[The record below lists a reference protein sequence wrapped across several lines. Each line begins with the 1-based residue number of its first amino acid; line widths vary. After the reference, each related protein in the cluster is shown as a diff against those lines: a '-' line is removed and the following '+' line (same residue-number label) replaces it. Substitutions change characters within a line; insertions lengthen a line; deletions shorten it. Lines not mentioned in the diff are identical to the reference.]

1 MANNSANYNVNMRF
15 TADTG
20 QAKQQLRDLQSSLD
34 TLMNQIATKNI
45 KFFDVNATK
54 KEIDEA
60 SAAVQE
66 LKIALDQATNVDTG
80 RLDLSKFSKSLS
92 QSGYTLQDFATHL
105 ENLGPTGDKAFV
117 ALAQSVIN
125 AEVPLKRTNALLDN
139 FKKTIANTAR
149 WQISSNLMHGVQ
161 GSIQKAYYY
170 AEDLNKSL
178 NNIRI
183 VTGQNNDQMAQFAE
197 KANKAAQALSTTTT
211 NYTNASLI
219 YYQQG
224 LSNKEVADRTEVT
237 IKMANAAGESASK
250 VSDQLTAVWNNF
262 YDGSKSLEYYA
273 DVMTKLGAYTASST
287 DEISEGIQKFAS
299 VANTIGLSY
308 EYATSALATLTAK
321 TRESANT
328 VGNSL
333 KTLFARIQGLTLGET
348 LEDGTDLNKYSLALE
363 KVGISIKDQQGELKD
378 MNTILDEMMN
388 KWDSLSRAEQ
398 VALAQTVG
406 GVRQYT
412 QLVNLMENKD
422 YFKELVGVAK
432 NSEGTLQKQADIYA
446 ESWEASKKRVQ
457 ASLEEIYK
465 QLVNDKFFIGLNDT
479 LSDTLNITSKLIDSL
494 GGLPGVLGVV
504 STLMLKSFGPDIVN
518 NMQRMASNLFI
529 DSGAAENQAA
539 IMKKA
544 MIQTLQSFSPES
556 KMELSDQGSVTLE
569 TTTMINAAQASY
581 DLQIANS
588 QLNETDKLRLQT
600 LLKISQAYGDIA
612 VQAKKSIEVQ
622 QQQTQDSLR
631 EARNQIFLTN
641 NANFGGDAGVKYFN
655 KNYKAGQKLIDSFY
669 SNRVLK
675 QLNSQKFDNSDSYQ
689 NFLAKFNNIKGLDKD
704 QRFDKLNKLIN
715 DAKKAS
721 RPNIQSRYRNQ
732 IIEEINNLKD
742 VNIVLDKYVNGKV
755 SADGATKKQIEAL
768 RQCLNEYVKE
778 KEALIQSNNANKK
791 YTDSINDFQ
800 KILAKSQGA
809 VSNFS
814 NGLVTTVQGISQ
826 FSIGATSF
834 KGLLETLSNDDLN
847 FGEKLSSGIMSASIA
862 LPSLIN
868 GFKYLNSGIQTIVK
882 NAGGL
887 GANIVSIATGM
898 DGTQLGEAFQEK
910 IKSGG
915 TGFSNTKKGKILQS
929 GFNAFSTKL
938 GIKDTQNFEEEYNGL
953 INKKFNQLKKAYFK
967 DNKTNVIT
975 GEVSRQLQQQAKAQI
990 DAQGSGAALNAMLG
1004 KSLLIFAQYAAA
1016 VAAVVAVIWLLV
1028 KAYKAAESYSLDAQI
1043 ERSEKAIESFK
1054 SQLEETKN
1062 KAEQLQ
1068 QIFNNYSSVK
1078 SALDDCTVGTKE
1090 WREQLAK
1097 ANEEALNI
1105 LNTYPELKNMEGT
1118 WGKKDTGEIWI
1129 DKSAVNELQS
1139 IYDKQV
1145 LQQQYA
1151 LANEQSNLEDLNI
1164 KKAKQNLTSNFL
1176 TASSSVTTEGTLLK
1190 SDGTSASYNDTLNL
1204 LLNNQNE
1211 LNNKTGQ
1218 NLTEAIK
1225 QLLIDNNF
1233 SIDSGESEKTDEELL
1248 NLYAQSLADKFST
1261 DDVQAAISN
1270 VSKVIQNNTDA
1281 TLQATKEASVQQALG
1296 LDTMSTE
1303 DAKITTALVDANIEA
1318 IKNSFYNKNGT
1329 ISWDDGT
1336 GEKREIG
1343 TYAENA
1349 GESDKEDQAL
1359 RNLWDAYLEA
1369 IKVDK
1374 NDSEYKLDQK
1384 NSVIG
1389 EDQNRSFQLENGKT
1403 ILFSEV
1409 ATAIATMQ
1417 AMGEKL
1423 QTTYAMAQKFQTGM
1437 SNQGTVGQGVLEFF
1451 GNDGD
1456 LSNFTY
1462 DQLKQLEDDIE
1473 KGFEDEDLQNL
1484 IGQSLFGE
1492 DFNLLKPEQQETVKS
1507 YMSNMMKELGV
1518 TSGKELGE
1526 AIVEEASH
1534 QIANIEDINNNK
1546 AFKYILGLK
1555 DEQDISEAIDE
1566 FEGYS
1571 VSLKS
1576 RISQIAEDIFKV
1588 AGKNGVAAFTEA
1600 INTVGKDLTFD
1611 QLNKIA
1617 DFDWSSGTWEEFID
1631 TLEDLGIV
1639 VSDDEGAWKGF
1650 YDMMQET
1657 ANKLPIED
1665 FTTFRDLL
1673 IEIFNLM
1680 GQEVGSSITKEKY
1693 DEITK
1698 GFKAAGLNPED
1709 YYVQTGPDTY
1719 IKVKDFD
1726 TAAKNALTQAGVDR
1740 AEEQHNIAEA
1750 AQENWNNQFNLGTRI
1765 GINGHDYANNLE
1777 AMAAGDFT
1785 DVRGRYM
1792 QQMLDIFGSPEEI
1805 AKLVGTDETN
1815 NYDLDYYKRQD
1826 SATQAGIIQGII
1838 DAYMANIDGSYNADL
1853 LRTNAYTDANSV
1865 KEMNQMTDFN
1875 LNDEAS
1881 QKGLRAWAT
1890 NNQDI
1895 EGVSTALDDLNYNL
1909 DHMEETGKSAS
1920 EIYNKFFKD
1929 LRGAEIKQGIENI
1942 KEYKKNVADLEE
1954 QGKDTTEENKKI
1966 KNEIKDL
1973 FNLTEEE
1980 YRKADNEGLI
1990 QKFLYGN
1997 ETEQQAAGE
2006 ALDNIKGEFG
2016 SIFSYIEQMK
2026 EKYSTSSLF
2035 NFNEDEIN
2043 TKTQQFASK
2052 MDEIINKYGNF
2063 NINGNVNL
2071 DTTQALMDLLP
2082 LSTDINDMCGWL
2094 NAMGKTGIHFDTSQL
2109 QQLFNAFEAIAIAM
2123 QDPTSPAALDQI
2135 RGAKRTIGQ
2144 IVSVAA
2150 KNSKVPNVP
2159 GDYTTRVDGEDK
2171 GGGGGGSESKSANDI
2186 GKEIQDELLKTKE
2199 KKRDRLE
2206 ALREG
2211 ANPEDS
2217 AKYIQEEIK
2226 LLEEEQDILEDQ
2238 IKSWK
2243 KLLKLKV
2250 EEFNKENPEFEI
2262 KLTDDGEIANASEL
2276 WGKVWAQYQKN
2287 LEDGMSEEDLNEWFT
2302 KIKDGLDG
2310 PMGIQE
2316 RIDENVALIAQKEKE
2331 AAELE
2336 LEAIT
2341 KQIDWKVK
2349 QIDFQIKRLNYYQ
2362 EKLLKQAHG
2371 NKQTIEAMLE
2381 GFAYQEQEM
2390 LQLFD
2395 KGATLRDGIDQLNA
2409 AKARHPGYEQMFDE
2423 QILEYQS
2430 DLIDVNEAILDLR
2443 NDIEDL
2449 VQNVLDLALDEIDK
2463 QIERLDTYTSML
2475 DHLNNI
2481 IDLSGRSMLDMGL
2494 KTQIGATKVE
2504 TMLGKMKSLKGQM
2517 DGLTKATKE
2526 AQAALADRQA
2536 DGDTSS
2542 VKFWENQVEVL
2553 KQETEKASDE
2563 FLASWEETLEAA
2575 QDLFEMRVEMAV
2587 NILSNALSPFE
2598 TLEDFQDK
2606 YEKAKTVNEE
2616 YLDDAERLYELNKLN
2631 RQLNLQL
2638 ADTNDLLA
2646 KQKLRDIQQE
2656 IHDLQA
2662 DGVKMSQYDLEY
2674 LQKKYDLQ
2682 LAEIA
2687 LMEQQNS
2694 KTSMRLV
2701 RDAAGNWTY
2710 AYDAD
2715 EEKIEDATQKYEDAV
2730 HELGQLSK
2738 DYINDVSEQLI
2749 QNQIDFKE
2757 ALQDLDKNSADYSNQ
2772 LLSLQEYYVE
2782 RQRYLL
2788 DELNKGVANSGLT
2801 FHDTLYG
2808 QMTDLYD
2815 YNDAYMQFV
2824 NNSNTTITE
2833 LQTNYKDWQKVV
2845 ETAMGVAGTSWDN
2858 FGTDMGGTLDSLE
2871 EHIQKLCDKIEEL
2884 VNVLM
2889 GYISQSIGMV
2899 LDWEQKYSK
2908 RTDEELAKN
2917 EAYIDGNFVG
2927 GGGGGGYGDVD
2938 MRTDFTALAQRWAAG
2953 ERNLTN
2959 YNGTKTYNS
2968 LEEIKADLDKKL
2980 DAFEQGADILFQG
2993 SGEAFDDE
3001 GYESVYN
3008 NIYQGTYKR
3017 NGNNYGMRSYPNAT
3031 SNSIVDKASN
3041 YLGVRYRWGGTDAG
3055 YGLDCS
3061 GLVYNALNDA
3071 GIPVPRTTAQGY
3083 RDMSKAIK
3091 ESSVKPGDL
3100 VFFGYGNTVDH
3111 VGIYA
3116 GNGQMIDAPGAKV
3129 QYTNIDEKRDRLLGY
3144 GRLGN
3149 TNYSSSDTAALMD
3162 RLGLSRRGG
3171 AASGAYTGDWGPGQG
3186 IGIDNGK
3193 IIKVHPKEL
3202 ILNKSDTRNILR
3214 AVDIVRNMNDWV
3226 DKQVQ
3231 QMSSISSSKLDS
3243 LFNSAIP
3250 RYETQPIKQEVTIQA
3265 DFPGVTDHYEIEEAL
3280 SNLSNNAAQYIS
3292 ANRSK

>member
-66 LKIALDQATNVDTG
+66 LKIALDQATNVNTG

-125 AEVPLKRTNALLDN
+125 AEVPLKRTNAILDN
-139 FKKTIANTAR
+139 FKKTLANTAK

-161 GSIQKAYYY
+161 GSLQKAYYY
-170 AEDLNKSL
+170 AEDLNRSL
-178 NNIRI
+178 NDIRI
-183 VTGQNNDQMAQFAE
+183 VTGQSNDQMAEFAE

-224 LSNKEVADRTEVT
+224 LSDKEVADRTEVT

-348 LEDGTDLNKYSLALE
+348 LEDGTDLNKYSKALE

-432 NSEGTLQKQADIYA
+432 NSKGTLQEQADIFA

-465 QLVNDKFFIGLNDT
+465 QLVNDKFFIGLNNT

-494 GGLPGVLGVV
+494 GGLPGVLSVI

-556 KMELSDQGSVTLE
+556 KMALSDQGSVTLE

-612 VQAKKSIEVQ
+612 IQAKRSIEIQ

-631 EARNQIFLTN
+631 DARNQIFLTTN
-641 NANFGGDAGVKYFN
+641 ENFGGETGVKYFD

-669 SNRVLK
+669 NNKVLK

-689 NFLAKFNNIKGLDKD
+689 NFLAKFNNIKGLDND
-704 QRFDKLNKLIN
+704 QRFNKLNSLIQSAK
-715 DAKKAS
+715 DASDKPS
-721 RPNIQSRYRNQ
+721 NIQSRHRNQ

-742 VNIVLDKYVNGKV
+742 VNIVLDKYVNNKV
-755 SADGATKKQIEAL
+755 SADGATKKQVEAL
-768 RQCLNEYVKE
+768 RQCLNGYVKE

-800 KILAKSQGA
+800 KTLAKSQGA
-809 VSNFS
+809 ISNFS

-826 FSIGATSF
+826 FSIGVTSF
-834 KGLLETLSNDDLN
+834 KGLLETLSDDDLN

-862 LPSLIN
+862 LPSLVN
-868 GFKYLNSGIQTIVK
+868 GFKSLNSGIQAIVK

-887 GANIVSIATGM
+887 GTNIISIATGM

-915 TGFSNTKKGKILQS
+915 SGFSNTKKGKILQS
-929 GFNAFSTKL
+929 GFNAFSAKL
-938 GIKDTQNFEEEYNGL
+938 GIKDTQNFEKEYNDL

-990 DAQGSGAALNAMLG
+990 DAQGSGAALSAMLG
-1004 KSLLIFAQYAAA
+1004 KSVLIFAKYAAA
-1016 VAAVVAVIWLLV
+1016 IAAVVAVVWLLV

-1062 KAEQLQ
+1062 KAEQLKSV
-1068 QIFNNYSSVK
+1068 FNNYSSVK
-1078 SALDDCTVGTKE
+1078 SALDECTVGTKE

-1097 ANEEALNI
+1097 TNEEALNI
-1105 LNTYPELKNMEGT
+1105 LNTYPELKNMEGA

-1129 DKSAVNELQS
+1129 DQSAVDKLQS
-1139 IYDKQV
+1139 IYDKQI

-1164 KKAKQNLTSNFL
+1164 EKAKQDLTSNLQGVLNIQSGTTTGGL
-1176 TASSSVTTEGTLLK
+1176 TKNGQYTSVMPGIADLI
-1190 SDGTSASYNDTLNL
+1190 
-1204 LLNNQNE
+1204 LNNQKNLQNKSQE
-1211 LNNKTGQ
+1211 EQVSIIEQALKNNGFETLN
-1218 NLTEAIK
+1218 
-1225 QLLIDNNF
+1225 DN
-1233 SIDSGESEKTDEELL
+1233 TTL
-1248 NLYAQSLADKFST
+1248 NDYAQKIADKFNT

-1318 IKNSFYNKNGT
+1318 IKNSFYNDDGT

-1336 GEKREIG
+1336 GKKREIG

-1349 GESDKEDQAL
+1349 GESGKEDQAL
-1359 RNLWDAYLEA
+1359 RNLWDAYLA
-1369 IKVDK
+1369 AAKIDK
-1374 NDSEYKLDQK
+1374 NDSEYKLNQK

-1389 EDQNRSFQLENGKT
+1389 KGQNRSFQLENGKT
-1403 ILFSEV
+1403 RLFSEV
-1409 ATAIATMQ
+1409 ATAIATTQ
-1417 AMGEKL
+1417 AMGEEL

-1437 SNQGTVGQGVLEFF
+1437 SNQGTIGQGILEFF

-1456 LSNFTY
+1456 LSNFTQGQLE
-1462 DQLKQLEDDIE
+1462 QLKTDIE

-1484 IGQSLFGE
+1484 IGQSLFGK
-1492 DFNLLKPEQQETVKS
+1492 DFNILEPEQQETVKS

-1526 AIVEEASH
+1526 AIVEEASR
-1534 QIANIEDINNNK
+1534 QITNIEDISSNK

-1555 DEQDISEAIDE
+1555 DGQDISDAIDE

-1588 AGKNGVAAFTEA
+1588 AGKNGVVAFTEA

-1680 GQEVGSSITKEKY
+1680 GQEVGSSITQEKY

-1709 YYVQTGPDTY
+1709 YYVQTGPDEY

-1726 TAAKNALTQAGVDR
+1726 TKDKNALTQAGIDR
-1740 AEEQHNIAEA
+1740 AEGQHNVAET
-1750 AQENWNNQFNLGTRI
+1750 AQDNWNDQFNLGTRI
-1765 GINGHDYANNLE
+1765 RINGQDYDNNLA
-1777 AMAAGDFT
+1777 AMAAGNFT
-1785 DVRGRYM
+1785 DIRGRYM

-1805 AKLVGTDETN
+1805 AKLVGTDEVG

-1838 DAYMANIDGSYNADL
+1838 DAYMANIDRSYNADL

-1865 KEMNQMTDFN
+1865 KEMNQMTGFN
-1875 LNDEAS
+1875 LGDEAS
-1881 QKGLRAWAT
+1881 QQGLVSWAAK
-1890 NNQDI
+1890 NQDI
-1895 EGVSTALDDLNYNL
+1895 EGNTEALNQYNYEMEQAGDNANAAQKAINNL
-1909 DHMEETGKSAS
+1909 
-1920 EIYNKFFKD
+1920 YNA
-1929 LRGAEIKQGIENI
+1929 LRNNEIKEAT
-1942 KEYKKNVADLEE
+1942 KEISELKTKYKELRDEGEDTAEVEADLK
-1954 QGKDTTEENKKI
+1954 QKV
-1966 KNEIKDL
+1966 KDL
-1973 FNLTEEE
+1973 FNFSESDYQMNQPLIEKFLWGNDDEAALAGQVLDMFSQVDSALIEKINESAGKLDFSTLYTEAQSKLTEITNLLSQNDGFVVNG
-1980 YRKADNEGLI
+1980 RITAD
-1990 QKFLYGN
+1990 
-1997 ETEQQAAGE
+1997 
-2006 ALDNIKGEFG
+2006 
-2016 SIFSYIEQMK
+2016 
-2026 EKYSTSSLF
+2026 
-2035 NFNEDEIN
+2035 
-2043 TKTQQFASK
+2043 AS
-2052 MDEIINKYGNF
+2052 
-2063 NINGNVNL
+2063 
-2071 DTTQALMDLLP
+2071 QALAAITPISGSLEE
-2082 LSTDINDMCGWL
+2082 MCGWI
-2094 NAMGKTGIHFDTSQL
+2094 NAMGQVGIHFTTDQL
-2109 QQLFNAFEAIAIAM
+2109 QQLLECFAQMADIMGGKDISEL
-2123 QDPTSPAALDQI
+2123 TSDDAAKLRNLKSQI
-2135 RGAKRTIGQ
+2135 GD
-2144 IVSVAA
+2144 IVSVASE
-2150 KNSKVPNVP
+2150 NSIVTQ
-2159 GDYTTRVDGEDK
+2159 GDGGKYLTTENGSK
-2171 GGGGGGSESKSANDI
+2171 GSGGGGGGSESKSANDI

-2206 ALREG
+2206 ALRDG

-2226 LLEEEQDILEDQ
+2226 LLKEEQDILEDQ

-2302 KIKDGLDG
+2302 KIKDSLDG
-2310 PMGIQE
+2310 PMGIQQN
-2316 RIDENVALIAQKEKE
+2316 IDENVALIAQKEKE

-2341 KQIDWKVK
+2341 KAIDWKVK
-2349 QIDFQIKRLNYYQ
+2349 QIDYQIKRLNYYQ

-2395 KGATLRDGIDQLNA
+2395 KGATLRQGIDQLNA
-2409 AKARHPGYEQMFDE
+2409 AKAKYPGYEQMFDE

-2504 TMLGKMKSLKGQM
+2504 TMLGKMKSLKAQM
-2517 DGLTKATKE
+2517 DGLAKATKE

-2587 NILSNALSPFE
+2587 NVLSNALSPFE

-2606 YEKAKTVNEE
+2606 YEKAKTINEE

-2638 ADTNDLLA
+2638 ADTNDLLT

-2662 DGVKMSQYDLEY
+2662 DGVQMSQYDLEY

-2730 HELGQLSK
+2730 HELGKLSK

-2788 DELNKGVANSGLT
+2788 DELNKGVVNSGLT

-2815 YNDAYMQFV
+2815 YNDAYMLFV
-2824 NNSNTTITE
+2824 NNSNTTISE

-2845 ETAMGVAGTSWDN
+2845 EAAMNVAGTSWEN
-2858 FGTDMGGTLDSLE
+2858 FGSDMGGTLDSLE
-2871 EHIQKLCDKIEEL
+2871 EHIQKLCDEIEEL

-2917 EAYIDGNFVG
+2917 EQYIDGNFGSSG
-2927 GGGGGGYGDVD
+2927 GGSG
-2938 MRTDFTALAQRWAAG
+2938 A
-2953 ERNLTN
+2953 RNLVGVDLSAIAIRMK
-2959 YNGTKTYNS
+2959 NGESTVV
-2968 LEEIKADLDKKL
+2968 DKNGNVWTSIDDVVTARNEKL
-2980 DAFEQGADILFQG
+2980 DNMRNEGQELKNDSSTDYWTKDEMKQITSEKDEKWLDDIL
-2993 SGEAFDDE
+2993 
-3001 GYESVYN
+3001 
-3008 NIYQGTYKR
+3008 
-3017 NGNNYGMRSYPNAT
+3017 NGN
-3031 SNSIVDKASN
+3031 
-3041 YLGVRYRWGGTDAG
+3041 
-3055 YGLDCS
+3055 
-3061 GLVYNALNDA
+3061 
-3071 GIPVPRTTAQGY
+3071 
-3083 RDMSKAIK
+3083 
-3091 ESSVKPGDL
+3091 
-3100 VFFGYGNTVDH
+3100 
-3111 VGIYA
+3111 
-3116 GNGQMIDAPGAKV
+3116 
-3129 QYTNIDEKRDRLLGY
+3129 
-3144 GRLGN
+3144 
-3149 TNYSSSDTAALMD
+3149 
-3162 RLGLSRRGG
+3162 G
-3171 AASGAYTGDWGPGQG
+3171 AASGAYTGNWAKGQG
-3186 IGIDNGK
+3186 FGLDNGK

-3202 ILNKSDTRNILR
+3202 ILNQKDTSNILR

-3231 QMSSISSSKLDS
+3231 SMINFGQIKLGNLIDKTT
-3243 LFNSAIP
+3243 P
-3250 RYETQPIKQEVTIQA
+3250 PVYETQPIKQEVTIQA

-3292 ANRSK
+3292 ANKSK

>member
-34 TLMNQIATKNI
+34 ILMNQIATKNI

-66 LKIALDQATNVDTG
+66 LKIALDQATNVNTG

-125 AEVPLKRTNALLDN
+125 AEVPLKRTNAILDN
-139 FKKTIANTAR
+139 FKKTLANTAK

-161 GSIQKAYYY
+161 GSLQKAYYY
-170 AEDLNKSL
+170 AEDLNRSL
-178 NNIRI
+178 NDIRI
-183 VTGQNNDQMAQFAE
+183 VTGQSNDQMAQFAE

-224 LSNKEVADRTEVT
+224 LSDKEVADRTEVT

-348 LEDGTDLNKYSLALE
+348 LEDGTDLNKYSKALE

-432 NSEGTLQKQADIYA
+432 NSEGTLQEQADIYA

-465 QLVNDKFFIGLNDT
+465 QLVDDKFFIGLNDT

-494 GGLPGVLGVV
+494 GGLPGVLSVV

-539 IMKKA
+539 IMKKT

-556 KMELSDQGSVTLE
+556 KLALSDQGSVTLE

-612 VQAKKSIEVQ
+612 IQAKKSIEVQ

-631 EARNQIFLTN
+631 DARNQIFLTTN
-641 NANFGGDAGVKYFN
+641 ENFGGDAGVKYFN
-655 KNYKAGQKLIDSFY
+655 KSYKAGQKLIDQFY

-675 QLNSQKFDNSDSYQ
+675 QLNSQKFDKSDSYQ
-689 NFLAKFNNIKGLDKD
+689 NFLAKFNNIKGLDTD
-704 QRFDKLNKLIN
+704 QRFNTLNQLIN
-715 DAKKAS
+715 NAKKAANGS
-721 RPNIQSRYRNQ
+721 NSSLQSRYRNQ

-768 RQCLNEYVKE
+768 RQCLNGYVKE

-800 KILAKSQGA
+800 KTLAKSQGA
-809 VSNFS
+809 ISNFS

-826 FSIGATSF
+826 FSIGVTSF

-868 GFKYLNSGIQTIVK
+868 GFKSLNSGIQAIVK

-887 GANIVSIATGM
+887 GTNIISIATGM

-915 TGFSNTKKGKILQS
+915 SGFSNTKKGRILQS
-929 GFNAFSTKL
+929 GFNAFSAKL
-938 GIKDTQNFEEEYNGL
+938 GIKDTQNFEKEYNDL

-990 DAQGSGAALNAMLG
+990 DAQGSGAALSAMLG
-1004 KSLLIFAQYAAA
+1004 KSVLIFVKYAAA
-1016 VAAVVAVIWLLV
+1016 IAAVVAVVWLLV

-1043 ERSEKAIESFK
+1043 KRSEKAIESFK

-1062 KAEQLQ
+1062 KAEELKN
-1068 QIFNNYSSVK
+1068 IFNNYSDVK
-1078 SALDDCTVGTKE
+1078 KTLDDCTVGTEK
-1090 WREQLAK
+1090 WRKKLQES
-1097 ANEEALNI
+1097 NDVI
-1105 LNTYPELKNMEGT
+1105 LEILDKYPELKNIEGA
-1118 WGKKDTGEIWI
+1118 WGKNSNGELWI
-1129 DKSAVNELQS
+1129 DEDAFNQAEDIYSQREKALRYAVDYQKNKTNQLKNKQAIESFGDSIFGSFSTASEGYKEINNLTYEKMAQLIGSNINQFNGITNETEVSSVLTKILKENGVIIQANSGQFDENNNPIYVDAIADFVDAFVINSEDIVNNISSLAETIKDNTDASLQASQESQVYSNLVEKYGEKNVSEDQANITTKYVNQAIADRAAEMNQGDTFHWEYTDAKGQKQTQVIGQTGVNVGNKGLDDLWETYLKAVGLDPTKNKLLANSVQGVGANKAFYYTDENNEEQHISFEEVANTLATIEIYANELGNSYQKAINLITSLNDWEVEPIKGEKKNVGKGIAEFIGNGNLTGFNESELNDYLIGIQNLTKSEFNDFFAQQFFDQDYDLLSEEQQAQLIEKMRNLGIDSYDAFIEGQRTEIENQQNAIEKIYNDNFLKYILSKDSNKDIKETLSYFGNYTYELQS
-1139 IYDKQV
+1139 EI
-1145 LQQQYA
+1145 
-1151 LANEQSNLEDLNI
+1151 
-1164 KKAKQNLTSNFL
+1164 
-1176 TASSSVTTEGTLLK
+1176 SSMLK
-1190 SDGTSASYNDTLNL
+1190 DAFSSA
-1204 LLNNQNE
+1204 
-1211 LNNKTGQ
+1211 
-1218 NLTEAIK
+1218 
-1225 QLLIDNNF
+1225 
-1233 SIDSGESEKTDEELL
+1233 
-1248 NLYAQSLADKFST
+1248 
-1261 DDVQAAISN
+1261 
-1270 VSKVIQNNTDA
+1270 
-1281 TLQATKEASVQQALG
+1281 
-1296 LDTMSTE
+1296 
-1303 DAKITTALVDANIEA
+1303 
-1318 IKNSFYNKNGT
+1318 
-1329 ISWDDGT
+1329 
-1336 GEKREIG
+1336 
-1343 TYAENA
+1343 
-1349 GESDKEDQAL
+1349 
-1359 RNLWDAYLEA
+1359 
-1369 IKVDK
+1369 
-1374 NDSEYKLDQK
+1374 
-1384 NSVIG
+1384 
-1389 EDQNRSFQLENGKT
+1389 
-1403 ILFSEV
+1403 
-1409 ATAIATMQ
+1409 
-1417 AMGEKL
+1417 
-1423 QTTYAMAQKFQTGM
+1423 
-1437 SNQGTVGQGVLEFF
+1437 
-1451 GNDGD
+1451 
-1456 LSNFTY
+1456 
-1462 DQLKQLEDDIE
+1462 
-1473 KGFEDEDLQNL
+1473 GFE
-1484 IGQSLFGE
+1484 
-1492 DFNLLKPEQQETVKS
+1492 
-1507 YMSNMMKELGV
+1507 
-1518 TSGKELGE
+1518 
-1526 AIVEEASH
+1526 
-1534 QIANIEDINNNK
+1534 
-1546 AFKYILGLK
+1546 
-1555 DEQDISEAIDE
+1555 
-1566 FEGYS
+1566 
-1571 VSLKS
+1571 
-1576 RISQIAEDIFKV
+1576 
-1588 AGKNGVAAFTEA
+1588 
-1600 INTVGKDLTFD
+1600 
-1611 QLNKIA
+1611 
-1617 DFDWSSGTWEEFID
+1617 
-1631 TLEDLGIV
+1631 GI
-1639 VSDDEGAWKGF
+1639 
-1650 YDMMQET
+1650 Q
-1657 ANKLPIED
+1657 
-1665 FTTFRDLL
+1665 
-1673 IEIFNLM
+1673 
-1680 GQEVGSSITKEKY
+1680 
-1693 DEITK
+1693 
-1698 GFKAAGLNPED
+1698 
-1709 YYVQTGPDTY
+1709 
-1719 IKVKDFD
+1719 
-1726 TAAKNALTQAGVDR
+1726 ALTQAINEAGENLTLEQLNQIQDAFKKSTSVDDFIQQLKKLGITTDNGVEAWTNYYNIMTKVGNNLPISQFEDFRQVLSDIINLMNGEVGSVIDQEKIDELEKLGLDWKKYFVQIGPDEYTQTQEYTTEDKNKILGSTISQMEENGQYAEQNEDRILNKTTIDDKTLSEWVSTLTAAGAEQASGDVISRIAMAFGGVDNL
-1740 AEEQHNIAEA
+1740 AKFTGIDADQFDSKVFEQMDAM
-1750 AQENWNNQFNLGTRI
+1750 NQGNL
-1765 GINGHDYANNLE
+1765 
-1777 AMAAGDFT
+1777 
-1785 DVRGRYM
+1785 
-1792 QQMLDIFGSPEEI
+1792 
-1805 AKLVGTDETN
+1805 
-1815 NYDLDYYKRQD
+1815 
-1826 SATQAGIIQGII
+1826 IQTII
-1838 DAYMANIDGSYNADL
+1838 DAFTSNKEYINDIQSA
-1853 LRTNAYTDANSV
+1853 RQEAYSSANSV
-1865 KEMNQMTDFN
+1865 KEISQMDGFN
-1875 LNDEAS
+1875 IGDEAS
-1881 QKGLRAWAT
+1881 QKGLRAWAA

-1895 EGVSTALDDLNYNL
+1895 EGVAEALSKLNLELEKAEDDPIKAKKAYEEFFKSLRDAEVKETIDEIKDIKKNIQELEKDGKDST
-1909 DHMEETGKSAS
+1909 S
-1920 EIYNKFFKD
+1920 EINKLYTK
-1929 LRGAEIKQGIENI
+1929 
-1942 KEYKKNVADLEE
+1942 V
-1954 QGKDTTEENKKI
+1954 
-1966 KNEIKDL
+1966 KDL
-1973 FNLTEEE
+1973 FNLSDSDLE
-1980 YRKADNEGLI
+1980 KNKGLVD
-1990 QKFLYGN
+1990 KFLFGNAEESQKAGEELEKIKQQGKDIGTAYGN
-1997 ETEQQAAGE
+1997 AIVGAAQSVANTHIDFSQMQADAISKFNQIKTMLEQDSQFQLTGQMSIDTSQAIG
-2006 ALDNIKGEFG
+2006 ALAPVDGTIQE
-2016 SIFSYIEQMK
+2016 
-2026 EKYSTSSLF
+2026 
-2035 NFNEDEIN
+2035 
-2043 TKTQQFASK
+2043 
-2052 MDEIINKYGNF
+2052 
-2063 NINGNVNL
+2063 
-2071 DTTQALMDLLP
+2071 
-2082 LSTDINDMCGWL
+2082 MCGYV
-2094 NAMGKTGIHFDTSQL
+2094 NALGRVGIHFNTAQLKQLFSTMAKIQQLMQQGPGGAMQAAALSNQL
-2109 QQLFNAFEAIAIAM
+2109 QNRI
-2123 QDPTSPAALDQI
+2123 
-2135 RGAKRTIGQ
+2135 
-2144 IVSVAA
+2144 SVWSQ
-2150 KNSKVPNVP
+2150 NSVVPKSNR
-2159 GDYTTRVDGEDK
+2159 DYTTTVDGDSTG
-2171 GGGGGGSESKSANDI
+2171 GGGGGGSESKSTNDI

-2199 KKRDRLE
+2199 KKRERLE
-2206 ALREG
+2206 ALRDG

-2250 EEFNKENPEFEI
+2250 EEFNKEHPEFEI

-2302 KIKDGLDG
+2302 KIKDSLDG
-2310 PMGIQE
+2310 PMGIQQN
-2316 RIDENVALIAQKEKE
+2316 IDENVALIAQKEKE

-2341 KQIDWKVK
+2341 KAIDWKVK

-2395 KGATLRDGIDQLNA
+2395 KGATLRQGIDQLNA
-2409 AKARHPGYEQMFDE
+2409 AKAKYPGYEQMFDE

-2504 TMLGKMKSLKGQM
+2504 TMLGKMKSLKAQM
-2517 DGLTKATKE
+2517 DGLAKATKE

-2587 NILSNALSPFE
+2587 NVLSNALSPFE

-2606 YEKAKTVNEE
+2606 YEKAKTINEQ
-2616 YLDDAERLYELNKLN
+2616 YLDDADRLYELNKLN

-2638 ADTNDLLA
+2638 ADVNDLLA

-2662 DGVKMSQYDLEY
+2662 DGVQMSQYDLEY

-2730 HELGQLSK
+2730 HELGKLSK

-2788 DELNKGVANSGLT
+2788 DELNKGVVNSGLT

-2815 YNDAYMQFV
+2815 YNDAYMLFV
-2824 NNSNTTITE
+2824 NNSNTTISE

-2845 ETAMGVAGTSWDN
+2845 EAAMNVAGTSWEN
-2858 FGTDMGGTLDSLE
+2858 FGSDMGGTLDSLE
-2871 EHIQKLCDKIEEL
+2871 EHIQKLCDEIEEL

-2917 EAYIDGNFVG
+2917 EQYIDGNFGSSG
-2927 GGGGGGYGDVD
+2927 GGSG
-2938 MRTDFTALAQRWAAG
+2938 A
-2953 ERNLTN
+2953 RNLVGVDLSAIAIRMK
-2959 YNGTKTYNS
+2959 NGESTVV
-2968 LEEIKADLDKKL
+2968 DKNGNVWTSIDDVVTARNEKL
-2980 DAFEQGADILFQG
+2980 DNMRNEGQELKNDSSTDYWTKDEMKQITSEKDEKWLDDIL
-2993 SGEAFDDE
+2993 
-3001 GYESVYN
+3001 
-3008 NIYQGTYKR
+3008 
-3017 NGNNYGMRSYPNAT
+3017 NGN
-3031 SNSIVDKASN
+3031 
-3041 YLGVRYRWGGTDAG
+3041 
-3055 YGLDCS
+3055 
-3061 GLVYNALNDA
+3061 
-3071 GIPVPRTTAQGY
+3071 
-3083 RDMSKAIK
+3083 
-3091 ESSVKPGDL
+3091 
-3100 VFFGYGNTVDH
+3100 
-3111 VGIYA
+3111 
-3116 GNGQMIDAPGAKV
+3116 
-3129 QYTNIDEKRDRLLGY
+3129 
-3144 GRLGN
+3144 
-3149 TNYSSSDTAALMD
+3149 
-3162 RLGLSRRGG
+3162 G
-3171 AASGAYTGDWGPGQG
+3171 AASGAYTGNWAKGQG
-3186 IGIDNGK
+3186 FGLDNGK

-3202 ILNKSDTRNILR
+3202 ILNQKDTSNILR

-3231 QMSSISSSKLDS
+3231 SMINFGQIKLGNLIDKTT
-3243 LFNSAIP
+3243 P
-3250 RYETQPIKQEVTIQA
+3250 PVYETQPIKQEVTIQA

-3292 ANRSK
+3292 ANKSK

>member
-178 NNIRI
+178 NNIRV

-224 LSNKEVADRTEVT
+224 LSDKEVADRTEVT

-539 IMKKA
+539 VMKKT
-544 MIQTLQSFSPES
+544 MIETLQSFSPES
-556 KMELSDQGSVTLE
+556 KMALSDQGSVTLE

-612 VQAKKSIEVQ
+612 IQAKKSIEAQ

-641 NANFGGDAGVKYFN
+641 NENFGGDAGVKYFN
-655 KNYKAGQKLIDSFY
+655 KSYKAGQKLIDSFY

-715 DAKKAS
+715 KAKGAS
-721 RPNIQSRYRNQ
+721 NSRSNIQSRYRNQ

-742 VNIVLDKYVNGKV
+742 VNVVLDKYVNGKV

-791 YTDSINDFQ
+791 YKGSIDDFQ
-800 KILAKSQGA
+800 KTLARSQGA
-809 VSNFS
+809 VMTFS
-814 NGLVTTVQGISQ
+814 QGIVSGAQGISQ
-826 FSIGATSF
+826 FTIGINSIRSA
-834 KGLLETLSNDDLN
+834 LQALNNEDLT
-847 FGEKLSSGIMSASIA
+847 FGEKVLQMTTSISFAIPSIIYGFTNLQKSIQSINSSKGLIGTNILQLVTGLNEIKKKSLDAELQKLSAA
-862 LPSLIN
+862 
-868 GFKYLNSGIQTIVK
+868 
-882 NAGGL
+882 
-887 GANIVSIATGM
+887 
-898 DGTQLGEAFQEK
+898 
-910 IKSGG
+910 
-915 TGFSNTKKGKILQS
+915 SNTSGLRFKALKAMTDAYNASMKEAKVGAKGL
-929 GFNAFSTKL
+929 TKAMAEQAAGTAALKAGIRTVAGSL
-938 GIKDTQNFEEEYNGL
+938 GIYMA
-953 INKKFNQLKKAYFK
+953 I
-967 DNKTNVIT
+967 
-975 GEVSRQLQQQAKAQI
+975 
-990 DAQGSGAALNAMLG
+990 
-1004 KSLLIFAQYAAA
+1004 AAA
-1016 VAAVVAVIWLLV
+1016 VAAVIVGIVHLNEVAKTKTL
-1028 KAYKAAESYSLDAQI
+1028 ESQLA
-1043 ERSEKAIESFK
+1043 RSEEAAANFEK
-1054 SQLEETKN
+1054 QLEKTKSR
-1062 KAEQLQ
+1062 AEELKNV
-1068 QIFNNYSSVK
+1068 FNNYKNIKK
-1078 SALDDCTVGTKE
+1078 SLDECTIGTEE
-1090 WREQLAK
+1090 WRKKLQET
-1097 ANEEALNI
+1097 NETALEI
-1105 LNTYPELKNMEGT
+1105 LKNYPELKNIEGA

-1129 DKSAVNELQS
+1129 DESAIKGLQSEYDNRILSQSYNLARQNQNSNELKNAIAQKNNFNDIALSYGTTFNDLEGSYRPKKDERTFNALEYIRNNFQNYKGYSDDLILQDIYSYLNKEGYNNIEGQAYQEKLTQFINEINPTLQS
-1139 IYDKQV
+1139 LISTIEENTNATLQAEQESVVQQKLGKTNMSSQEVKLTTEAYNKAIEDKIAEMKQV
-1145 LQQQYA
+1145 NLNGEWTGRIIYEGLTIGTHDRNAKDYNQVQELWDTYLKSQGIDVSDIDYRLSQNNSVEGKGQDRYFVYGQDQKVSFEEVIQAVAQY
-1151 LANEQSNLEDLNI
+1151 EVDQ
-1164 KKAKQNLTSNFL
+1164 SNFL
-1176 TASSSVTTEGTLLK
+1176 TELNQAATNFLTNLQSSTYSVNNNKTIQDKTDKNLGRSLYEFIGNKNFGNFNTEELNQINELTQDSLERNVAETLGFNYDSLTKEQQTKLTEQLNTIYAAAGVSSAEEFITQFNTTLNTTKQNDGKFSDFLRFLGIENINNLSNFSIAIKDKISTMLQDVFTVAGKDGVNALINAINASGSDITLDQLDQIENIFKTSSSVDDFIQQLEKLGLVTNESKDAWVEYYNKLIEAGNNLPIAQFENFRQIL
-1190 SDGTSASYNDTLNL
+1190 SDIFS
-1204 LLNNQNE
+1204 LLN
-1211 LNNKTGQ
+1211 G
-1218 NLTEAIK
+1218 
-1225 QLLIDNNF
+1225 
-1233 SIDSGESEKTDEELL
+1233 
-1248 NLYAQSLADKFST
+1248 
-1261 DDVQAAISN
+1261 
-1270 VSKVIQNNTDA
+1270 
-1281 TLQATKEASVQQALG
+1281 
-1296 LDTMSTE
+1296 
-1303 DAKITTALVDANIEA
+1303 KI
-1318 IKNSFYNKNGT
+1318 G
-1329 ISWDDGT
+1329 
-1336 GEKREIG
+1336 
-1343 TYAENA
+1343 
-1349 GESDKEDQAL
+1349 
-1359 RNLWDAYLEA
+1359 
-1369 IKVDK
+1369 
-1374 NDSEYKLDQK
+1374 
-1384 NSVIG
+1384 SVIS
-1389 EDQNRSFQLENGKT
+1389 Q
-1403 ILFSEV
+1403 
-1409 ATAIATMQ
+1409 
-1417 AMGEKL
+1417 
-1423 QTTYAMAQKFQTGM
+1423 
-1437 SNQGTVGQGVLEFF
+1437 
-1451 GNDGD
+1451 
-1456 LSNFTY
+1456 
-1462 DQLKQLEDDIE
+1462 
-1473 KGFEDEDLQNL
+1473 
-1484 IGQSLFGE
+1484 
-1492 DFNLLKPEQQETVKS
+1492 
-1507 YMSNMMKELGV
+1507 
-1518 TSGKELGE
+1518 
-1526 AIVEEASH
+1526 
-1534 QIANIEDINNNK
+1534 EDIDK
-1546 AFKYILGLK
+1546 LEKFGIDWQKY
-1555 DEQDISEAIDE
+1555 
-1566 FEGYS
+1566 F
-1571 VSLKS
+1571 
-1576 RISQIAEDIFKV
+1576 
-1588 AGKNGVAAFTEA
+1588 
-1600 INTVGKDLTFD
+1600 
-1611 QLNKIA
+1611 
-1617 DFDWSSGTWEEFID
+1617 
-1631 TLEDLGIV
+1631 
-1639 VSDDEGAWKGF
+1639 
-1650 YDMMQET
+1650 
-1657 ANKLPIED
+1657 
-1665 FTTFRDLL
+1665 
-1673 IEIFNLM
+1673 
-1680 GQEVGSSITKEKY
+1680 
-1693 DEITK
+1693 
-1698 GFKAAGLNPED
+1698 
-1709 YYVQTGPDTY
+1709 VQTGPDKYTQTQEY
-1719 IKVKDFD
+1719 STDDKNKFLQGSIKTIEENGQMAQEKEEAWNNFKYTDNQGNERTFD
-1726 TAAKNALTQAGVDR
+1726 NSIEAMKSGQLTDNSGRLLDEAIRIFGGVDNL
-1740 AEEQHNIAEA
+1740 AQFTQLNKDKFSKEA
-1750 AQENWNNQFNLGTRI
+1750 YL
-1765 GINGHDYANNLE
+1765 
-1777 AMAAGDFT
+1777 AM
-1785 DVRGRYM
+1785 
-1792 QQMLDIFGSPEEI
+1792 SESE
-1805 AKLVGTDETN
+1805 K
-1815 NYDLDYYKRQD
+1815 
-1826 SATQAGIIQGII
+1826 
-1838 DAYMANIDGSYNADL
+1838 ADL
-1853 LRTNAYTDANSV
+1853 LQVISDAFTQNKDYQNQIQSARQEVYSSANSV
-1865 KEMNQMTDFN
+1865 KEMNQMTGFN

-1881 QKGLRAWAT
+1881 QNGLRAWAT

-2006 ALDNIKGEFG
+2006 ALDNIKGELNG
-2016 SIFSYIEQMK
+2016 IFSYIEQMK

-2071 DTTQALMDLLP
+2071 DTTQALTDLLP
-2082 LSTDINDMCGWL
+2082 LSTDINEMCGWL

-2250 EEFNKENPEFEI
+2250 EEFNKEHPEFEI

-2395 KGATLRDGIDQLNA
+2395 KGATLRQGIDELNA

-2638 ADTNDLLA
+2638 ADANDLLA

-2788 DELNKGVANSGLT
+2788 DELNKGVVNSGLT

-2871 EHIQKLCDKIEEL
+2871 EHIQRLCDEIEEL

-2993 SGEAFDDE
+2993 SGEAFDDDA
-3001 GYESVYN
+3001 YESVYN

-3292 ANRSK
+3292 ANKSK

>member
-224 LSNKEVADRTEVT
+224 LSDKEVADRTEVT

-273 DVMTKLGAYTASST
+273 DVMTKLGSYTASST
-287 DEISEGIQKFAS
+287 DEISEGVQKFAS

-539 IMKKA
+539 VMKKT
-544 MIQTLQSFSPES
+544 MIETLQSFSPES
-556 KMELSDQGSVTLE
+556 KMALSDQGSVTLE

-715 DAKKAS
+715 RAKEAS

-791 YTDSINDFQ
+791 YKGSIDDFQ
-800 KILAKSQGA
+800 KILARSQGA
-809 VSNFS
+809 VMTFS
-814 NGLVTTVQGISQ
+814 QGIVSGAQGISQ
-826 FSIGATSF
+826 FTIGINSIRSA
-834 KGLLETLSNDDLN
+834 LQALNNEDLT
-847 FGEKLSSGIMSASIA
+847 FGEKVLQTTTSISFAIPSIIYGFTNLQKSIQSINSSKG
-862 LPSLIN
+862 LI
-868 GFKYLNSGIQTIVK
+868 
-882 NAGGL
+882 
-887 GANIVSIATGM
+887 
-898 DGTQLGEAFQEK
+898 GT
-910 IKSGG
+910 
-915 TGFSNTKKGKILQS
+915 NILQLVTGLNEIKKKSLDAELQKLNAASKTS
-929 GFNAFSTKL
+929 GL
-938 GIKDTQNFEEEYNGL
+938 R
-953 INKKFNQLKKAYFK
+953 FK
-967 DNKTNVIT
+967 
-975 GEVSRQLQQQAKAQI
+975 
-990 DAQGSGAALNAMLG
+990 ALNAMTDAYNASMKEAKVGAKGLTKAMAEQAAGTAALKAGIKTVAVSLG
-1004 KSLLIFAQYAAA
+1004 IYVAIAAA
-1016 VAAVVAVIWLLV
+1016 IAAVIAGIVHLNEVAKTKTL
-1028 KAYKAAESYSLDAQI
+1028 ESQLA
-1043 ERSEKAIESFK
+1043 RSEEAAANFEK
-1054 SQLEETKN
+1054 QLEKTKS
-1062 KAEQLQ
+1062 KAEELKNV
-1068 QIFNNYSSVK
+1068 FNNYKNIKK
-1078 SALDDCTVGTKE
+1078 SLDECTIGTEE
-1090 WREQLAK
+1090 WRKKLQET
-1097 ANEEALNI
+1097 NETALEI
-1105 LNTYPELKNMEGT
+1105 LKNYPELKNIEGA

-1129 DKSAVNELQS
+1129 DESALKGLQSEYDNKILSQSYSLARQNQNSNELKNAIAQKNS
-1139 IYDKQV
+1139 FSDITLSYGATFDDLEGSYRPKKDERTFN
-1145 LQQQYA
+1145 A
-1151 LANEQSNLEDLNI
+1151 LEYI
-1164 KKAKQNLTSNFL
+1164 R
-1176 TASSSVTTEGTLLK
+1176 
-1190 SDGTSASYNDTLNL
+1190 
-1204 LLNNQNE
+1204 
-1211 LNNKTGQ
+1211 
-1218 NLTEAIK
+1218 
-1225 QLLIDNNF
+1225 NNF
-1233 SIDSGESEKTDEELL
+1233 QNYKGYSDDLILNDIYSYLNKEGYNNIESQAYQEKLAQFINEINPTL
-1248 NLYAQSLADKFST
+1248 QSL
-1261 DDVQAAISN
+1261 IS
-1270 VSKVIQNNTDA
+1270 SIEENTNA
-1281 TLQATKEASVQQALG
+1281 TLQAEQESVVQQKLG
-1296 LDTMSTE
+1296 KTNMSSQEVKLTTE
-1303 DAKITTALVDANIEA
+1303 A
-1318 IKNSFYNKNGT
+1318 YNKAIEDKISEMKQVNSNGE
-1329 ISWDDGT
+1329 WT
-1336 GEKREIG
+1336 GRIIYEGLTIG
-1343 TYAENA
+1343 THDRNA
-1349 GESDKEDQAL
+1349 KDYNQVQE
-1359 RNLWDAYLEA
+1359 LWDTYLKSQGIDVSDIDYRLNQENSV
-1369 IKVDK
+1369 KGKGQDRYFV
-1374 NDSEYKLDQK
+1374 YGQDQK
-1384 NSVIG
+1384 VSFEEVIQAVAQY
-1389 EDQNRSFQLENGKT
+1389 EVDQGNFLTELNQTATNFLTNLGKIQYTDETKQEIEYGGTLGKGLSSF
-1403 ILFSEV
+1403 I
-1409 ATAIATMQ
+1409 
-1417 AMGEKL
+1417 
-1423 QTTYAMAQKFQTGM
+1423 
-1437 SNQGTVGQGVLEFF
+1437 
-1451 GNDGD
+1451 GN
-1456 LSNFTY
+1456 
-1462 DQLKQLEDDIE
+1462 
-1473 KGFEDEDLQNL
+1473 
-1484 IGQSLFGE
+1484 
-1492 DFNLLKPEQQETVKS
+1492 
-1507 YMSNMMKELGV
+1507 
-1518 TSGKELGE
+1518 
-1526 AIVEEASH
+1526 
-1534 QIANIEDINNNK
+1534 
-1546 AFKYILGLK
+1546 
-1555 DEQDISEAIDE
+1555 
-1566 FEGYS
+1566 
-1571 VSLKS
+1571 
-1576 RISQIAEDIFKV
+1576 
-1588 AGKNGVAAFTEA
+1588 
-1600 INTVGKDLTFD
+1600 KDLTELTQKEIDNLGKLTEDTLRERVAAAMGFNYAEATEEQLAELDD
-1611 QLNKIA
+1611 QLIAIYGAVGVDSGEEFVEQFNTAIVNYGKETEKIA
-1617 DFDWSSGTWEEFID
+1617 NSFFGKQVPTEILNSFTLEVQKKLKSTFIDVFRVSGEEGIAVFKKIISEYGSDLTPELLDLIGDFDWTQSGAIDNFISA
-1631 TLEDLGIV
+1631 LEDLGILT
-1639 VSDDEGAWKGF
+1639 DDNTEAWKRF
-1650 YDMMQET
+1650 
-1657 ANKLPIED
+1657 
-1665 FTTFRDLL
+1665 
-1673 IEIFNLM
+1673 
-1680 GQEVGSSITKEKY
+1680 SS
-1693 DEITK
+1693 
-1698 GFKAAGLNPED
+1698 
-1709 YYVQTGPDTY
+1709 QM
-1719 IKVKDFD
+1719 
-1726 TAAKNALTQAGVDR
+1726 
-1740 AEEQHNIAEA
+1740 AEA
-1750 AQENWNNQFNLGTRI
+1750 A
-1765 GINGHDYANNLE
+1765 NNLPI
-1777 AMAAGDFT
+1777 DKLT
-1785 DVRGRYM
+1785 NLR
-1792 QQMLDIFGSPEEI
+1792 DILEDI
-1805 AKLVGTDETN
+1805 YKL
-1815 NYDLDYYKRQD
+1815 L
-1826 SATQAGIIQGII
+1826 
-1838 DAYMANIDGSYNADL
+1838 
-1853 LRTNAYTDANSV
+1853 
-1865 KEMNQMTDFN
+1865 
-1875 LNDEAS
+1875 
-1881 QKGLRAWAT
+1881 
-1890 NNQDI
+1890 
-1895 EGVSTALDDLNYNL
+1895 
-1909 DHMEETGKSAS
+1909 
-1920 EIYNKFFKD
+1920 
-1929 LRGAEIKQGIENI
+1929 
-1942 KEYKKNVADLEE
+1942 
-1954 QGKDTTEENKKI
+1954 GKDV
-1966 KNEIKDL
+1966 
-1973 FNLTEEE
+1973 
-1980 YRKADNEGLI
+1980 
-1990 QKFLYGN
+1990 
-1997 ETEQQAAGE
+1997 
-2006 ALDNIKGEFG
+2006 G
-2016 SIFSYIEQMK
+2016 SIFSQEDIDKLALGGYDIKGHYAQVGSDEYVKTRDYTTEEKNKAYEQQIQTAEEKNEIIYGANDQNQAQVQSKVDSWGKYGDKYISGEWNNLSSSYVKSYIDSIGGIENAATITGWDQDNFSDEYLNSITSQERAEIVDAIVAGIESVYNGQTDTGIITTAHLYNSSDSINEMTQMEGFHDESGSVSNSGIEAISGKLVYLEGGLELLYKYQDEIKNVTKGTEEWDRITNQFIKDSQGLEYKEQAKELGNYNDKLKEAKKAGEDYEEELGNVRKQLNKMLDINVDDDFIEEYQDQIDKMLSGETLEERQGAANTIKFQAELDKEDIESKIPDDLQNEIMPMLQNNLPKLELDAEGKIVMTGDSGQAVAAIGQVITALQAAGVSSESIAEILRSVLGTDITISGDGIEQFAELAK
-2026 EKYSTSSLF
+2026 ALTS
-2035 NFNEDEIN
+2035 
-2043 TKTQQFASK
+2043 
-2052 MDEIINKYGNF
+2052 G
-2063 NINGNVNL
+2063 
-2071 DTTQALMDLLP
+2071 DL
-2082 LSTDINDMCGWL
+2082 
-2094 NAMGKTGIHFDTSQL
+2094 
-2109 QQLFNAFEAIAIAM
+2109 EAIAKWSETYN
-2123 QDPTSPAALDQI
+2123 DGKDLLNLS
-2135 RGAKRTIGQ
+2135 GSGRTAN
-2144 IVSVAA
+2144 VT
-2150 KNSKVPNVP
+2150 PNYAYEN
-2159 GDYTTRVDGEDK
+2159 GSSK
-2171 GGGGGGSESKSANDI
+2171 GGGGGGGKSTKSANDI

-2226 LLEEEQDILEDQ
+2226 LLEEEQDILQDQ

-2250 EEFNKENPEFEI
+2250 EEFNKEHPEFEI

-2302 KIKDGLDG
+2302 KIKEGLDG
-2310 PMGIQE
+2310 PMGIQQS
-2316 RIDENVALIAQKEKE
+2316 IDDNVALIAQKEKE
-2331 AAELE
+2331 QAELE

-2341 KQIDWKVK
+2341 KAIDWKVK

-2409 AKARHPGYEQMFDE
+2409 AKAKYPGYEQMFDE

-2542 VKFWENQVEVL
+2542 VKFWENQVEIL

-2587 NILSNALSPFE
+2587 AVLSNALSPFE

-2606 YEKAKTVNEE
+2606 YEKAKTINEE

-2638 ADTNDLLA
+2638 ADANDLLA

-2662 DGVKMSQYDLEY
+2662 DGVQMSQYDLEY

-2788 DELNKGVANSGLT
+2788 DELNKGVVNSGLT

-2824 NNSNTTITE
+2824 NNSNTTISE

-2871 EHIQKLCDKIEEL
+2871 EHIQKLCDEIEEL

-2889 GYISQSIGMV
+2889 QYISQSIGMV

-2917 EAYIDGNFVG
+2917 EQYIDGNFSRGSLG
-2927 GGGGGGYGDVD
+2927 GSSID
-2938 MRTDFTALAQRWAAG
+2938 MRTDWNRVLAEIAA
-2953 ERNLTN
+2953 
-2959 YNGTKTYNS
+2959 NGSAKDVYGNKYT
-2968 LEEIKADLDKKL
+2968 EADIDAIYAKRQEKL
-2980 DAFEQGADILFQG
+2980 DAMADGVKAEYEG
-2993 SGEAFDDE
+2993 SGEKFSDE
-3001 GYESVYN
+3001 DQANTIN
-3008 NIYQGTYKR
+3008 NRQNPTIEDEIKK
-3017 NGNNYGMRSYPNAT
+3017 YGS
-3031 SNSIVDKASN
+3031 
-3041 YLGVRYRWGGTDAG
+3041 
-3055 YGLDCS
+3055 
-3061 GLVYNALNDA
+3061 
-3071 GIPVPRTTAQGY
+3071 
-3083 RDMSKAIK
+3083 
-3091 ESSVKPGDL
+3091 
-3100 VFFGYGNTVDH
+3100 
-3111 VGIYA
+3111 
-3116 GNGQMIDAPGAKV
+3116 
-3129 QYTNIDEKRDRLLGY
+3129 
-3144 GRLGN
+3144 
-3149 TNYSSSDTAALMD
+3149 
-3162 RLGLSRRGG
+3162 G
-3171 AASGAYTGDWGPGQG
+3171 AASGAYTGNWSKGQG
-3186 IGIDNGK
+3186 FGPDNGK

-3202 ILNKSDTRNILR
+3202 ILNQKDTFNILR

-3231 QMSSISSSKLDS
+3231 SMINFGQTKLGNLIDKT
-3243 LFNSAIP
+3243 IP
-3250 RYETQPIKQEVTIQA
+3250 PVYETQPIKQEVTIQA

-3292 ANRSK
+3292 ANKSK

>member
-66 LKIALDQATNVDTG
+66 LKIALDQATNVNTG

-125 AEVPLKRTNALLDN
+125 AEVPLKRTNAILDN
-139 FKKTIANTAR
+139 FKKTLANTAK

-161 GSIQKAYYY
+161 GSLQKAYYY
-170 AEDLNKSL
+170 AEDLNRSL
-178 NNIRI
+178 NDIRI
-183 VTGQNNDQMAQFAE
+183 VTGQSNDQMAQFAE

-224 LSNKEVADRTEVT
+224 LSDKEVADRTEVT

-348 LEDGTDLNKYSLALE
+348 LEDGTDLNKYSKALE
-363 KVGISIKDQQGELKD
+363 KVGINIKDQQGELKD

-432 NSEGTLQKQADIYA
+432 NSEGTLQEQADIYA
-446 ESWEASKKRVQ
+446 EGWEASKKRVQ

-479 LSDTLNITSKLIDSL
+479 LRDTLNITSKLIDSL
-494 GGLPGVLGVV
+494 GGLPGVLSVV

-539 IMKKA
+539 VMKQQ
-544 MIQTLQSFSPES
+544 MINVLKTFTTYEEKPDLT
-556 KMELSDQGSVTLE
+556 KQGSVELE
-569 TTTMINAAQASY
+569 TTTMVKAAEASY
-581 DLQIANS
+581 DLQLANS

-600 LLKISQAYGDIA
+600 LLKISQAYGQIA
-612 VQAKKSIEVQ
+612 VESKKSIEA
-622 QQQTQDSLR
+622 QQTQSNNNLR
-631 EARNQIFLTN
+631 NARNTIFEDN
-641 NANFGGDAGVKYFN
+641 NKKFGGDKGVIY
-655 KNYKAGQKLIDSFY
+655 
-669 SNRVLK
+669 
-675 QLNSQKFDNSDSYQ
+675 FDNSLKKGQSIVD
-689 NFLAKFNNIKGLDKD
+689 NFYNDKTMQDLKSLKINSNGSFKDFISQFDQLGLNDP
-704 QRFDKLNKLIN
+704 RYSKLNQLIRQGSDPKLSN
-715 DAKKAS
+715 GAKGTLRKDILA
-721 RPNIQSRYRNQ
+721 
-732 IIEEINNLKD
+732 EVNNLRD
-742 VNIVLDKYVNGKV
+742 VNLEIDNYVNQKIK
-755 SADGATKKQIEAL
+755 AEKLTKAQSNAL
-768 RQCLNEYVKE
+768 RQCLTDYVNE
-778 KEALIQSNNANKK
+778 KEALLQNKGAVEKYESAIEAFNAELK
-791 YTDSINDFQ
+791 
-800 KILAKSQGA
+800 ASQG
-809 VSNFS
+809 SIYSFS
-814 NGLVTTVQGISQ
+814 QGLVSSFQGISQ
-826 FSIGATSF
+826 LAIGINSL
-834 KGLLETLSNDDLN
+834 KGMFNALN
-847 FGEKLSSGIMSASIA
+847 NSELDFGEKLTQSITSASFAI
-862 LPSLIN
+862 PSLIN
-868 GFKYLNSGIQTIVK
+868 GVNQLASGLKEIGTNWK
-882 NAGGL
+882 GL
-887 GANIVSIATGM
+887 GTNILSIMTG
-898 DGTQLGEAFQEK
+898 LGGSLQGSDLQAALKTK
-910 IKSGG
+910 IENS
-915 TGFSNTKKGKILQS
+915 S
-929 GFNAFSTKL
+929 GFRTKIMQTGLDAYTAKLKEL
-938 GIKDTQNFEEEYNGL
+938 GVAAGSAGTAEQ
-953 INKKFNQLKKAYFK
+953 QLA
-967 DNKTNVIT
+967 
-975 GEVSRQLQQQAKAQI
+975 A
-990 DAQGSGAALNAMLG
+990 SGAATHAMFT
-1004 KSLLIFAQYAAA
+1004 KSLLVLGKYALIIG
-1016 VAAVVAVIWLLV
+1016 AVVAAIAVLIKV
-1028 KAYKAAESYSLDAQI
+1028 YNTAQSFTI
-1043 ERSEKAIESFK
+1043 EEQIKRSEQAVESFK

-1062 KAEQLQ
+1062 KAEQLKSV
-1068 QIFNNYSSVK
+1068 FDSYSSVK
-1078 SALDDCTVGTKE
+1078 SALDECTVGTKE
-1090 WREQLAK
+1090 WRAQLTK

-1105 LNTYPELKNMEGT
+1105 LNTYPELKSMEGA

-1129 DKSAVNELQS
+1129 DKNAVNKLQS
-1139 IYDKQV
+1139 VYDEQV

-1164 KKAKQNLTSNFL
+1164 KKAKQDLTSNFL

-1190 SDGTSASYNDTLNL
+1190 DDGTSASYKDTLNL

-1218 NLTEAIK
+1218 DLTEAIK

-1233 SIDSGESEKTDEELL
+1233 SISNENNEKTDEELL

-1318 IKNSFYNKNGT
+1318 IKNSFYNDDGT
-1329 ISWDDGT
+1329 ISWNDGT
-1336 GEKREIG
+1336 GKSRKIG

-1349 GESDKEDQAL
+1349 GGKYAPDQAL
-1359 RNLWDAYLEA
+1359 RNLWDTYLA
-1369 IKVDK
+1369 AAKIDK
-1374 NDSEYKLDQK
+1374 NDSEYRLDQK

-1389 EDQNRSFQLENGKT
+1389 EGQNRSFQLENGKT
-1403 ILFSEV
+1403 ISFSEV
-1409 ATAIATMQ
+1409 ATTIATMQ
-1417 AMGEKL
+1417 AMGEEL

-1437 SNQGTVGQGVLEFF
+1437 SNQGTIGQGILEFF
-1451 GNDGD
+1451 GNNGD
-1456 LSNFTY
+1456 LSNFTQ
-1462 DQLKQLEDDIE
+1462 DQLKQLKTDIE

-1484 IGQSLFGE
+1484 IGQSLFGK
-1492 DFNLLKPEQQETVKS
+1492 DFNILEPEQQETVKS

-1526 AIVEEASH
+1526 AIVEEAGH

-1546 AFKYILGLK
+1546 VFKYILGLGDK
-1555 DEQDISEAIDE
+1555 DDIPKAIDE

-1588 AGKNGVAAFTEA
+1588 AGKNGVVAFTEA

-1673 IEIFNLM
+1673 IEIFDLM
-1680 GQEVGSSITKEKY
+1680 GQDVGSSITKEKY

-1698 GFKAAGLNPED
+1698 GLKAAGLNSED
-1709 YYVQTGPDTY
+1709 YYVQTGPDEYT
-1719 IKVKDFD
+1719 KVKDFD
-1726 TAAKNALTQAGVDR
+1726 TKDKNALTQAGIDR
-1740 AEEQHNIAEA
+1740 AEEQHNVAKT
-1750 AQENWNNQFNLGTRI
+1750 AQDNWNDQFNLGTRI
-1765 GINGHDYANNLE
+1765 RINGQDYDNNLA
-1777 AMAAGDFT
+1777 AMAAGNFT

-1805 AKLVGTDETN
+1805 AKLVGTDEVG
-1815 NYDLDYYKRQD
+1815 NYDLDYYKNLSSSD
-1826 SATQAGIIQGII
+1826 QANIIQGII
-1838 DAYMANIDGSYNADL
+1838 DAYMANIDGAYNSDL

-1865 KEMNQMTDFN
+1865 KEMSEMTGFDYA
-1875 LNDEAS
+1875 DEAS
-1881 QKGLRAWAT
+1881 QNGLQAWAA

-1895 EGVSTALDDLNYNL
+1895 EGNTEALNQYNREL
-1909 DHMEETGKSAS
+1909 ELAGEDTNAVEKATEKFYNTLRDNEIREAVKGISELKTQYKELREEG
-1920 EIYNKFFKD
+1920 E
-1929 LRGAEIKQGIENI
+1929 
-1942 KEYKKNVADLEE
+1942 
-1954 QGKDTTEENKKI
+1954 DTTEVENDLKQSV
-1966 KNEIKDL
+1966 KNL
-1973 FNLTEEE
+1973 FNLSESDYEVSQPLVE
-1980 YRKADNEGLI
+1980 
-1990 QKFLYGN
+1990 KFLWGN
-1997 ETEQQAAGE
+1997 DDEAALAGQFLELFGKLDDQLVQQINESAGKLDFSTLQAEAQSKLTEITNLLAQNDGFVVNGKITA
-2006 ALDNIKGEFG
+2006 D
-2016 SIFSYIEQMK
+2016 
-2026 EKYSTSSLF
+2026 
-2035 NFNEDEIN
+2035 
-2043 TKTQQFASK
+2043 AS
-2052 MDEIINKYGNF
+2052 
-2063 NINGNVNL
+2063 
-2071 DTTQALMDLLP
+2071 QALAAIAPVSGSLEE
-2082 LSTDINDMCGWL
+2082 MCGWI
-2094 NAMGKTGIHFDTSQL
+2094 NAMGQVGIHFTTDQL
-2109 QQLFNAFEAIAIAM
+2109 QQLLECFAQMADIMGGKDIS
-2123 QDPTSPAALDQI
+2123 DLTSDDAAKLRDLKSQI
-2135 RGAKRTIGQ
+2135 GD
-2144 IVSVAA
+2144 IVSVA
-2150 KNSKVPNVP
+2150 SEGSVVTQ
-2159 GDYTTRVDGEDK
+2159 GDGRKYLTTENGNK
-2171 GGGGGGSESKSANDI
+2171 GGGGGGGGKSTKSANDI

-2206 ALREG
+2206 TLREG

-2226 LLEEEQDILEDQ
+2226 LLKEEQDILEDQ

-2302 KIKDGLDG
+2302 KIKDSLDG
-2310 PMGIQE
+2310 PMGIQQN
-2316 RIDENVALIAQKEKE
+2316 IDENVALIAQKEKE

-2341 KQIDWKVK
+2341 KAIDWKVK
-2349 QIDFQIKRLNYYQ
+2349 QIDYQIKRLNYYQ

-2395 KGATLRDGIDQLNA
+2395 KGATLRQGIDQLNA
-2409 AKARHPGYEQMFDE
+2409 AKAKYPGYEQMFDE

-2504 TMLGKMKSLKGQM
+2504 TMLGKMKSLKAQM
-2517 DGLTKATKE
+2517 DGLAKATKE

-2587 NILSNALSPFE
+2587 NVLSNALSPFE

-2662 DGVKMSQYDLEY
+2662 DGVQMSQYDLEY

-2730 HELGQLSK
+2730 HELGKLSK

-2788 DELNKGVANSGLT
+2788 DELNKGVVNSGLT

-2815 YNDAYMQFV
+2815 YNDAYMLFV
-2824 NNSNTTITE
+2824 NNSNTTISE

-2845 ETAMGVAGTSWDN
+2845 EAAMNVAGTSWEN
-2858 FGTDMGGTLDSLE
+2858 FGSDMGGTLDSLE
-2871 EHIQKLCDKIEEL
+2871 EHIQKLCDEIEEL

-2917 EAYIDGNFVG
+2917 EQYIDGNFGSSG
-2927 GGGGGGYGDVD
+2927 GGGGLGFDIGVDYSAAIIALTKNGGTYTDE
-2938 MRTDFTALAQRWAAG
+2938 MNRTWTTDDIDTLKQVREKKLAYMEQEGSEVLKNGSSTDYWSD
-2953 ERNLTN
+2953 EEKKYITTN
-2959 YNGTKTYNS
+2959 KDTKW
-2968 LEEIKADLDKKL
+2968 LEE
-2980 DAFEQGADILFQG
+2980 
-2993 SGEAFDDE
+2993 
-3001 GYESVYN
+3001 V
-3008 NIYQGTYKR
+3008 
-3017 NGNNYGMRSYPNAT
+3017 
-3031 SNSIVDKASN
+3031 
-3041 YLGVRYRWGGTDAG
+3041 
-3055 YGLDCS
+3055 
-3061 GLVYNALNDA
+3061 
-3071 GIPVPRTTAQGY
+3071 
-3083 RDMSKAIK
+3083 
-3091 ESSVKPGDL
+3091 
-3100 VFFGYGNTVDH
+3100 
-3111 VGIYA
+3111 
-3116 GNGQMIDAPGAKV
+3116 
-3129 QYTNIDEKRDRLLGY
+3129 
-3144 GRLGN
+3144 LGN
-3149 TNYSSSDTAALMD
+3149 
-3162 RLGLSRRGG
+3162 G
-3171 AASGAYTGDWGPGQG
+3171 AASGAYTGNWAKGQG
-3186 IGIDNGK
+3186 FGPDNGR

-3202 ILNKSDTRNILR
+3202 ILNQKDTSNILR

-3231 QMSSISSSKLDS
+3231 SMINFGQIKLGNLIDKTT
-3243 LFNSAIP
+3243 P
-3250 RYETQPIKQEVTIQA
+3250 PVYETQPIKQEVTIQA

-3292 ANRSK
+3292 ANKSK

>member
-66 LKIALDQATNVDTG
+66 LKIALDQATNVNTG

-125 AEVPLKRTNALLDN
+125 AEVPLKRTNAILDN
-139 FKKTIANTAR
+139 FKKTLANTAK

-161 GSIQKAYYY
+161 GSLQKAYYY
-170 AEDLNKSL
+170 AEDLNRSL
-178 NNIRI
+178 NDIRI
-183 VTGQNNDQMAQFAE
+183 VTGQSNDQMAQFAE

-224 LSNKEVADRTEVT
+224 LSDKEVADRTEVT

-348 LEDGTDLNKYSLALE
+348 LEDGTDLNKYSKALE

-432 NSEGTLQKQADIYA
+432 NSKGTLQEQADIFA

-494 GGLPGVLGVV
+494 GGLPGVLSVI

-539 IMKKA
+539 VMKQQ
-544 MIQTLQSFSPES
+544 MINVLKTFTTYEEKPDLT
-556 KMELSDQGSVTLE
+556 KQGSVELE
-569 TTTMINAAQASY
+569 TTTMVKAAEASY
-581 DLQIANS
+581 DLQLANN

-600 LLKISQAYGDIA
+600 LLKISQAYGQIA
-612 VQAKKSIEVQ
+612 IESKKSIEA
-622 QQQTQDSLR
+622 QQTQSNNNLR
-631 EARNQIFLTN
+631 NARNTIFEDN
-641 NANFGGDAGVKYFN
+641 NKKFGGDKGVIYF
-655 KNYKAGQKLIDSFY
+655 D
-669 SNRVLK
+669 
-675 QLNSQKFDNSDSYQ
+675 
-689 NFLAKFNNIKGLDKD
+689 
-704 QRFDKLNKLIN
+704 
-715 DAKKAS
+715 
-721 RPNIQSRYRNQ
+721 
-732 IIEEINNLKD
+732 NNLKKGQKIVDNFYNDKTMQDLKSLKINSNGSFKDFISQFGQLDLNNQRYSKLNQLIQQGNNSNLSNGAKGTLRKDILAEVNNLRD
-742 VNIVLDKYVNGKV
+742 VNLEIDNYVNQKIK
-755 SADGATKKQIEAL
+755 AEKLTKAQSNAL
-768 RQCLNEYVKE
+768 RQCLTDYVNE
-778 KEALIQSNNANKK
+778 KEALLQNKGAVEKYESAIEAFNAELK
-791 YTDSINDFQ
+791 
-800 KILAKSQGA
+800 ASQG
-809 VSNFS
+809 SIYSFS
-814 NGLVTTVQGISQ
+814 QGLVSSFQGISQ
-826 FSIGATSF
+826 LGIGINSL
-834 KGLLETLSNDDLN
+834 KGMFDTLNNSELD
-847 FGEKLSSGIMSASIA
+847 FGEKLTQSITSASFAI
-862 LPSLIN
+862 PSLIN
-868 GFKYLNSGIQTIVK
+868 GVNQLASGLKEIGTNWK
-882 NAGGL
+882 GL
-887 GANIVSIATGM
+887 GTNILSIMTG
-898 DGTQLGEAFQEK
+898 LGGSLQGSDLQAALKTK
-910 IKSGG
+910 IENS
-915 TGFSNTKKGKILQS
+915 S
-929 GFNAFSTKL
+929 GFRAKIMQTGLDAYTAKLKEL
-938 GIKDTQNFEEEYNGL
+938 GIAADSAGTAEQ
-953 INKKFNQLKKAYFK
+953 QLA
-967 DNKTNVIT
+967 
-975 GEVSRQLQQQAKAQI
+975 A
-990 DAQGSGAALNAMLG
+990 SGAATHAMFT
-1004 KSLLIFAQYAAA
+1004 KSLLVLGKYALIIG
-1016 VAAVVAVIWLLV
+1016 AVVAAIAVLV
-1028 KAYKAAESYSLDAQI
+1028 KVYNTAQSFTI
-1043 ERSEKAIESFK
+1043 EEQIKRSEQAVESFK

-1062 KAEQLQ
+1062 KAEQLKSV
-1068 QIFNNYSSVK
+1068 FDSYNSVK
-1078 SALDDCTVGTKE
+1078 SALDECTIGTKE
-1090 WREQLAK
+1090 WRAQLTK

-1105 LNTYPELKNMEGT
+1105 LNTYPELKNMEGA

-1129 DKSAVNELQS
+1129 DQSAVDKLQS
-1139 IYDKQV
+1139 IYDKQI

-1164 KKAKQNLTSNFL
+1164 KKAKQNLTSNFY
-1176 TASSSVTTEGTLLK
+1176 TASSSVETEGSLLNSNGVK
-1190 SDGTSASYNDTLNL
+1190 ASVKDTLNL

-1218 NLTEAIK
+1218 DLTEAIK

-1233 SIDSGESEKTDEELL
+1233 SISNENNEKTDEELL

-1318 IKNSFYNKNGT
+1318 IKNSFYNDDGT
-1329 ISWDDGT
+1329 ISWNDGT
-1336 GEKREIG
+1336 GKSRKIG
-1343 TYAENA
+1343 THAENA
-1349 GESDKEDQAL
+1349 GGKYAPDQAL
-1359 RNLWDAYLEA
+1359 RNLWDTYLA
-1369 IKVDK
+1369 AAKIDK
-1374 NDSEYKLDQK
+1374 NDSEYRLDQK
-1384 NSVIG
+1384 ISVIG
-1389 EDQNRSFQLENGKT
+1389 EGQNRSFQLENGKT
-1403 ILFSEV
+1403 ISFSKV
-1409 ATAIATMQ
+1409 ATTIATAQ
-1417 AMGEKL
+1417 AMGEEL

-1437 SNQGTVGQGVLEFF
+1437 SNQGIVGQGILEFF
-1451 GNDGD
+1451 GNNGD
-1456 LSNFTY
+1456 LSNFTQ
-1462 DQLKQLEDDIE
+1462 DQLKQLKEDIE

-1484 IGQSLFGE
+1484 IGQSLFGK
-1492 DFNLLKPEQQETVKS
+1492 DFNILEPEQQETVKS

-1526 AIVEEASH
+1526 AIVEEAGH
-1534 QIANIEDINNNK
+1534 QIANIEDISNNK
-1546 AFKYILGLK
+1546 AFKYILDLGDK
-1555 DEQDISEAIDE
+1555 DDISKAIDE

-1631 TLEDLGIV
+1631 TLKDLGIV

-1680 GQEVGSSITKEKY
+1680 GQDVGSSITKEKY

-1709 YYVQTGPDTY
+1709 YYVQTGPDEY

-1740 AEEQHNIAEA
+1740 AEEQHNVAET

-1785 DVRGRYM
+1785 DIRGRYM

-1805 AKLVGTDETN
+1805 AKLVGTDETG
-1815 NYDLDYYKRQD
+1815 NYDLDFYKRQD

-1838 DAYMANIDGSYNADL
+1838 DAYMANIDRSYNADL

-1865 KEMNQMTDFN
+1865 KEMNQMTGFN
-1875 LNDEAS
+1875 LGDEAS
-1881 QKGLRAWAT
+1881 QQGLVSWAAK
-1890 NNQDI
+1890 NQDI
-1895 EGVSTALDDLNYNL
+1895 EGNTEALNQYNYEMEQAGDNANAAQKAINNL
-1909 DHMEETGKSAS
+1909 
-1920 EIYNKFFKD
+1920 YNA
-1929 LRGAEIKQGIENI
+1929 LRNNEIKEAT
-1942 KEYKKNVADLEE
+1942 KEISELKTKYKELRDEGEDTAEVEADLK
-1954 QGKDTTEENKKI
+1954 QKV
-1966 KNEIKDL
+1966 KDL
-1973 FNLTEEE
+1973 FNFSESD
-1980 YRKADNEGLI
+1980 YQMNQPLI
-1990 QKFLYGN
+1990 EKFLWGN
-1997 ETEQQAAGE
+1997 DDEAALAGQVLDMFSQVDSALVEKINESAGKLDFSTLYTAAQTKLNEITNLLSQNDGFVVNGRITADASQALA
-2006 ALDNIKGEFG
+2006 ALAPLGG
-2016 SIFSYIEQMK
+2016 SIE
-2026 EKYSTSSLF
+2026 E
-2035 NFNEDEIN
+2035 
-2043 TKTQQFASK
+2043 
-2052 MDEIINKYGNF
+2052 
-2063 NINGNVNL
+2063 
-2071 DTTQALMDLLP
+2071 
-2082 LSTDINDMCGWL
+2082 MCGYI
-2094 NAMGKTGIHFDTSQL
+2094 NAMGQVGIHFNTSQL
-2109 QQLFNAFEAIAIAM
+2109 QILFNAFQEIAEIM
-2123 QDPTSPAALDQI
+2123 KDPTNAGLARIAEL
-2135 RGAKRTIGQ
+2135 KRTIGDT
-2144 IVSVAA
+2144 ISVASEGSLVT
-2150 KNSKVPNVP
+2150 K
-2159 GDYTTRVDGEDK
+2159 GDGGKYLTTENGNK
-2171 GGGGGGSESKSANDI
+2171 GGGGGGGSESKSANDI

-2250 EEFNKENPEFEI
+2250 EEFNKEHPEFEI

-2302 KIKDGLDG
+2302 KIKDSLDG
-2310 PMGIQE
+2310 PMGIQQN
-2316 RIDENVALIAQKEKE
+2316 IDENVALIAQKEKE

-2395 KGATLRDGIDQLNA
+2395 KGATLRQGIDQLNA
-2409 AKARHPGYEQMFDE
+2409 AKAKYPGYEQMFDE

-2504 TMLGKMKSLKGQM
+2504 TMLGKMKSLKAQM
-2517 DGLTKATKE
+2517 DGLAKATKE

-2587 NILSNALSPFE
+2587 NVLSNALSPFE

-2638 ADTNDLLA
+2638 ADANDLLA

-2662 DGVKMSQYDLEY
+2662 DGVQMSQYDLEY

-2730 HELGQLSK
+2730 HELGSLSK

-2772 LLSLQEYYVE
+2772 LLSLQEYYIE

-2788 DELNKGVANSGLT
+2788 DELNKGVVNSGLT

-2815 YNDAYMQFV
+2815 YNDAYMLFV
-2824 NNSNTTITE
+2824 NNSNTTISE

-2845 ETAMGVAGTSWDN
+2845 EAAMNVAGTSWEN
-2858 FGTDMGGTLDSLE
+2858 FGSDMGGTLDSLE
-2871 EHIQKLCDKIEEL
+2871 EHIQKLCDEIEEL

-2917 EAYIDGNFVG
+2917 EQYIDGNFGSSG
-2927 GGGGGGYGDVD
+2927 GGSS
-2938 MRTDFTALAQRWAAG
+2938 A
-2953 ERNLTN
+2953 RNLVGVDLSAIAIRMK
-2959 YNGTKTYNS
+2959 NGESTVV
-2968 LEEIKADLDKKL
+2968 DKNGNVWTSIDDVVTARNEKL
-2980 DAFEQGADILFQG
+2980 DNMRHEGQELKNDSSTDYWTKDEMKQITSEKDEKWLDDIL
-2993 SGEAFDDE
+2993 
-3001 GYESVYN
+3001 
-3008 NIYQGTYKR
+3008 
-3017 NGNNYGMRSYPNAT
+3017 NGN
-3031 SNSIVDKASN
+3031 
-3041 YLGVRYRWGGTDAG
+3041 
-3055 YGLDCS
+3055 
-3061 GLVYNALNDA
+3061 
-3071 GIPVPRTTAQGY
+3071 
-3083 RDMSKAIK
+3083 
-3091 ESSVKPGDL
+3091 
-3100 VFFGYGNTVDH
+3100 
-3111 VGIYA
+3111 
-3116 GNGQMIDAPGAKV
+3116 
-3129 QYTNIDEKRDRLLGY
+3129 
-3144 GRLGN
+3144 
-3149 TNYSSSDTAALMD
+3149 
-3162 RLGLSRRGG
+3162 G
-3171 AASGAYTGDWGPGQG
+3171 AASGAYTGNWAKGQG
-3186 IGIDNGK
+3186 FGLDNGK

-3202 ILNKSDTRNILR
+3202 ILNQKDTSNILR

-3231 QMSSISSSKLDS
+3231 SMINFGQIKLGNLIDKTT
-3243 LFNSAIP
+3243 P
-3250 RYETQPIKQEVTIQA
+3250 PVYETQPIKQEVTIQA

-3292 ANRSK
+3292 ANKTK

>member
-178 NNIRI
+178 NNIRV
-183 VTGQNNDQMAQFAE
+183 VTGQSSDQMAQFAE

-224 LSNKEVADRTEVT
+224 LSDKEVADRTEVT

-479 LSDTLNITSKLIDSL
+479 LSDTLNIISKLIDSL

-539 IMKKA
+539 VMKKE

-600 LLKISQAYGDIA
+600 LLKISQAYGNIA

-631 EARNQIFLTN
+631 EARNQIFLTTN
-641 NANFGGDAGVKYFN
+641 ENFGGDAGVKYFN

-704 QRFDKLNKLIN
+704 QRFDKLNQLIN
-715 DAKKAS
+715 RAKGAS
-721 RPNIQSRYRNQ
+721 NSRSNIQSRYRNQ

-742 VNIVLDKYVNGKV
+742 VNVVLDKYVNGKV
-755 SADGATKKQIEAL
+755 SADGATKKQVEAL

-791 YTDSINDFQ
+791 YTDSIDNFQ

-809 VSNFS
+809 VMTFS
-814 NGLVTTVQGISQ
+814 QGIVSGAQGISQ
-826 FSIGATSF
+826 FTIGINSIHGAIQA
-834 KGLLETLSNDDLN
+834 LNNEDLT
-847 FGEKLSSGIMSASIA
+847 FGEKVLQMTSSISFAIPSIIYGFTN
-862 LPSLIN
+862 LQKSIQSINSSKGLI
-868 GFKYLNSGIQTIVK
+868 
-882 NAGGL
+882 
-887 GANIVSIATGM
+887 GANILQLVTG
-898 DGTQLGEAFQEK
+898 LNE
-910 IKSGG
+910 IK
-915 TGFSNTKKGKILQS
+915 
-929 GFNAFSTKL
+929 
-938 GIKDTQNFEEEYNGL
+938 
-953 INKKFNQLKKAYFK
+953 
-967 DNKTNVIT
+967 KT
-975 GEVSRQLQQQAKAQI
+975 
-990 DAQGSGAALNAMLG
+990 
-1004 KSLLIFAQYAAA
+1004 
-1016 VAAVVAVIWLLV
+1016 
-1028 KAYKAAESYSLDAQI
+1028 SLDAELQKLNAASNTSGLRFKALKAMTDAYDASMKEAKVGAKGLTEAMAEQAAGTAALKAGI
-1043 ERSEKAIESFK
+1043 KAVAGSLGIYIAIAAAIAAVIAVIVHLNEVAKTKTLESQLARSEEAAANFEK
-1054 SQLEETKN
+1054 QLEKTKS
-1062 KAEQLQ
+1062 KAEELKNV
-1068 QIFNNYSSVK
+1068 FNNYSDVK
-1078 SALDDCTVGTKE
+1078 KALDDCTVGTEE
-1090 WREQLAK
+1090 WRKKLQES
-1097 ANEEALNI
+1097 NDVI
-1105 LNTYPELKNMEGT
+1105 LEILDKYPELKNIEGA
-1118 WGKKDTGEIWI
+1118 WGKNSNGELWI
-1129 DKSAVNELQS
+1129 DEDAFNQVEDIYSQREKALRYAVDYQKNKTNQLKKEQAIESFGDS
-1139 IYDKQV
+1139 IFSSFSTASEGYKEI
-1145 LQQQYA
+1145 
-1151 LANEQSNLEDLNI
+1151 N
-1164 KKAKQNLTSNFL
+1164 NLTYEKMAQLIGSNINQFNGI
-1176 TASSSVTTEGTLLK
+1176 TNETEVSSVLTKILK
-1190 SDGTSASYNDTLNL
+1190 ENGVIIQANSGQFDE
-1204 LLNNQNE
+1204 NNNPIYVDAIADFVDAFIINSE
-1211 LNNKTGQ
+1211 DIVSNISSLA
-1218 NLTEAIK
+1218 EAIK
-1225 QLLIDNNF
+1225 D
-1233 SIDSGESEKTDEELL
+1233 
-1248 NLYAQSLADKFST
+1248 
-1261 DDVQAAISN
+1261 
-1270 VSKVIQNNTDA
+1270 NTDA
-1281 TLQATKEASVQQALG
+1281 SLQASQESQVY
-1296 LDTMSTE
+1296 SN
-1303 DAKITTALVDANIEA
+1303 LVE
-1318 IKNSFYNKNGT
+1318 KY
-1329 ISWDDGT
+1329 
-1336 GEKREIG
+1336 GEK
-1343 TYAENA
+1343 NV
-1349 GESDKEDQAL
+1349 SEDQANITTKYVNQAIAD
-1359 RNLWDAYLEA
+1359 RAAEMNQGDTFHWEYTDA
-1369 IKVDK
+1369 KG
-1374 NDSEYKLDQK
+1374 QK
-1384 NSVIG
+1384 QTQVIG
-1389 EDQNRSFQLENGKT
+1389 
-1403 ILFSEV
+1403 
-1409 ATAIATMQ
+1409 
-1417 AMGEKL
+1417 
-1423 QTTYAMAQKFQTGM
+1423 QTGV
-1437 SNQGTVGQGVLEFF
+1437 NVGNKGL
-1451 GNDGD
+1451 DD
-1456 LSNFTY
+1456 LWETY
-1462 DQLKQLEDDIE
+1462 L
-1473 KGFEDEDLQNL
+1473 
-1484 IGQSLFGE
+1484 
-1492 DFNLLKPEQQETVKS
+1492 
-1507 YMSNMMKELGV
+1507 
-1518 TSGKELGE
+1518 
-1526 AIVEEASH
+1526 
-1534 QIANIEDINNNK
+1534 
-1546 AFKYILGLK
+1546 
-1555 DEQDISEAIDE
+1555 
-1566 FEGYS
+1566 
-1571 VSLKS
+1571 
-1576 RISQIAEDIFKV
+1576 
-1588 AGKNGVAAFTEA
+1588 
-1600 INTVGKDLTFD
+1600 
-1611 QLNKIA
+1611 
-1617 DFDWSSGTWEEFID
+1617 
-1631 TLEDLGIV
+1631 
-1639 VSDDEGAWKGF
+1639 
-1650 YDMMQET
+1650 
-1657 ANKLPIED
+1657 
-1665 FTTFRDLL
+1665 
-1673 IEIFNLM
+1673 
-1680 GQEVGSSITKEKY
+1680 
-1693 DEITK
+1693 
-1698 GFKAAGLNPED
+1698 KAAGLDPTKNKLLANSVQGTGDNKAFYYTDENNKEQHISFEEVANTLATIEIYANELGNSYQKAINLITSLNDWEVGSIKGEKKNVGKGIAEFISNGNLTGLNESGLNDYLIGIQNLTKSEFNDFFAQQFFDQDYDLLSEEQQIQLIEKMRNLGIDSYDAFIEGQRTEIENQQNAIEKIYNDNFLKYILSKDSNKDIKETLSYFGNYTYELQSEISSMLKDAFSSAGFEGIQALTQAINEAGENLTLEQLNQIQDAFKKSISVDDFIQQLKKLGITTDNGVEAWTNYYNIMTKVGNNLPISQFED
-1709 YYVQTGPDTY
+1709 FRQVLSDIINLMNGEVGSVIDQEKIDELEKLGLDWQKYFVQTGPNEYTQTQEYTTEDKNKILGSTISQMEENGRY
-1719 IKVKDFD
+1719 AEQNEDRILNKTTISGKTLDEWVSTL
-1726 TAAKNALTQAGVDR
+1726 TAAGAEQASGDVISRIARAFGGVDNL
-1740 AEEQHNIAEA
+1740 AKFTGIDAD
-1750 AQENWNNQFNLGTRI
+1750 QFNSKVFEQMDAMNQG
-1765 GINGHDYANNLE
+1765 NL
-1777 AMAAGDFT
+1777 
-1785 DVRGRYM
+1785 
-1792 QQMLDIFGSPEEI
+1792 
-1805 AKLVGTDETN
+1805 
-1815 NYDLDYYKRQD
+1815 
-1826 SATQAGIIQGII
+1826 IQTII
-1838 DAYMANIDGSYNADL
+1838 DAFTSNKEYINDIQSARQEAYSSAD
-1853 LRTNAYTDANSV
+1853 SV
-1865 KEMNQMTDFN
+1865 KEISQMDGFN
-1875 LNDEAS
+1875 IGDEAS
-1881 QKGLRAWAT
+1881 QKGLRAWAA

-1895 EGVSTALDDLNYNL
+1895 EGVAEALSKLNLELEKAKDDPIKAKKAYEEFFKSLRDAEVKEAINEIKDIKKNIQDLEKDGKDST
-1909 DHMEETGKSAS
+1909 S
-1920 EIYNKFFKD
+1920 EINKLYTK
-1929 LRGAEIKQGIENI
+1929 
-1942 KEYKKNVADLEE
+1942 V
-1954 QGKDTTEENKKI
+1954 
-1966 KNEIKDL
+1966 KDL
-1973 FNLTEEE
+1973 FNLSDSDLE
-1980 YRKADNEGLI
+1980 KNKGLVD
-1990 QKFLYGN
+1990 KFLFGNEKESQNAGEELEKIKQQGKDMGIAYGN
-1997 ETEQQAAGE
+1997 AIIGAAQSVANTHIDFSQMQADAVSKFNQIKSILEQDSQFQLTGQMSIDTSQAIG
-2006 ALDNIKGEFG
+2006 ALAPVDGTIQE
-2016 SIFSYIEQMK
+2016 
-2026 EKYSTSSLF
+2026 
-2035 NFNEDEIN
+2035 
-2043 TKTQQFASK
+2043 
-2052 MDEIINKYGNF
+2052 
-2063 NINGNVNL
+2063 
-2071 DTTQALMDLLP
+2071 
-2082 LSTDINDMCGWL
+2082 MCGYV
-2094 NAMGKTGIHFDTSQL
+2094 NALGRVGIHFNTAQLKQLFSTIAKIQQLMQQGPGGAMQAAALSNQL
-2109 QQLFNAFEAIAIAM
+2109 QNNISIWAQ
-2123 QDPTSPAALDQI
+2123 
-2135 RGAKRTIGQ
+2135 
-2144 IVSVAA
+2144 
-2150 KNSKVPNVP
+2150 NSKVPRSDR
-2159 GDYTTRVDGEDK
+2159 DYTTTVNGDPG

-2250 EEFNKENPEFEI
+2250 EEFNKEHPEFEI

-2310 PMGIQE
+2310 PMGIQQN
-2316 RIDENVALIAQKEKE
+2316 IDENVALIAQKEKE

-2409 AKARHPGYEQMFDE
+2409 AKAKYPGYEQMFDE

-2606 YEKAKTVNEE
+2606 YEKAKTINEQ

-2662 DGVKMSQYDLEY
+2662 DGVQMSQYDLEY

-2788 DELNKGVANSGLT
+2788 DELNKGVVNSGLT

-2871 EHIQKLCDKIEEL
+2871 EHIQKLCDEIEEL

-2889 GYISQSIGMV
+2889 QYISQSIGMV

-2917 EAYIDGNFVG
+2917 EQYIDGNFSSG
-2927 GGGGGGYGDVD
+2927 GLGGSSID
-2938 MRTDFTALAQRWAAG
+2938 MRTDWNRVLAEIAA
-2953 ERNLTN
+2953 
-2959 YNGTKTYNS
+2959 NGSAKDAYDNEYT
-2968 LEEIKADLDKKL
+2968 EADIDAIFAKRQEKL
-2980 DAFEQGADILFQG
+2980 DAMADGVRAEYEG
-2993 SGEAFDDE
+2993 SGEKFSDE
-3001 GYESVYN
+3001 DQANAIN
-3008 NIYQGTYKR
+3008 NRQNPTIADEIYKK
-3017 NGNNYGMRSYPNAT
+3017 YGS
-3031 SNSIVDKASN
+3031 
-3041 YLGVRYRWGGTDAG
+3041 
-3055 YGLDCS
+3055 
-3061 GLVYNALNDA
+3061 
-3071 GIPVPRTTAQGY
+3071 
-3083 RDMSKAIK
+3083 
-3091 ESSVKPGDL
+3091 
-3100 VFFGYGNTVDH
+3100 
-3111 VGIYA
+3111 
-3116 GNGQMIDAPGAKV
+3116 
-3129 QYTNIDEKRDRLLGY
+3129 
-3144 GRLGN
+3144 
-3149 TNYSSSDTAALMD
+3149 
-3162 RLGLSRRGG
+3162 G
-3171 AASGAYTGDWGPGQG
+3171 AASGAYTGNWSKGQG
-3186 IGIDNGK
+3186 FGPDNGK

-3202 ILNKSDTRNILR
+3202 ILNQKDTSNILR

-3231 QMSSISSSKLDS
+3231 SMINYGQAKLGS
-3243 LFNSAIP
+3243 LIDKATP
-3250 RYETQPIKQEVTIQA
+3250 PVYETQPIKQEVTIQA

-3292 ANRSK
+3292 ANKSK

>member
-66 LKIALDQATNVDTG
+66 LKIALDQATNVNTG

-125 AEVPLKRTNALLDN
+125 AEVPLKRTNAILDN
-139 FKKTIANTAR
+139 FKKTLANTAK

-161 GSIQKAYYY
+161 GSLQKAYYY
-170 AEDLNKSL
+170 AEDLNRSL
-178 NNIRI
+178 NDIRI
-183 VTGQNNDQMAQFAE
+183 VTGQSNDQMAQFAE

-224 LSNKEVADRTEVT
+224 LSDKEVADRTEVT

-348 LEDGTDLNKYSLALE
+348 LEDGTDLNKYSKALE
-363 KVGISIKDQQGELKD
+363 KVGINIKDQQGELKD

-432 NSEGTLQKQADIYA
+432 NSKGTLQEQADIFA

-494 GGLPGVLGVV
+494 GGLPGVLSVV

-539 IMKKA
+539 IMKKT

-556 KMELSDQGSVTLE
+556 KLALSDQGSVTLE

-612 VQAKKSIEVQ
+612 IQAKKSIEVQ

-631 EARNQIFLTN
+631 DARNQIFLTTN
-641 NANFGGDAGVKYFN
+641 ENFGGDAGVKYFN
-655 KNYKAGQKLIDSFY
+655 KSYKAGQKLIDQFY

-675 QLNSQKFDNSDSYQ
+675 QLNSQKFDKSDSYQ
-689 NFLAKFNNIKGLDKD
+689 NFLAKFDNIKGLDTD
-704 QRFDKLNKLIN
+704 QRFNTLNKLIEK
-715 DAKKAS
+715 AKGAS
-721 RPNIQSRYRNQ
+721 NSSTQSRYRNQ

-742 VNIVLDKYVNGKV
+742 VNIVLDKYVNGKG

-768 RQCLNEYVKE
+768 RQCLNGYVKE

-800 KILAKSQGA
+800 KTLAKSQGA
-809 VSNFS
+809 ISNFS

-826 FSIGATSF
+826 FSIGVTSF

-868 GFKYLNSGIQTIVK
+868 GFKSLNSGIQAIVK

-887 GANIVSIATGM
+887 GTNIISIATGM

-915 TGFSNTKKGKILQS
+915 SGFSNTKKGKILQS
-929 GFNAFSTKL
+929 GFNAFSAKL
-938 GIKDTQNFEEEYNGL
+938 GIKDTQNFEKEYNDL

-990 DAQGSGAALNAMLG
+990 DAQGSGAALSAMLG
-1004 KSLLIFAQYAAA
+1004 KSVLIFAKYAAA
-1016 VAAVVAVIWLLV
+1016 IAAVVAVVWLLV

-1062 KAEQLQ
+1062 KAEQLKSV
-1068 QIFNNYSSVK
+1068 FNNYSSVK
-1078 SALDDCTVGTKE
+1078 FALDECTVGTKE

-1105 LNTYPELKNMEGT
+1105 LNTYPELKDMEGA

-1129 DKSAVNELQS
+1129 DKNAVDKLQS
-1139 IYDKQV
+1139 IYDKQII
-1145 LQQQYA
+1145 QQQYA

-1164 KKAKQNLTSNFL
+1164 KKAKQNLTSNFY
-1176 TASSSVTTEGTLLK
+1176 TASSSVKTEGSLLNSNGAK
-1190 SDGTSASYNDTLNL
+1190 ASVKDTLNL

-1218 NLTEAIK
+1218 DLTEAIK

-1233 SIDSGESEKTDEELL
+1233 SISNENNEKTDEELL

-1318 IKNSFYNKNGT
+1318 IKNSFYNDDGT

-1336 GEKREIG
+1336 GKKREIG

-1349 GESDKEDQAL
+1349 GESGKEDQAL
-1359 RNLWDAYLEA
+1359 RNLWDAYLA
-1369 IKVDK
+1369 AAKIDK
-1374 NDSEYKLDQK
+1374 NDSEYKLNQK

-1389 EDQNRSFQLENGKT
+1389 EGQNRSFQLENGKT

-1417 AMGEKL
+1417 AMGEEL

-1437 SNQGTVGQGVLEFF
+1437 SNQGTIGQGILEFF

-1456 LSNFTY
+1456 LSNFTQGQLE
-1462 DQLKQLEDDIE
+1462 QLKTDIE

-1484 IGQSLFGE
+1484 IGQSLFGK
-1492 DFNLLKPEQQETVKS
+1492 DFNILEPEQQETVKS

-1534 QIANIEDINNNK
+1534 QIANIEDISNNK
-1546 AFKYILGLK
+1546 AFKYILGLGDK
-1555 DEQDISEAIDE
+1555 DDISKAIDE

-1588 AGKNGVAAFTEA
+1588 AGKNGVVAFTEA

-1673 IEIFNLM
+1673 IEIFDLM
-1680 GQEVGSSITKEKY
+1680 GQDVGSSITKEKY

-1698 GFKAAGLNPED
+1698 GLKAAGLNSED
-1709 YYVQTGPDTY
+1709 YYVQTGPDEYT
-1719 IKVKDFD
+1719 KVKDFD
-1726 TAAKNALTQAGVDR
+1726 TKDKNALTQAGIDR
-1740 AEEQHNIAEA
+1740 AEEQHNVAET
-1750 AQENWNNQFNLGTRI
+1750 AQDNWNDQFNLGTRI
-1765 GINGHDYANNLE
+1765 RINGQDYDNNLA
-1777 AMAAGDFT
+1777 AMAAGNFT

-1805 AKLVGTDETN
+1805 AKLVGTDEVD

-1865 KEMNQMTDFN
+1865 KEMSEMTGFDYA
-1875 LNDEAS
+1875 DEAS
-1881 QKGLRAWAT
+1881 QNGLQAWAA

-1895 EGVSTALDDLNYNL
+1895 EGNTEALNQYNREL
-1909 DHMEETGKSAS
+1909 ELAGEDTNAVEKATEKFYNTLRDNEIREAVKGISELKTQYKELREEG
-1920 EIYNKFFKD
+1920 E
-1929 LRGAEIKQGIENI
+1929 
-1942 KEYKKNVADLEE
+1942 
-1954 QGKDTTEENKKI
+1954 DTTEVENDLKQSV
-1966 KNEIKDL
+1966 KNL
-1973 FNLTEEE
+1973 FNLSESDYEVSQPLVE
-1980 YRKADNEGLI
+1980 
-1990 QKFLYGN
+1990 KFLWGN
-1997 ETEQQAAGE
+1997 DDEAALAGQFLELFGKLDDQLVQQINESAGKLDFSTLQAEAQSKLTEITNLLAQNDGFVVNGKITA
-2006 ALDNIKGEFG
+2006 D
-2016 SIFSYIEQMK
+2016 
-2026 EKYSTSSLF
+2026 
-2035 NFNEDEIN
+2035 
-2043 TKTQQFASK
+2043 AS
-2052 MDEIINKYGNF
+2052 
-2063 NINGNVNL
+2063 
-2071 DTTQALMDLLP
+2071 QALAAIAPVSGSLEE
-2082 LSTDINDMCGWL
+2082 MCGWI
-2094 NAMGKTGIHFDTSQL
+2094 NAMGQVGIHFTTDQL
-2109 QQLFNAFEAIAIAM
+2109 QQLLECFAQMADIMGGKDIS
-2123 QDPTSPAALDQI
+2123 DLTSDDAAKLRDLKSQI
-2135 RGAKRTIGQ
+2135 GD
-2144 IVSVAA
+2144 IVSVA
-2150 KNSKVPNVP
+2150 SEGSVVTQ
-2159 GDYTTRVDGEDK
+2159 GDGRKYLTTENGNK
-2171 GGGGGGSESKSANDI
+2171 GGGGGGGGKSTKSANDI

-2206 ALREG
+2206 TLREG

-2226 LLEEEQDILEDQ
+2226 LLKEEQDILEDQ

-2302 KIKDGLDG
+2302 KIKDSLDG
-2310 PMGIQE
+2310 PMGIQQN
-2316 RIDENVALIAQKEKE
+2316 IDENVALIAQKEKE

-2341 KQIDWKVK
+2341 KAIDWKVK
-2349 QIDFQIKRLNYYQ
+2349 QIDYQIKRLNYYQ

-2395 KGATLRDGIDQLNA
+2395 KGATLRQGIDQLNA
-2409 AKARHPGYEQMFDE
+2409 AKAKYPGYEQMFDE

-2504 TMLGKMKSLKGQM
+2504 TMLGKMKSLKAQM
-2517 DGLTKATKE
+2517 DGLAKATKE

-2587 NILSNALSPFE
+2587 NVLSNALSPFE

-2606 YEKAKTVNEE
+2606 YEKAKTINEE

-2638 ADTNDLLA
+2638 ADANDLLA

-2662 DGVKMSQYDLEY
+2662 DGVQMSQYDLEY

-2730 HELGQLSK
+2730 HELGKLSK

-2788 DELNKGVANSGLT
+2788 DELNKGVVNSGLT

-2815 YNDAYMQFV
+2815 YNDAYMLFV
-2824 NNSNTTITE
+2824 NNSNTTISE

-2845 ETAMGVAGTSWDN
+2845 EAAMNVAGTSWEN
-2858 FGTDMGGTLDSLE
+2858 FGSDMGGTLDSLE
-2871 EHIQKLCDKIEEL
+2871 EHIQKLCDEIEEL

-2917 EAYIDGNFVG
+2917 EQYIDGNFGSSG
-2927 GGGGGGYGDVD
+2927 GGSG
-2938 MRTDFTALAQRWAAG
+2938 A
-2953 ERNLTN
+2953 RNLVGVDLSAIAIRMK
-2959 YNGTKTYNS
+2959 NGESTVV
-2968 LEEIKADLDKKL
+2968 DKNGNVWTSIDDVVTARNEKL
-2980 DAFEQGADILFQG
+2980 DNMRNEGQELKNDSSTDYWTKDEMKQITSEKDEKWLDDIL
-2993 SGEAFDDE
+2993 
-3001 GYESVYN
+3001 
-3008 NIYQGTYKR
+3008 
-3017 NGNNYGMRSYPNAT
+3017 NGN
-3031 SNSIVDKASN
+3031 
-3041 YLGVRYRWGGTDAG
+3041 
-3055 YGLDCS
+3055 
-3061 GLVYNALNDA
+3061 
-3071 GIPVPRTTAQGY
+3071 
-3083 RDMSKAIK
+3083 
-3091 ESSVKPGDL
+3091 
-3100 VFFGYGNTVDH
+3100 
-3111 VGIYA
+3111 
-3116 GNGQMIDAPGAKV
+3116 
-3129 QYTNIDEKRDRLLGY
+3129 
-3144 GRLGN
+3144 
-3149 TNYSSSDTAALMD
+3149 
-3162 RLGLSRRGG
+3162 G
-3171 AASGAYTGDWGPGQG
+3171 AASGAYTGNWAKGQG
-3186 IGIDNGK
+3186 FGLDNGK

-3202 ILNKSDTRNILR
+3202 ILNQKDTSNILR

-3231 QMSSISSSKLDS
+3231 SMINFGQIKLGNLIDKTT
-3243 LFNSAIP
+3243 P
-3250 RYETQPIKQEVTIQA
+3250 PVYETQPIKQEVTIQA

-3292 ANRSK
+3292 ANKSK

>member
-66 LKIALDQATNVDTG
+66 LKIALDQATNVNTG

-125 AEVPLKRTNALLDN
+125 AEVPLKRTNAILDN
-139 FKKTIANTAR
+139 FKKTLANTAK

-161 GSIQKAYYY
+161 GSLQKAYYY
-170 AEDLNKSL
+170 AEDLNRSL
-178 NNIRI
+178 NDIRI
-183 VTGQNNDQMAQFAE
+183 VTGQSNDQMAEFAE

-224 LSNKEVADRTEVT
+224 LSDKEVADRTEVT

-348 LEDGTDLNKYSLALE
+348 LEDGTDLNKYSKALK

-432 NSEGTLQKQADIYA
+432 NSEGTLQEQADIYA

-465 QLVNDKFFIGLNDT
+465 QLVSDKFFIGLNDT

-494 GGLPGVLGVV
+494 GGLPGVLSVI

-529 DSGAAENQAA
+529 DSGAAENQATV
-539 IMKKA
+539 MKQQ
-544 MIQTLQSFSPES
+544 MINVLKTFTTYEEKPDLT
-556 KMELSDQGSVTLE
+556 KQGSVELE
-569 TTTMINAAQASY
+569 TTTMVKAAEASY
-581 DLQIANS
+581 DLQLANN

-600 LLKISQAYGDIA
+600 LLKISQAYGQIA
-612 VQAKKSIEVQ
+612 IESKKSIEA
-622 QQQTQDSLR
+622 QQTQSNNNLR
-631 EARNQIFLTN
+631 NARNTIFEDN
-641 NANFGGDAGVKYFN
+641 NKKFGGDKGVIYF
-655 KNYKAGQKLIDSFY
+655 D
-669 SNRVLK
+669 
-675 QLNSQKFDNSDSYQ
+675 
-689 NFLAKFNNIKGLDKD
+689 
-704 QRFDKLNKLIN
+704 
-715 DAKKAS
+715 
-721 RPNIQSRYRNQ
+721 
-732 IIEEINNLKD
+732 NNLKKGQKIVDNFYNDKTMQDLKSLKINSNGSFKDFISQFGQLDLNNQRYSKLNQLIQQGNNSNLSNGAKGTLRKDILAEVNNLRD
-742 VNIVLDKYVNGKV
+742 VNLEIDNYVNQKIK
-755 SADGATKKQIEAL
+755 AEKLTKAQSNAL
-768 RQCLNEYVKE
+768 RQCLTDYVNE
-778 KEALIQSNNANKK
+778 KEALLQNKGAVEKYESAIEAFNAGLK
-791 YTDSINDFQ
+791 
-800 KILAKSQGA
+800 ASQG
-809 VSNFS
+809 SIYSFS
-814 NGLVTTVQGISQ
+814 QGLVSSFQGISQ
-826 FSIGATSF
+826 LGIGINSL
-834 KGLLETLSNDDLN
+834 KGMFDTLNNSELD
-847 FGEKLSSGIMSASIA
+847 FGEKLTQSITSASFAI
-862 LPSLIN
+862 PSLIN
-868 GFKYLNSGIQTIVK
+868 GVNQLASGLKEIGTNWK
-882 NAGGL
+882 GL
-887 GANIVSIATGM
+887 GTNILSIMTG
-898 DGTQLGEAFQEK
+898 LGGSLQGSDLQAALKTK
-910 IKSGG
+910 IENS
-915 TGFSNTKKGKILQS
+915 S
-929 GFNAFSTKL
+929 GFKAKIMQTGLDAYTAKL
-938 GIKDTQNFEEEYNGL
+938 KELGVAADSAGTAEQ
-953 INKKFNQLKKAYFK
+953 QLA
-967 DNKTNVIT
+967 
-975 GEVSRQLQQQAKAQI
+975 A
-990 DAQGSGAALNAMLG
+990 SGAATHAMFT
-1004 KSLLIFAQYAAA
+1004 KSLLVLGKYALIIG
-1016 VAAVVAVIWLLV
+1016 AVVAAIAVLV
-1028 KAYKAAESYSLDAQI
+1028 KVYNTAQSFTI
-1043 ERSEKAIESFK
+1043 EEQIKRSEQAVESFK

-1062 KAEQLQ
+1062 KAEQLKSV
-1068 QIFNNYSSVK
+1068 FDSYSSVK
-1078 SALDDCTVGTKE
+1078 SALDECTVGTKE
-1090 WREQLAK
+1090 WRTQLTK

-1105 LNTYPELKNMEGT
+1105 LNTYPELKNMEGA

-1129 DKSAVNELQS
+1129 DQSAVDKLQS
-1139 IYDKQV
+1139 IYDKQI

-1164 KKAKQNLTSNFL
+1164 EKAKQDLTSNLQGVLNIQSGTTTGGL
-1176 TASSSVTTEGTLLK
+1176 TKNGQYTSVMPGIADLI
-1190 SDGTSASYNDTLNL
+1190 
-1204 LLNNQNE
+1204 LNNQKNLQNKSQE
-1211 LNNKTGQ
+1211 EQVSIIEQALKNNGFETLN
-1218 NLTEAIK
+1218 
-1225 QLLIDNNF
+1225 DN
-1233 SIDSGESEKTDEELL
+1233 TTL
-1248 NLYAQSLADKFST
+1248 NDYAQKIADKFNT

-1270 VSKVIQNNTDA
+1270 VSKVIQANTDA
-1281 TLQATKEASVQQALG
+1281 TLQVTKEASVQQTLG

-1318 IKNSFYNKNGT
+1318 IKNSFYNDNGT

-1336 GEKREIG
+1336 GKDREIG
-1343 TYAENA
+1343 THDENA
-1349 GESDKEDQAL
+1349 GGAGKGDQAL

-1369 IKVDK
+1369 AKIDK

-1389 EDQNRSFQLENGKT
+1389 EGQNRSFQLENGKT

-1417 AMGEKL
+1417 AMGEEL

-1437 SNQGTVGQGVLEFF
+1437 SNQGTIGQGILEFF

-1456 LSNFTY
+1456 LSNFTQ
-1462 DQLKQLEDDIE
+1462 DQLKQLKTDIE

-1484 IGQSLFGE
+1484 IGQSLFGK
-1492 DFNLLKPEQQETVKS
+1492 DFNILEPEQQETVKS

-1534 QIANIEDINNNK
+1534 QITNIEDISNNK
-1546 AFKYILGLK
+1546 AFKYILSLGDK
-1555 DEQDISEAIDE
+1555 DDISKAIDE

-1588 AGKNGVAAFTEA
+1588 AGKDGVAAFTEA
-1600 INTVGKDLTFD
+1600 INTAGKDLTFD

-1650 YDMMQET
+1650 YDMMQEI

-1680 GQEVGSSITKEKY
+1680 GQEVGSSITQEKY

-1719 IKVKDFD
+1719 VKIKDFD
-1726 TAAKNALTQAGVDR
+1726 TAAKNALTQAGIDR
-1740 AEEQHNIAEA
+1740 AEEQHNVAET

-1785 DVRGRYM
+1785 DIRGRYM

-1805 AKLVGTDETN
+1805 AKLVNTDETG
-1815 NYDLDYYKRQD
+1815 NYDLDFYKRQD

-1865 KEMNQMTDFN
+1865 KEMNQMTGFN
-1875 LNDEAS
+1875 LGDEAS
-1881 QKGLRAWAT
+1881 QQGLVSWAAK
-1890 NNQDI
+1890 NQDI
-1895 EGVSTALDDLNYNL
+1895 EGNTEALNQYNYEMEQAGDNANAAQKAINNL
-1909 DHMEETGKSAS
+1909 
-1920 EIYNKFFKD
+1920 YNA
-1929 LRGAEIKQGIENI
+1929 LRNNEIKEAT
-1942 KEYKKNVADLEE
+1942 KEISELKTKYKELRDEGE
-1954 QGKDTTEENKKI
+1954 DTTEVEADLKQKV
-1966 KNEIKDL
+1966 KDL
-1973 FNLTEEE
+1973 FNFSESDYQMNQPLIEKFLWGNDDEAALAGQVLDMFSQVDSALIEKINESAGKLDFSTLYTEAQSKLTEITNLLSQNDGFVVNG
-1980 YRKADNEGLI
+1980 RITAD
-1990 QKFLYGN
+1990 
-1997 ETEQQAAGE
+1997 
-2006 ALDNIKGEFG
+2006 
-2016 SIFSYIEQMK
+2016 
-2026 EKYSTSSLF
+2026 
-2035 NFNEDEIN
+2035 
-2043 TKTQQFASK
+2043 AS
-2052 MDEIINKYGNF
+2052 
-2063 NINGNVNL
+2063 
-2071 DTTQALMDLLP
+2071 QALAAITPISGSLEE
-2082 LSTDINDMCGWL
+2082 MCGWI
-2094 NAMGKTGIHFDTSQL
+2094 NAMGQVGIHFTTDQL
-2109 QQLFNAFEAIAIAM
+2109 QQLLECFAQMADIMGGKDISEL
-2123 QDPTSPAALDQI
+2123 TSDDAAKLRNLKSQI
-2135 RGAKRTIGQ
+2135 GD
-2144 IVSVAA
+2144 IVSVASE
-2150 KNSKVPNVP
+2150 NSIVTQ
-2159 GDYTTRVDGEDK
+2159 GDGGKYLTTENGSK
-2171 GGGGGGSESKSANDI
+2171 GGGGGGGGSESKSANDI

-2206 ALREG
+2206 ALRDG

-2226 LLEEEQDILEDQ
+2226 LLKEEQDILEDQ

-2250 EEFNKENPEFEI
+2250 EEFNKKHPEFEI

-2302 KIKDGLDG
+2302 KIKDSLDG
-2310 PMGIQE
+2310 PMGIQQN
-2316 RIDENVALIAQKEKE
+2316 IDENVALIAQKEKE

-2341 KQIDWKVK
+2341 KAIDWKVK
-2349 QIDFQIKRLNYYQ
+2349 QIDYQIKRLNYYQ

-2395 KGATLRDGIDQLNA
+2395 KGATLRQGIDQLNA
-2409 AKARHPGYEQMFDE
+2409 AKAKYPGYEQMFDE

-2504 TMLGKMKSLKGQM
+2504 TMLGKMKSLKAQM
-2517 DGLTKATKE
+2517 DGLAKATKE

-2587 NILSNALSPFE
+2587 NVLSNALSPFE

-2606 YEKAKTVNEE
+2606 YEKAKTINEE

-2662 DGVKMSQYDLEY
+2662 DGVQMSQYDLEY

-2730 HELGQLSK
+2730 HELGKLSK

-2788 DELNKGVANSGLT
+2788 DELNKGVVNSGLT

-2815 YNDAYMQFV
+2815 YNDAYMLFV
-2824 NNSNTTITE
+2824 NNSNTTISE

-2845 ETAMGVAGTSWDN
+2845 EAAMNVAGTSWEN
-2858 FGTDMGGTLDSLE
+2858 FGSDMGGTLDSLE
-2871 EHIQKLCDKIEEL
+2871 EHIQKLCDEIEEL

-2889 GYISQSIGMV
+2889 DYISQSIGMV

-2917 EAYIDGNFVG
+2917 EQYIDGNFGSSG
-2927 GGGGGGYGDVD
+2927 GGSG
-2938 MRTDFTALAQRWAAG
+2938 A
-2953 ERNLTN
+2953 RNLVGVDLSAIAIRMK
-2959 YNGTKTYNS
+2959 NGESTVV
-2968 LEEIKADLDKKL
+2968 DKNGNVWTSIDDVVTARNEKL
-2980 DAFEQGADILFQG
+2980 DNMRNEGQELKNDSSTDYWTKDEMKQITSEKDEKWLDDIL
-2993 SGEAFDDE
+2993 
-3001 GYESVYN
+3001 
-3008 NIYQGTYKR
+3008 
-3017 NGNNYGMRSYPNAT
+3017 NGN
-3031 SNSIVDKASN
+3031 
-3041 YLGVRYRWGGTDAG
+3041 
-3055 YGLDCS
+3055 
-3061 GLVYNALNDA
+3061 
-3071 GIPVPRTTAQGY
+3071 
-3083 RDMSKAIK
+3083 
-3091 ESSVKPGDL
+3091 
-3100 VFFGYGNTVDH
+3100 
-3111 VGIYA
+3111 
-3116 GNGQMIDAPGAKV
+3116 
-3129 QYTNIDEKRDRLLGY
+3129 
-3144 GRLGN
+3144 
-3149 TNYSSSDTAALMD
+3149 
-3162 RLGLSRRGG
+3162 G
-3171 AASGAYTGDWGPGQG
+3171 AASGAYTGNWAKGQG
-3186 IGIDNGK
+3186 FGLDNGK

-3202 ILNKSDTRNILR
+3202 ILNQKDTSNILR

-3231 QMSSISSSKLDS
+3231 SMINFGQIKLGNLIDKTT
-3243 LFNSAIP
+3243 P
-3250 RYETQPIKQEVTIQA
+3250 PVYETQPIKQEVTIQA

-3292 ANRSK
+3292 ANKSK

>member
-66 LKIALDQATNVDTG
+66 LKIALDQATNVNTG

-125 AEVPLKRTNALLDN
+125 AEVPLKRTNAILDN
-139 FKKTIANTAR
+139 FKKTLANTAK

-161 GSIQKAYYY
+161 GSLQKAYYY
-170 AEDLNKSL
+170 AEDLNRSL
-178 NNIRI
+178 NDIRI
-183 VTGQNNDQMAQFAE
+183 VTGQSNDQMAQFAE

-224 LSNKEVADRTEVT
+224 LSDKEVADRTEVT

-348 LEDGTDLNKYSLALE
+348 LEDGTDLNKYSKALE
-363 KVGISIKDQQGELKD
+363 KVGINIKDQQGELKD

-432 NSEGTLQKQADIYA
+432 NSKGTLQEQADIFA

-494 GGLPGVLGVV
+494 GGLPGVLSVV

-539 IMKKA
+539 IMKKT

-556 KMELSDQGSVTLE
+556 KLALSDQGSVTLE

-612 VQAKKSIEVQ
+612 IQAKKSIEVQ

-631 EARNQIFLTN
+631 DARNQIFLTTN
-641 NANFGGDAGVKYFN
+641 ENFGGDAGVKYFN
-655 KNYKAGQKLIDSFY
+655 KSYKAGQKLIDQFY

-675 QLNSQKFDNSDSYQ
+675 QLNSQKFDKSDSYQ
-689 NFLAKFNNIKGLDKD
+689 NFLAKFDNIKGLDTD
-704 QRFDKLNKLIN
+704 QRFNTLNKLIEK
-715 DAKKAS
+715 AKGS
-721 RPNIQSRYRNQ
+721 SNSSTQSRYRNQ

-768 RQCLNEYVKE
+768 RQCLNGYVKE

-800 KILAKSQGA
+800 KTLAKSQGA
-809 VSNFS
+809 ISNFS

-826 FSIGATSF
+826 FSIGVTSF

-868 GFKYLNSGIQTIVK
+868 GFKSLNSGIQAIVK

-887 GANIVSIATGM
+887 GTNIISIATGM

-915 TGFSNTKKGKILQS
+915 SGFSNTKKGKILQS
-929 GFNAFSTKL
+929 GFNAFSIKL
-938 GIKDTQNFEEEYNGL
+938 GIKDTQNFEKEYNDL

-990 DAQGSGAALNAMLG
+990 DAQGSGAALSAMLG
-1004 KSLLIFAQYAAA
+1004 KSVLIFAKYAAA
-1016 VAAVVAVIWLLV
+1016 IAAVVAVVWLLV

-1062 KAEQLQ
+1062 KAEQLKSV
-1068 QIFNNYSSVK
+1068 FNNYSSVK
-1078 SALDDCTVGTKE
+1078 SALDECTVGTKE

-1105 LNTYPELKNMEGT
+1105 LNTYPELKDMEGA

-1129 DKSAVNELQS
+1129 DKNAVDKLQS
-1139 IYDKQV
+1139 IYDKQII
-1145 LQQQYA
+1145 QQQYA

-1190 SDGTSASYNDTLNL
+1190 NDGTGASYADTLNL

-1211 LNNKTGQ
+1211 LNNRTGQ
-1218 NLTEAIK
+1218 DLTEAIK
-1225 QLLIDNNF
+1225 QLLIDNNY
-1233 SIDSGESEKTDEELL
+1233 SVTNGSNEKTDEELL

-1318 IKNSFYNKNGT
+1318 IKNSFYNENGT

-1336 GEKREIG
+1336 GKDREIG
-1343 TYAENA
+1343 THDENA
-1349 GESDKEDQAL
+1349 GGAGKGDQAL
-1359 RNLWDAYLEA
+1359 RNLWDAYLA
-1369 IKVDK
+1369 AAKIDK
-1374 NDSEYKLDQK
+1374 NDSEYKLNQK

-1389 EDQNRSFQLENGKT
+1389 EGQNRSFQLENGKT

-1417 AMGEKL
+1417 AMGEEL

-1456 LSNFTY
+1456 LSNFTQG
-1462 DQLKQLEDDIE
+1462 QLKQLKTDIE

-1484 IGQSLFGE
+1484 IGQSLFGK
-1492 DFNLLKPEQQETVKS
+1492 DFNILEPEQQETVKS

-1534 QIANIEDINNNK
+1534 QITNIEDISNNK
-1546 AFKYILGLK
+1546 AFKYILGLGDK
-1555 DEQDISEAIDE
+1555 DDISKAIDE

-1588 AGKNGVAAFTEA
+1588 AGKNGVVAFTEA

-1673 IEIFNLM
+1673 IEIFDLM
-1680 GQEVGSSITKEKY
+1680 GQDVGSSITKEKY

-1698 GFKAAGLNPED
+1698 GLKAAGLNSED
-1709 YYVQTGPDTY
+1709 YYVQTGPDEYT
-1719 IKVKDFD
+1719 KVKDFD
-1726 TAAKNALTQAGVDR
+1726 TKDKNALTQAGIDR
-1740 AEEQHNIAEA
+1740 AEEQHNVAET
-1750 AQENWNNQFNLGTRI
+1750 AQDNWNDQFNLGTRI
-1765 GINGHDYANNLE
+1765 RINGQDYDNNLA
-1777 AMAAGDFT
+1777 AMAAGNFT

-1805 AKLVGTDETN
+1805 AKLVGTDEVG

-1865 KEMNQMTDFN
+1865 KEMSEMTGFDYA
-1875 LNDEAS
+1875 DEAS
-1881 QKGLRAWAT
+1881 QNGLQAWAA

-1895 EGVSTALDDLNYNL
+1895 EGNTEALNQYNREL
-1909 DHMEETGKSAS
+1909 ELAGEDTNAVEKATEKFYNTLRDNEIREAVKGISELKTQYKELREEG
-1920 EIYNKFFKD
+1920 E
-1929 LRGAEIKQGIENI
+1929 
-1942 KEYKKNVADLEE
+1942 
-1954 QGKDTTEENKKI
+1954 DTTEVENDLKQSV
-1966 KNEIKDL
+1966 KNL
-1973 FNLTEEE
+1973 FNLSESDYEVSQPLVE
-1980 YRKADNEGLI
+1980 
-1990 QKFLYGN
+1990 KFLWGN
-1997 ETEQQAAGE
+1997 DDEAALAGQFLELFGKLDDQLVQQINESAGKLDFSTLQAEAQSKLTEITNLLAQNDGFVVNGKITA
-2006 ALDNIKGEFG
+2006 D
-2016 SIFSYIEQMK
+2016 
-2026 EKYSTSSLF
+2026 
-2035 NFNEDEIN
+2035 
-2043 TKTQQFASK
+2043 AS
-2052 MDEIINKYGNF
+2052 
-2063 NINGNVNL
+2063 
-2071 DTTQALMDLLP
+2071 QALAAIAPVSGSLEE
-2082 LSTDINDMCGWL
+2082 MCGWI
-2094 NAMGKTGIHFDTSQL
+2094 NAMGQVGIHFTTDQL
-2109 QQLFNAFEAIAIAM
+2109 QQLLECFAQMADIMGGKDIS
-2123 QDPTSPAALDQI
+2123 DLTSDDAAKLRDLKSQI
-2135 RGAKRTIGQ
+2135 GD
-2144 IVSVAA
+2144 IVSVA
-2150 KNSKVPNVP
+2150 SEGSVVTQ
-2159 GDYTTRVDGEDK
+2159 GDGRKYLTTENGNK
-2171 GGGGGGSESKSANDI
+2171 GGGGGGGGKSTKSANDI

-2206 ALREG
+2206 TLREG

-2226 LLEEEQDILEDQ
+2226 LLKEEQDILEDQ

-2250 EEFNKENPEFEI
+2250 EEFNKKNPEFEI

-2302 KIKDGLDG
+2302 KIKDSLDG
-2310 PMGIQE
+2310 PMGIQQN
-2316 RIDENVALIAQKEKE
+2316 IDENVALIAQKEKE

-2341 KQIDWKVK
+2341 KAIDWKVK
-2349 QIDFQIKRLNYYQ
+2349 QIDYQIKRLNYYQ

-2395 KGATLRDGIDQLNA
+2395 KGATLRQGIDQLNA
-2409 AKARHPGYEQMFDE
+2409 AKAKYPGYEQMFDE

-2504 TMLGKMKSLKGQM
+2504 TMLGKMKSLKAQM
-2517 DGLTKATKE
+2517 DGLAKATKE

-2587 NILSNALSPFE
+2587 NVLSNALSPFE

-2606 YEKAKTVNEE
+2606 YEKAKTINEE

-2662 DGVKMSQYDLEY
+2662 DGVQMSQYDLEY

-2730 HELGQLSK
+2730 HELGKLSK

-2788 DELNKGVANSGLT
+2788 DELNKGVVNSGLT

-2815 YNDAYMQFV
+2815 YNDAYMLFV
-2824 NNSNTTITE
+2824 NNSNTTISE

-2845 ETAMGVAGTSWDN
+2845 EAAMNVAGTSWEN
-2858 FGTDMGGTLDSLE
+2858 FGSDMGGTLDSLE
-2871 EHIQKLCDKIEEL
+2871 EHIQKLCDEIEEL

-2917 EAYIDGNFVG
+2917 EQYIDGNFGSSG
-2927 GGGGGGYGDVD
+2927 GGSG
-2938 MRTDFTALAQRWAAG
+2938 A
-2953 ERNLTN
+2953 RNLVGVDLSAIAIRMK
-2959 YNGTKTYNS
+2959 NGESTVV
-2968 LEEIKADLDKKL
+2968 DKNGNVWTSIDDVVTARNEKL
-2980 DAFEQGADILFQG
+2980 DNMRNEGQELKNDSSTDYWTKDEMKQITSEKDEKWLDDIL
-2993 SGEAFDDE
+2993 
-3001 GYESVYN
+3001 
-3008 NIYQGTYKR
+3008 
-3017 NGNNYGMRSYPNAT
+3017 NGN
-3031 SNSIVDKASN
+3031 
-3041 YLGVRYRWGGTDAG
+3041 
-3055 YGLDCS
+3055 
-3061 GLVYNALNDA
+3061 
-3071 GIPVPRTTAQGY
+3071 
-3083 RDMSKAIK
+3083 
-3091 ESSVKPGDL
+3091 
-3100 VFFGYGNTVDH
+3100 
-3111 VGIYA
+3111 
-3116 GNGQMIDAPGAKV
+3116 
-3129 QYTNIDEKRDRLLGY
+3129 
-3144 GRLGN
+3144 
-3149 TNYSSSDTAALMD
+3149 
-3162 RLGLSRRGG
+3162 G
-3171 AASGAYTGDWGPGQG
+3171 AASGAYTGNWAKGQG
-3186 IGIDNGK
+3186 FGLDNGK

-3202 ILNKSDTRNILR
+3202 ILNQKDTSNILR

-3231 QMSSISSSKLDS
+3231 SMINFGQIKLGNLIDKTT
-3243 LFNSAIP
+3243 P
-3250 RYETQPIKQEVTIQA
+3250 PVYETQPIKQEVIIQA

-3292 ANRSK
+3292 ANKSK

>member
-1 MANNSANYNVNMRF
+1 MANNSASYNVNMRF

-139 FKKTIANTAR
+139 FKKTLANTAK

-161 GSIQKAYYY
+161 GSLQKAYYY

-178 NNIRI
+178 NEIRI
-183 VTGQNNDQMAQFAE
+183 VTGQSNDQMAQFAE

-224 LSNKEVADRTEVT
+224 LSDKEVADRTEVT

-262 YDGSKSLEYYA
+262 YNGSKSLEYYA

-287 DEISEGIQKFAS
+287 DEISAGIQKFAS

-321 TRESANT
+321 TRESAET

-378 MNTILDEMMN
+378 MNIILDEMMN

-432 NSEGTLQKQADIYA
+432 NSEGTLTEQANIYA

-465 QLVNDKFFIGLNDT
+465 QLIDDKFFIGLNDT
-479 LSDTLNITSKLIDSL
+479 LSDTINLTSKLIDSL

-539 IMKKA
+539 IMKKT

-556 KMELSDQGSVTLE
+556 KLALSDQGSVTLE

-631 EARNQIFLTN
+631 DARNQIFLTTN
-641 NANFGGDAGVKYFN
+641 ENFGGDAGVKYFN
-655 KNYKAGQKLIDSFY
+655 KSYKAGQKLIDQFY
-669 SNRVLK
+669 SNKVLK
-675 QLNSQKFDNSDSYQ
+675 QLNSQKFDKSDSYQ
-689 NFLAKFNNIKGLDKD
+689 NFLAKFDNIKGLDTD
-704 QRFDKLNKLIN
+704 QRFNTLNKLIER
-715 DAKKAS
+715 AKGATNS
-721 RPNIQSRYRNQ
+721 SLQSRYRNQ

-768 RQCLNEYVKE
+768 RQCLNGYVKE

-800 KILAKSQGA
+800 KTLAKSQGA
-809 VSNFS
+809 ISNFS

-826 FSIGATSF
+826 FSIGVTSF

-868 GFKYLNSGIQTIVK
+868 GFKSLNSGIQAIVK

-887 GANIVSIATGM
+887 GTNIISIATGM

-915 TGFSNTKKGKILQS
+915 SGFSNTKKGKILQS
-929 GFNAFSTKL
+929 GFNAFSANL
-938 GIKDTQNFEEEYNGL
+938 GIKDTQNFEKEYNDL

-990 DAQGSGAALNAMLG
+990 DAQGSGAALSAMLG
-1004 KSLLIFAQYAAA
+1004 KSVLIFAKYAAA
-1016 VAAVVAVIWLLV
+1016 IAAVVAVIYLLV
-1028 KAYKAAESYSLDAQI
+1028 RAYKAAESHSLDAQI
-1043 ERSEKAIESFK
+1043 ERSEKAVENFK
-1054 SQLEETKN
+1054 NQLEETKK
-1062 KAEQLQ
+1062 KAEELQ
-1068 QIFNNYSSVK
+1068 SAFNSYSSVK
-1078 SALDDCTVGTKE
+1078 SALDECTVGTKE

-1105 LNTYPELKNMEGT
+1105 LNTYPELKNMEDA

-1129 DKSAVNELQS
+1129 DKNAVDKLQS

-1145 LQQQYA
+1145 IQQQYA

-1164 KKAKQNLTSNFL
+1164 KKAKQNLTSNFYA
-1176 TASSSVTTEGTLLK
+1176 ASSSVETEGSLLNR
-1190 SDGTSASYNDTLNL
+1190 DGTTASVKDTLNL
-1204 LLNNQNE
+1204 LLNNQSE
-1211 LNNKTGQ
+1211 LNNKTGRD
-1218 NLTEAIK
+1218 LTEAIK

-1233 SIDSGESEKTDEELL
+1233 TVSSEDSEKTDEELL
-1248 NLYAQSLADKFST
+1248 DLYAQSLADKFST
-1261 DDVQAAISN
+1261 DDVQAAITN
-1270 VSKVIQNNTDA
+1270 ASKVIQSNTDA

-1296 LDTMSTE
+1296 LDTMSNE

-1318 IKNSFYNKNGT
+1318 IKSSFYNNDGT
-1329 ISWDDGT
+1329 FSWDDGK
-1336 GEKREIG
+1336 GNKKIIG
-1343 TYAENA
+1343 TFGENA
-1349 GESDKEDQAL
+1349 GERNSEDQAL

-1369 IKVDK
+1369 AKIDK
-1374 NDSEYKLDQK
+1374 TDSEYKLNQK

-1389 EDQNRSFQLENGKT
+1389 EGQNRSFQLENGKT

-1409 ATAIATMQ
+1409 ATAIATVQ
-1417 AMGEKL
+1417 AMGEEL

-1437 SNQGTVGQGVLEFF
+1437 SSQGTMGQGILEFF

-1456 LSNFTY
+1456 LSNFTET
-1462 DQLKQLEDDIE
+1462 QLNDLITSLEKDLS
-1473 KGFEDEDLQNL
+1473 DEDLQNL
-1484 IGQSLFGE
+1484 IGKSLFGQ
-1492 DFNLLKPEQQETVKS
+1492 DFNLLDSTQQETVKS
-1507 YMSNMMKELGV
+1507 YMSNMMEELGV

-1526 AIVEEASH
+1526 AIVEEASR
-1534 QIANIEDINNNK
+1534 QVSNIEDIKNDK
-1546 AFKYILGLK
+1546 VFKYILGLGDK
-1555 DEQDISEAIDE
+1555 DDITKAIDE

-1588 AGKNGVAAFTEA
+1588 AGKNGVSVFAEA
-1600 INTVGKDLTFD
+1600 INAAGKDLTFD

-1639 VSDDEGAWKGF
+1639 VSDDEGAWRGF
-1650 YDMMQET
+1650 YNMMQET

-1673 IEIFNLM
+1673 IEIFDLM
-1680 GQEVGSSITKEKY
+1680 GQDVGSSITQEQY

-1709 YYVQTGPDTY
+1709 YYVQTGPDEYT
-1719 IKVKDFD
+1719 KVKDFD
-1726 TAAKNALTQAGVDR
+1726 TKDKNALTQAGIDR
-1740 AEEQHNIAEA
+1740 AEEQHNVAEA
-1750 AQENWNNQFNLGTRI
+1750 HQEAWGT
-1765 GINGHDYANNLE
+1765 GIKQDGYVFDGKEYTQIE
-1777 AMAAGDFT
+1777 AMQRGLT
-1785 DVRGRYM
+1785 DDSGGYLL
-1792 QQMLDIFGSPEEI
+1792 QQALDIFGNAEEI
-1805 AKLVGTDETN
+1805 AKLVGTDEVG
-1815 NYDLDYYKRQD
+1815 NYDLDFYKRQD
-1826 SATQAGIIQGII
+1826 SATQAAIMQGII

-1865 KEMNQMTDFN
+1865 KEMNQMTGFN

-1881 QKGLRAWAT
+1881 QNGLRAWAT

-1980 YRKADNEGLI
+1980 YRKADDEGLI

-2006 ALDNIKGEFG
+2006 ALDNIRNEFG

-2043 TKTQQFASK
+2043 TQTQQFTSK

-2071 DTTQALMDLLP
+2071 DTTQALTNLLP
-2082 LSTDINDMCGWL
+2082 LSTNINDMCGWL

-2109 QQLFNAFEAIAIAM
+2109 QQLFSAFEAIAIAM
-2123 QDPTSPAALDQI
+2123 QNPTSPAALDQI

-2150 KNSKVPNVP
+2150 KNSKVPNVT
-2159 GDYTTRVDGEDK
+2159 GDYTTTVSGEDK

-2226 LLEEEQDILEDQ
+2226 LLEEEQGILEDQ

-2250 EEFNKENPEFEI
+2250 EEFNKEHPEFEI

-2276 WGKVWAQYQKN
+2276 WGKVWAEYEKN
-2287 LEDGMSEEDLNEWFT
+2287 LEDGMSEEELNEWFT
-2302 KIKDGLDG
+2302 KIKEGLDG
-2310 PMGIQE
+2310 PMGIQQS
-2316 RIDENVALIAQKEKE
+2316 IDENVALIAQKEKE
-2331 AAELE
+2331 QAELE

-2409 AKARHPGYEQMFDE
+2409 AKAKYPGYEQMFDE

-2504 TMLGKMKSLKGQM
+2504 TMLGKMRALKAQM

-2526 AQAALADRQA
+2526 AEAALADRQA

-2553 KQETEKASDE
+2553 KQETEKASEE

-2587 NILSNALSPFE
+2587 AVLSNALSPFE

-2606 YEKAKTVNEE
+2606 YEKAKTINEE

-2638 ADTNDLLA
+2638 ADANDLLA
-2646 KQKLRDIQQE
+2646 KQKLRDLQQE

-2662 DGVKMSQYDLEY
+2662 DGVQMSQYDLEY

-2730 HELGQLSK
+2730 HELDQLSK

-2788 DELNKGVANSGLT
+2788 DELNKGVVNSGQT

-2815 YNDAYMQFV
+2815 YNDAYMLFV
-2824 NNSNTTITE
+2824 NNSNTTISE

-2845 ETAMGVAGTSWDN
+2845 ETAMNVAGTSWDN

-2871 EHIQKLCDKIEEL
+2871 EHIQKLCDEIEEL

-2889 GYISQSIGMV
+2889 QYISQSIGMV

-2908 RTDEELAKN
+2908 RTDQELAAN
-2917 EAYIDGNFVG
+2917 EAYIDGNFSSSG
-2927 GGGGGGYGDVD
+2927 GGGLSYDIGVDYSAAIISLSKNGGTYTDESN
-2938 MRTDFTALAQRWAAG
+2938 RTWTVADIDTLK
-2953 ERNLTN
+2953 EIRNLKLADMEQEGSQILKNGSSTDYWSEDEKKDITTN
-2959 YNGTKTYNS
+2959 KNAEW
-2968 LEEIKADLDKKL
+2968 LEE
-2980 DAFEQGADILFQG
+2980 
-2993 SGEAFDDE
+2993 
-3001 GYESVYN
+3001 V
-3008 NIYQGTYKR
+3008 
-3017 NGNNYGMRSYPNAT
+3017 
-3031 SNSIVDKASN
+3031 
-3041 YLGVRYRWGGTDAG
+3041 
-3055 YGLDCS
+3055 
-3061 GLVYNALNDA
+3061 
-3071 GIPVPRTTAQGY
+3071 
-3083 RDMSKAIK
+3083 
-3091 ESSVKPGDL
+3091 
-3100 VFFGYGNTVDH
+3100 
-3111 VGIYA
+3111 
-3116 GNGQMIDAPGAKV
+3116 
-3129 QYTNIDEKRDRLLGY
+3129 
-3144 GRLGN
+3144 LGN
-3149 TNYSSSDTAALMD
+3149 
-3162 RLGLSRRGG
+3162 G
-3171 AASGAYTGDWGPGQG
+3171 AASGAYTGDWVKGQG
-3186 IGIDNGK
+3186 FGPDNGK

-3202 ILNKSDTRNILR
+3202 ILNQKDTSNILR

-3226 DKQVQ
+3226 DKQVKSMIDFGQ
-3231 QMSSISSSKLDS
+3231 IKLGNLIDK
-3243 LFNSAIP
+3243 ATP
-3250 RYETQPIKQEVTIQA
+3250 PVYDTQPIRQEVTIQA

-3292 ANRSK
+3292 ANKSK

>member
-66 LKIALDQATNVDTG
+66 LKIALDQATNVNTG

-125 AEVPLKRTNALLDN
+125 AEVPLKRTNAILDN
-139 FKKTIANTAR
+139 FKKTLANTAK

-161 GSIQKAYYY
+161 GSLQKAYYY
-170 AEDLNKSL
+170 AEDLNRSL
-178 NNIRI
+178 NDIRI
-183 VTGQNNDQMAQFAE
+183 VTGQSNDQMAEFAE

-224 LSNKEVADRTEVT
+224 LSDKEVADRTEVT

-348 LEDGTDLNKYSLALE
+348 LEDGTDLNKYSKALE

-432 NSEGTLQKQADIYA
+432 NSEGTLQEQADIYA

-465 QLVNDKFFIGLNDT
+465 QLVSDKFFIGLNDT

-494 GGLPGVLGVV
+494 GGLPGVLSVI

-539 IMKKA
+539 VMKQQ
-544 MIQTLQSFSPES
+544 MINVLKTFTTYEEKPDLT
-556 KMELSDQGSVTLE
+556 KQGSVELE
-569 TTTMINAAQASY
+569 TTTMVKAAEASY
-581 DLQIANS
+581 DLQLANN

-600 LLKISQAYGDIA
+600 LLKISQAYGQIA
-612 VQAKKSIEVQ
+612 IESKKSIEVQ
-622 QQQTQDSLR
+622 QTQSNNNLR
-631 EARNQIFLTN
+631 NARNTIFEDN
-641 NANFGGDAGVKYFN
+641 NKKFGGDKGVIYF
-655 KNYKAGQKLIDSFY
+655 D
-669 SNRVLK
+669 
-675 QLNSQKFDNSDSYQ
+675 
-689 NFLAKFNNIKGLDKD
+689 
-704 QRFDKLNKLIN
+704 
-715 DAKKAS
+715 
-721 RPNIQSRYRNQ
+721 
-732 IIEEINNLKD
+732 NNLKKGQKIVDNFYNDKTMQDLKSLKINSNGSFKDFISQFGQLDLNNQRYSKLNQLIQQGNNSNLSNGAKGTLRKDILAEVNNLRD
-742 VNIVLDKYVNGKV
+742 VNLEIDNYVNQKIK
-755 SADGATKKQIEAL
+755 AEKLTKAQSNAL
-768 RQCLNEYVKE
+768 RQCLTDYVNE
-778 KEALIQSNNANKK
+778 KEALLQNKGAVEKYESAIEAFNAELK
-791 YTDSINDFQ
+791 
-800 KILAKSQGA
+800 ASQG
-809 VSNFS
+809 SIYSFS
-814 NGLVTTVQGISQ
+814 QGLVSSFQGISQ
-826 FSIGATSF
+826 LGIGINSL
-834 KGLLETLSNDDLN
+834 KGMFDTLNNSELD
-847 FGEKLSSGIMSASIA
+847 FGEKLTQSITSASFAI
-862 LPSLIN
+862 PSLIN
-868 GFKYLNSGIQTIVK
+868 GVNQLASGLKEIGTNWK
-882 NAGGL
+882 GL
-887 GANIVSIATGM
+887 GTNILSIMTG
-898 DGTQLGEAFQEK
+898 LGGSLQGSDLQAALKTK
-910 IKSGG
+910 IENS
-915 TGFSNTKKGKILQS
+915 S
-929 GFNAFSTKL
+929 GFKAKIMQTGLDAYTAKL
-938 GIKDTQNFEEEYNGL
+938 KELGVAAGSAGTAEQ
-953 INKKFNQLKKAYFK
+953 QLA
-967 DNKTNVIT
+967 
-975 GEVSRQLQQQAKAQI
+975 A
-990 DAQGSGAALNAMLG
+990 SGAATHAMFT
-1004 KSLLIFAQYAAA
+1004 KSLLVLGKYALIIG
-1016 VAAVVAVIWLLV
+1016 AVVAAIAVLV
-1028 KAYKAAESYSLDAQI
+1028 KVYNTAQSFTI
-1043 ERSEKAIESFK
+1043 EEQIKRSEQAVESFK

-1062 KAEQLQ
+1062 KAEQLKSV
-1068 QIFNNYSSVK
+1068 FDSYSSVK
-1078 SALDDCTVGTKE
+1078 SALDECTVGTKE
-1090 WREQLAK
+1090 WRAQLTK

-1105 LNTYPELKNMEGT
+1105 LNTYPELKNMEGA

-1129 DKSAVNELQS
+1129 DQSAVDKLQS
-1139 IYDKQV
+1139 IYDKQI

-1164 KKAKQNLTSNFL
+1164 EKAKQDLTSNLQGVLNIQSGTTTGGL
-1176 TASSSVTTEGTLLK
+1176 TKNGQYTSVMPGIADLI
-1190 SDGTSASYNDTLNL
+1190 
-1204 LLNNQNE
+1204 LNNQENLQNKSQE
-1211 LNNKTGQ
+1211 EQVSIIEQALKNNGFETLN
-1218 NLTEAIK
+1218 
-1225 QLLIDNNF
+1225 DN
-1233 SIDSGESEKTDEELL
+1233 TTL
-1248 NLYAQSLADKFST
+1248 NDYAQKIADKFNT

-1270 VSKVIQNNTDA
+1270 VSKVIQANTDA
-1281 TLQATKEASVQQALG
+1281 TLQVTKEASVQQVLG

-1318 IKNSFYNKNGT
+1318 IKNSFYNDDGT

-1336 GEKREIG
+1336 GKDREIG
-1343 TYAENA
+1343 THDENA
-1349 GESDKEDQAL
+1349 GGAGKGDQAL

-1369 IKVDK
+1369 AKIDK

-1389 EDQNRSFQLENGKT
+1389 KGQNRSFQLENGKT
-1403 ILFSEV
+1403 ILFSKV

-1417 AMGEKL
+1417 AMGEEL

-1437 SNQGTVGQGVLEFF
+1437 SNQGTIGQGILEFF

-1456 LSNFTY
+1456 LSNFTQ
-1462 DQLKQLEDDIE
+1462 DQLKQLKTDIE

-1484 IGQSLFGE
+1484 IGQSLFGK
-1492 DFNLLKPEQQETVKS
+1492 DFNILEPEQQETVKS

-1534 QIANIEDINNNK
+1534 QITNIKDISNNK
-1546 AFKYILGLK
+1546 AFKYILSLGDK
-1555 DEQDISEAIDE
+1555 DDISKAIDE

-1588 AGKNGVAAFTEA
+1588 AGKDGVAAFTEA
-1600 INTVGKDLTFD
+1600 INAAGKDLTFD

-1680 GQEVGSSITKEKY
+1680 GQEVGSSITQEKY

-1709 YYVQTGPDTY
+1709 YYVQSGPDTY
-1719 IKVKDFD
+1719 VKIKDFD
-1726 TAAKNALTQAGVDR
+1726 TAAKNALTQAGIDK
-1740 AEEQHNIAEA
+1740 AEEQHNVAET

-1785 DVRGRYM
+1785 DIRGRYM

-1805 AKLVGTDETN
+1805 AKLVGTDETG
-1815 NYDLDYYKRQD
+1815 NYDLDFYKRQD

-1865 KEMNQMTDFN
+1865 KEMNQMTGFN
-1875 LNDEAS
+1875 LGDEAS
-1881 QKGLRAWAT
+1881 QQGLVSWAAK
-1890 NNQDI
+1890 NQDI
-1895 EGVSTALDDLNYNL
+1895 EGNTEALNQYNYEMEQAGDNANTAQKAINNLYN
-1909 DHMEETGKSAS
+1909 A
-1920 EIYNKFFKD
+1920 
-1929 LRGAEIKQGIENI
+1929 LRNNEIKEAT
-1942 KEYKKNVADLEE
+1942 KEISELKTKYKELRDEGE
-1954 QGKDTTEENKKI
+1954 DTTEVEADLKQKV
-1966 KNEIKDL
+1966 KDL
-1973 FNLTEEE
+1973 FNFSESDYQMNQPLIEKFLWGNDDEAALAGQVLDMFSQVDSGLIEKINESAGGKLDFSTLYTEAQSKLTEITNLLSQNDGFVVNG
-1980 YRKADNEGLI
+1980 RITAD
-1990 QKFLYGN
+1990 
-1997 ETEQQAAGE
+1997 
-2006 ALDNIKGEFG
+2006 G
-2016 SIFSYIEQMK
+2016 S
-2026 EKYSTSSLF
+2026 
-2035 NFNEDEIN
+2035 
-2043 TKTQQFASK
+2043 
-2052 MDEIINKYGNF
+2052 
-2063 NINGNVNL
+2063 
-2071 DTTQALMDLLP
+2071 QALAAITPISGSLEE
-2082 LSTDINDMCGWL
+2082 MCGWI
-2094 NAMGKTGIHFDTSQL
+2094 NAMGQVGIHFTTDQL
-2109 QQLFNAFEAIAIAM
+2109 QQLLECFAQMADIMGGKDISEL
-2123 QDPTSPAALDQI
+2123 TSDDAAKLRNLKSQI
-2135 RGAKRTIGQ
+2135 GD
-2144 IVSVAA
+2144 IVSVASE
-2150 KNSKVPNVP
+2150 NSIVTQ
-2159 GDYTTRVDGEDK
+2159 GDGRKYLTTEDGNK
-2171 GGGGGGSESKSANDI
+2171 GGGGGGGGSESKSANDI

-2206 ALREG
+2206 ALRDG

-2226 LLEEEQDILEDQ
+2226 LLKEEQDILEDQ

-2250 EEFNKENPEFEI
+2250 EEFNKEHPEFEI

-2302 KIKDGLDG
+2302 KIKDSLDG
-2310 PMGIQE
+2310 PMGIQQN
-2316 RIDENVALIAQKEKE
+2316 IDENVALIAQKEKE

-2341 KQIDWKVK
+2341 KAIDWKVK
-2349 QIDFQIKRLNYYQ
+2349 QIDYQIKRLNYYQ

-2395 KGATLRDGIDQLNA
+2395 KGATLRQGIDQLNA
-2409 AKARHPGYEQMFDE
+2409 AKAKYPGYEQMFDE

-2504 TMLGKMKSLKGQM
+2504 TMLGKMKSLKAQM
-2517 DGLTKATKE
+2517 DGLAKATKE

-2587 NILSNALSPFE
+2587 NVLSNALSPFE

-2606 YEKAKTVNEE
+2606 YEKAKTINEE

-2662 DGVKMSQYDLEY
+2662 DGVQMSQYDLEY

-2730 HELGQLSK
+2730 HELDKLSK

-2788 DELNKGVANSGLT
+2788 DELNKGVVNSGLT

-2815 YNDAYMQFV
+2815 YNDAYMLFV
-2824 NNSNTTITE
+2824 NNSNTTISE

-2845 ETAMGVAGTSWDN
+2845 EAAMNVAGTSWEN
-2858 FGTDMGGTLDSLE
+2858 FGSDMGGTLDSLE
-2871 EHIQKLCDKIEEL
+2871 EHIQKLCDEIEEL

-2917 EAYIDGNFVG
+2917 EQYIDGNFGSSG
-2927 GGGGGGYGDVD
+2927 GGSG
-2938 MRTDFTALAQRWAAG
+2938 A
-2953 ERNLTN
+2953 RNLVGVDLSAIAIRMK
-2959 YNGTKTYNS
+2959 NGESTVV
-2968 LEEIKADLDKKL
+2968 DKNGNVWTSIDDVVTARNEKL
-2980 DAFEQGADILFQG
+2980 DNMRNEGQELKNDSSTDYWTKDEMKQITSEKDEKWLDDIL
-2993 SGEAFDDE
+2993 
-3001 GYESVYN
+3001 
-3008 NIYQGTYKR
+3008 
-3017 NGNNYGMRSYPNAT
+3017 NGN
-3031 SNSIVDKASN
+3031 
-3041 YLGVRYRWGGTDAG
+3041 
-3055 YGLDCS
+3055 
-3061 GLVYNALNDA
+3061 
-3071 GIPVPRTTAQGY
+3071 
-3083 RDMSKAIK
+3083 
-3091 ESSVKPGDL
+3091 
-3100 VFFGYGNTVDH
+3100 
-3111 VGIYA
+3111 
-3116 GNGQMIDAPGAKV
+3116 
-3129 QYTNIDEKRDRLLGY
+3129 
-3144 GRLGN
+3144 
-3149 TNYSSSDTAALMD
+3149 
-3162 RLGLSRRGG
+3162 G
-3171 AASGAYTGDWGPGQG
+3171 AASGAYTGNWAKGQG
-3186 IGIDNGK
+3186 FGLDNGK

-3202 ILNKSDTRNILR
+3202 ILNQKDTSNILR

-3231 QMSSISSSKLDS
+3231 SMINFGQIKLGNLIDKTT
-3243 LFNSAIP
+3243 P
-3250 RYETQPIKQEVTIQA
+3250 PVYETQPIKQEVTIQA

-3292 ANRSK
+3292 ANKSK

>member
-66 LKIALDQATNVDTG
+66 LKIALDQATNVNTG

-125 AEVPLKRTNALLDN
+125 AEVPLKRTNAILDN
-139 FKKTIANTAR
+139 FKKTLANTAK

-161 GSIQKAYYY
+161 GSLQKAYYY
-170 AEDLNKSL
+170 AEDLNRSL
-178 NNIRI
+178 NDIRI
-183 VTGQNNDQMAQFAE
+183 VTGQSNDQMAEFAE

-224 LSNKEVADRTEVT
+224 LSDKEVADRTEVT

-348 LEDGTDLNKYSLALE
+348 LEDGTDLNKYSKALE

-432 NSEGTLQKQADIYA
+432 NSEGTLQEQADIYA

-479 LSDTLNITSKLIDSL
+479 LRDTLNITSKLIDSL
-494 GGLPGVLGVV
+494 GGLPGVLSVV

-539 IMKKA
+539 VMKQQ
-544 MIQTLQSFSPES
+544 MINVLKTFTTYEEKPDLT
-556 KMELSDQGSVTLE
+556 KQGSVELE
-569 TTTMINAAQASY
+569 TTTMVKAAEASY
-581 DLQIANS
+581 DLQLANS

-600 LLKISQAYGDIA
+600 LLKISQAYGQIA
-612 VQAKKSIEVQ
+612 VESKKSIEA
-622 QQQTQDSLR
+622 QQTQSNNNLR
-631 EARNQIFLTN
+631 NARNTIFEDN
-641 NANFGGDAGVKYFN
+641 NKKFGGDKGVIY
-655 KNYKAGQKLIDSFY
+655 
-669 SNRVLK
+669 
-675 QLNSQKFDNSDSYQ
+675 FDNSLKKGQSIVD
-689 NFLAKFNNIKGLDKD
+689 NFYNDKTMQDLKSLKINSNGSFKDFISQFDQLGLNNP
-704 QRFDKLNKLIN
+704 RYSKLNQLIRQGSDPN
-715 DAKKAS
+715 LSNGAKGTLRKDILA
-721 RPNIQSRYRNQ
+721 
-732 IIEEINNLKD
+732 EVNNLRD
-742 VNIVLDKYVNGKV
+742 VNLEIDNYVNQKIK
-755 SADGATKKQIEAL
+755 AEKLTKAQSNAL
-768 RQCLNEYVKE
+768 RQCLTDYVNE
-778 KEALIQSNNANKK
+778 KEALLQNKGAVEKYESAIEAFNAELK
-791 YTDSINDFQ
+791 
-800 KILAKSQGA
+800 ASQG
-809 VSNFS
+809 SIYSFS
-814 NGLVTTVQGISQ
+814 QGLVSSFQGISQ
-826 FSIGATSF
+826 LAIGINSL
-834 KGLLETLSNDDLN
+834 KGMFNALN
-847 FGEKLSSGIMSASIA
+847 NSELDFGEKLTQSITSASFAI
-862 LPSLIN
+862 PSLIN
-868 GFKYLNSGIQTIVK
+868 GVNQLASGLKEIGTNWK
-882 NAGGL
+882 GL
-887 GANIVSIATGM
+887 GTNILSIMTG
-898 DGTQLGEAFQEK
+898 LGGSLQGSDLQAALKTK
-910 IKSGG
+910 IENS
-915 TGFSNTKKGKILQS
+915 S
-929 GFNAFSTKL
+929 GFRTKIMQTGLDAYTAKLKEL
-938 GIKDTQNFEEEYNGL
+938 GVAAGSAGTAEQ
-953 INKKFNQLKKAYFK
+953 QLA
-967 DNKTNVIT
+967 
-975 GEVSRQLQQQAKAQI
+975 A
-990 DAQGSGAALNAMLG
+990 SGAATHAMFT
-1004 KSLLIFAQYAAA
+1004 KSLLVLGKYALIIG
-1016 VAAVVAVIWLLV
+1016 AVVAAIAVLV
-1028 KAYKAAESYSLDAQI
+1028 KVYNTAQSFTI
-1043 ERSEKAIESFK
+1043 EEQIKRSEQAVESFK

-1062 KAEQLQ
+1062 KAEQLKSV
-1068 QIFNNYSSVK
+1068 FDSYSSVK
-1078 SALDDCTVGTKE
+1078 SALDECTVGTKE
-1090 WREQLAK
+1090 WRAQLTK

-1105 LNTYPELKNMEGT
+1105 LNTYPELKNMEGA

-1129 DKSAVNELQS
+1129 DQSAVDKLQS
-1139 IYDKQV
+1139 IYDKQI

-1164 KKAKQNLTSNFL
+1164 EKAKQDLISNLQGVLNIQSGSTTGGLTKNGQYTSVMPGIADL
-1176 TASSSVTTEGTLLK
+1176 I
-1190 SDGTSASYNDTLNL
+1190 
-1204 LLNNQNE
+1204 LNNQENLQNKSQE
-1211 LNNKTGQ
+1211 EQVSIIEQALKNNGFETLNNST
-1218 NLTEAIK
+1218 T
-1225 QLLIDNNF
+1225 
-1233 SIDSGESEKTDEELL
+1233 L
-1248 NLYAQSLADKFST
+1248 NDYAQKIADKFNT

-1270 VSKVIQNNTDA
+1270 VSKVIQANTDA
-1281 TLQATKEASVQQALG
+1281 TLQVTKEASVQQALG

-1318 IKNSFYNKNGT
+1318 IKNSFYNENGT
-1329 ISWDDGT
+1329 ISWDDGI
-1336 GEKREIG
+1336 GKDREIG
-1343 TYAENA
+1343 THDENA
-1349 GESDKEDQAL
+1349 GGAGKGDQAL
-1359 RNLWDAYLEA
+1359 RNLWDAYLAA
-1369 IKVDK
+1369 IKIDK

-1389 EDQNRSFQLENGKT
+1389 EGQNRSFQLENGKT
-1403 ILFSEV
+1403 KSFSEV

-1417 AMGEKL
+1417 AMGKEL

-1437 SNQGTVGQGVLEFF
+1437 SNQGTVGQGILEFF

-1456 LSNFTY
+1456 LSNFTQ
-1462 DQLKQLEDDIE
+1462 DQLKQLKKDIE

-1534 QIANIEDINNNK
+1534 QITNIEDINNNK
-1546 AFKYILGLK
+1546 AFKYILGLE
-1555 DEQDISEAIDE
+1555 DEDDISEAIDE

-1680 GQEVGSSITKEKY
+1680 DQEVGSSITQEKY
-1693 DEITK
+1693 DKITE

-1719 IKVKDFD
+1719 VKVKDFD

-1740 AEEQHNIAEA
+1740 AEEQHNVAEA
-1750 AQENWNNQFNLGTRI
+1750 HQEAWGSGIKQGGYIFNGQEYTQ
-1765 GINGHDYANNLE
+1765 LE
-1777 AMAAGDFT
+1777 AMQKGLT
-1785 DVRGRYM
+1785 DDSGGSLL
-1792 QQMLDIFGSPEEI
+1792 QQALDIFGSPEEI
-1805 AKLVGTDETN
+1805 AKLVGTDESG
-1815 NYDLDYYKRQD
+1815 NYDLDFYKRQD
-1826 SATQAGIIQGII
+1826 SATQAAIMQGII

-1865 KEMNQMTDFN
+1865 KEMNQMTGFN
-1875 LNDEAS
+1875 LGDEAS
-1881 QKGLRAWAT
+1881 QQGLVSWAAK
-1890 NNQDI
+1890 NQDI
-1895 EGVSTALDDLNYNL
+1895 EGNTEALNQYNYEMEQAGDNANAAQKAINNL
-1909 DHMEETGKSAS
+1909 
-1920 EIYNKFFKD
+1920 YNA
-1929 LRGAEIKQGIENI
+1929 LRNNEIKEAT
-1942 KEYKKNVADLEE
+1942 KEISELKTKYKELRDEGEDTAEVEADLK
-1954 QGKDTTEENKKI
+1954 QKV
-1966 KNEIKDL
+1966 KDL
-1973 FNLTEEE
+1973 FNFSESD
-1980 YRKADNEGLI
+1980 YQMNQPLI
-1990 QKFLYGN
+1990 EKFLWGN
-1997 ETEQQAAGE
+1997 DDEAALAGQVLDMFSQIDSALVEKINESAGKLDFSALYTAAQTKLNEITNLLSQNDGFVVNGRITADASQALA
-2006 ALDNIKGEFG
+2006 ALAPLGG
-2016 SIFSYIEQMK
+2016 SIE
-2026 EKYSTSSLF
+2026 E
-2035 NFNEDEIN
+2035 
-2043 TKTQQFASK
+2043 
-2052 MDEIINKYGNF
+2052 
-2063 NINGNVNL
+2063 
-2071 DTTQALMDLLP
+2071 
-2082 LSTDINDMCGWL
+2082 MCGYI
-2094 NAMGKTGIHFDTSQL
+2094 NAMGQVGIHFNTSQL
-2109 QQLFNAFEAIAIAM
+2109 QILFNAFQEIAEIM
-2123 QDPTSPAALDQI
+2123 KDPTNADPARIAEL
-2135 RGAKRTIGQ
+2135 KRTIGDT
-2144 IVSVAA
+2144 ISVASEGSLVT
-2150 KNSKVPNVP
+2150 K
-2159 GDYTTRVDGEDK
+2159 GDGGKYLTTENGNK
-2171 GGGGGGSESKSANDI
+2171 GGGGGGGSESKSANDI

-2250 EEFNKENPEFEI
+2250 EEFNKDHPEFEI

-2395 KGATLRDGIDQLNA
+2395 KGATLRQGIDELNA

-2504 TMLGKMKSLKGQM
+2504 TMLGKMKSLKAQM
-2517 DGLTKATKE
+2517 DGLAKATKE

-2587 NILSNALSPFE
+2587 NVLSNALSPFE

-2662 DGVKMSQYDLEY
+2662 DGVQMSQYDLEY

-2730 HELGQLSK
+2730 HELGKLSK

-2788 DELNKGVANSGLT
+2788 DELNKGVVNSGLT

-2815 YNDAYMQFV
+2815 YNDAYMLFV
-2824 NNSNTTITE
+2824 NNSNTTISE

-2845 ETAMGVAGTSWDN
+2845 EAAMNVAGTSWEN
-2858 FGTDMGGTLDSLE
+2858 FGSDMGGTLDSLE
-2871 EHIQKLCDKIEEL
+2871 EHIQKLCDEIEEL

-2917 EAYIDGNFVG
+2917 EQYIDGNFGSSG
-2927 GGGGGGYGDVD
+2927 GGSG
-2938 MRTDFTALAQRWAAG
+2938 A
-2953 ERNLTN
+2953 RNLVGVDLSAIAIRMK
-2959 YNGTKTYNS
+2959 NGESTVV
-2968 LEEIKADLDKKL
+2968 DKNGNVWTSIDDVVTARNEKL
-2980 DAFEQGADILFQG
+2980 DNMRNEGQELKNDSSTDYWTKDEMKQITSEKDEKWLDDIL
-2993 SGEAFDDE
+2993 
-3001 GYESVYN
+3001 
-3008 NIYQGTYKR
+3008 
-3017 NGNNYGMRSYPNAT
+3017 NGN
-3031 SNSIVDKASN
+3031 
-3041 YLGVRYRWGGTDAG
+3041 
-3055 YGLDCS
+3055 
-3061 GLVYNALNDA
+3061 
-3071 GIPVPRTTAQGY
+3071 
-3083 RDMSKAIK
+3083 
-3091 ESSVKPGDL
+3091 
-3100 VFFGYGNTVDH
+3100 
-3111 VGIYA
+3111 
-3116 GNGQMIDAPGAKV
+3116 
-3129 QYTNIDEKRDRLLGY
+3129 
-3144 GRLGN
+3144 
-3149 TNYSSSDTAALMD
+3149 
-3162 RLGLSRRGG
+3162 G
-3171 AASGAYTGDWGPGQG
+3171 AASGAYTGNWAKGQG
-3186 IGIDNGK
+3186 FGLDNGK

-3202 ILNKSDTRNILR
+3202 ILNQKDTSNILR

-3231 QMSSISSSKLDS
+3231 SMINFGQIKLGNLIDKTT
-3243 LFNSAIP
+3243 P
-3250 RYETQPIKQEVTIQA
+3250 PVYETQPIKQEVTIQA

-3292 ANRSK
+3292 ANKSK

>member
-66 LKIALDQATNVDTG
+66 LKIALDQATNVNTG

-125 AEVPLKRTNALLDN
+125 AEVPLKRTNAILDN
-139 FKKTIANTAR
+139 FKKTLANTAK

-161 GSIQKAYYY
+161 GSLQKAYYY
-170 AEDLNKSL
+170 AEDLNRSL
-178 NNIRI
+178 NDIRI
-183 VTGQNNDQMAQFAE
+183 VTGQSNDQMAEFAE

-224 LSNKEVADRTEVT
+224 LSDKEVADRTEVT

-348 LEDGTDLNKYSLALE
+348 LEDGTDLNKYSKALE

-432 NSEGTLQKQADIYA
+432 NSEGTLQEQADIYA

-465 QLVNDKFFIGLNDT
+465 QLVSDKFFIGLNDT

-494 GGLPGVLGVV
+494 GGLPGVLSVI

-539 IMKKA
+539 VMKQQ
-544 MIQTLQSFSPES
+544 MINVLKTFTTYEEKPDLT
-556 KMELSDQGSVTLE
+556 KQGSVELE
-569 TTTMINAAQASY
+569 TTTMVKAAEASY
-581 DLQIANS
+581 DLQLANN

-600 LLKISQAYGDIA
+600 LLKISQAYGQIA
-612 VQAKKSIEVQ
+612 IESKKSIEA
-622 QQQTQDSLR
+622 QQTQSNNNLR
-631 EARNQIFLTN
+631 NARNTIFEDN
-641 NANFGGDAGVKYFN
+641 NKKFGGDKGVIYF
-655 KNYKAGQKLIDSFY
+655 D
-669 SNRVLK
+669 
-675 QLNSQKFDNSDSYQ
+675 
-689 NFLAKFNNIKGLDKD
+689 
-704 QRFDKLNKLIN
+704 
-715 DAKKAS
+715 
-721 RPNIQSRYRNQ
+721 
-732 IIEEINNLKD
+732 NNLKKGQKIVDNFYNDKTMQDLKSLKINSNGSFKDFISQFGQLDLNNQRYSKLNQLIQQGNNSNLSNGAKGTLRKDILAEVNNLRD
-742 VNIVLDKYVNGKV
+742 VNLEIDNYVNQKIK
-755 SADGATKKQIEAL
+755 AEKLTKAQSNAL
-768 RQCLNEYVKE
+768 RQCLTDYVNE
-778 KEALIQSNNANKK
+778 KEALLQNEGAVEKYESAIEAFNAELK
-791 YTDSINDFQ
+791 
-800 KILAKSQGA
+800 ASQG
-809 VSNFS
+809 SIYSFS
-814 NGLVTTVQGISQ
+814 QGLVSSFQGISQ
-826 FSIGATSF
+826 LGIGINSL
-834 KGLLETLSNDDLN
+834 KGMFDTLNNSELD
-847 FGEKLSSGIMSASIA
+847 FGEKLTQSITSASFAI
-862 LPSLIN
+862 PSLIN
-868 GFKYLNSGIQTIVK
+868 GVNQLASGLKEIGTNWK
-882 NAGGL
+882 GL
-887 GANIVSIATGM
+887 GTNILSIMTG
-898 DGTQLGEAFQEK
+898 LGGSLQGSDLQAALKTK
-910 IKSGG
+910 IENS
-915 TGFSNTKKGKILQS
+915 S
-929 GFNAFSTKL
+929 GFKAKIMQTGLDAYTAKL
-938 GIKDTQNFEEEYNGL
+938 KELGVAAGSAGTAEQ
-953 INKKFNQLKKAYFK
+953 QLA
-967 DNKTNVIT
+967 
-975 GEVSRQLQQQAKAQI
+975 A
-990 DAQGSGAALNAMLG
+990 SGAATHAMFT
-1004 KSLLIFAQYAAA
+1004 KSLLVLGKYALIIG
-1016 VAAVVAVIWLLV
+1016 AVVAAIAVLV
-1028 KAYKAAESYSLDAQI
+1028 KVYNTAQSFTI
-1043 ERSEKAIESFK
+1043 EEQIKRSEQAVESFK

-1062 KAEQLQ
+1062 KAEQLKSV
-1068 QIFNNYSSVK
+1068 FDSYSSVK
-1078 SALDDCTVGTKE
+1078 SALDECTVGTKE
-1090 WREQLAK
+1090 WRAQLTK

-1105 LNTYPELKNMEGT
+1105 LNTYPELKNMEGA

-1129 DKSAVNELQS
+1129 DQSAVDKLQS
-1139 IYDKQV
+1139 IYDKQI

-1164 KKAKQNLTSNFL
+1164 EKAKQDLTSNLQGVLNIQSGSTTGGL
-1176 TASSSVTTEGTLLK
+1176 TKNGQYTSVMPGIADLI
-1190 SDGTSASYNDTLNL
+1190 
-1204 LLNNQNE
+1204 LNNQENLQNKSQE
-1211 LNNKTGQ
+1211 EQVSIIEQALKNNGFETLN
-1218 NLTEAIK
+1218 
-1225 QLLIDNNF
+1225 DN
-1233 SIDSGESEKTDEELL
+1233 TTL
-1248 NLYAQSLADKFST
+1248 NDYAQKIADKFNT

-1270 VSKVIQNNTDA
+1270 VSKVIQANTDA
-1281 TLQATKEASVQQALG
+1281 TLQTTKEASVQQALG

-1318 IKNSFYNKNGT
+1318 IKNSFYNDDGT

-1336 GEKREIG
+1336 GKDREIG
-1343 TYAENA
+1343 THDENA
-1349 GESDKEDQAL
+1349 GGAGKGDQAL

-1369 IKVDK
+1369 AKIDK

-1389 EDQNRSFQLENGKT
+1389 EGQNRSFQLENGKT
-1403 ILFSEV
+1403 KSFSEV
-1409 ATAIATMQ
+1409 ATTIATMQ
-1417 AMGEKL
+1417 AMGEEL

-1437 SNQGTVGQGVLEFF
+1437 SNQGIVGQGILEFF

-1456 LSNFTY
+1456 LGNFTQ
-1462 DQLKQLEDDIE
+1462 DQLEQLKTDIE

-1484 IGQSLFGE
+1484 IGQSLFGKG
-1492 DFNLLKPEQQETVKS
+1492 FNLLKPEQQETVKS

-1526 AIVEEASH
+1526 AIVEEAGH
-1534 QIANIEDINNNK
+1534 QIANIEDISNNK
-1546 AFKYILGLK
+1546 VFKYILGLGDK
-1555 DEQDISEAIDE
+1555 DDISKAIDE

-1588 AGKNGVAAFTEA
+1588 AGKNGVVAFTEA

-1617 DFDWSSGTWEEFID
+1617 NFDWSSGTWEEFID

-1680 GQEVGSSITKEKY
+1680 GQEVGSSITQEKY

-1709 YYVQTGPDTY
+1709 YYVQTGPDEY

-1726 TAAKNALTQAGVDR
+1726 TKDKNALTQAGIDR
-1740 AEEQHNIAEA
+1740 AEEQHNVAET
-1750 AQENWNNQFNLGTRI
+1750 AQDNWNDQFNLGTRI
-1765 GINGHDYANNLE
+1765 RINGQDYDNNLA
-1777 AMAAGDFT
+1777 AMAAGNFT
-1785 DVRGRYM
+1785 DIRGRYM

-1805 AKLVGTDETN
+1805 AKLVDTDEVG

-1865 KEMNQMTDFN
+1865 KEMNQMTGFN
-1875 LNDEAS
+1875 LGDEAS
-1881 QKGLRAWAT
+1881 QQGLVSWAAK
-1890 NNQDI
+1890 NQDI
-1895 EGVSTALDDLNYNL
+1895 EGNTEALNQYNYEMEQAGDNANAAQKAINNL
-1909 DHMEETGKSAS
+1909 
-1920 EIYNKFFKD
+1920 YNA
-1929 LRGAEIKQGIENI
+1929 LRNNEIKEAT
-1942 KEYKKNVADLEE
+1942 KEISELKTKYKELRDEGE
-1954 QGKDTTEENKKI
+1954 DTAEVEAGLKQKV
-1966 KNEIKDL
+1966 KDL
-1973 FNLTEEE
+1973 FNFSESD
-1980 YRKADNEGLI
+1980 YQMNQPLI
-1990 QKFLYGN
+1990 EKFLWGN
-1997 ETEQQAAGE
+1997 DDEAALAGKVLDMFSQVDSALIEKINESAGKLDFSALYTAAQTKLNEITNLLSQNDGFVVNGRITADASQALA
-2006 ALDNIKGEFG
+2006 ALAPLGG
-2016 SIFSYIEQMK
+2016 SIE
-2026 EKYSTSSLF
+2026 E
-2035 NFNEDEIN
+2035 
-2043 TKTQQFASK
+2043 
-2052 MDEIINKYGNF
+2052 
-2063 NINGNVNL
+2063 
-2071 DTTQALMDLLP
+2071 
-2082 LSTDINDMCGWL
+2082 MCGYI
-2094 NAMGKTGIHFDTSQL
+2094 NAMGQVGIHFNTSQL
-2109 QQLFNAFEAIAIAM
+2109 QILFNAFQEIAEIM
-2123 QDPTSPAALDQI
+2123 KDPTNADPARIAEL
-2135 RGAKRTIGQ
+2135 KRTIGDT
-2144 IVSVAA
+2144 ISVASEGSLVT
-2150 KNSKVPNVP
+2150 K
-2159 GDYTTRVDGEDK
+2159 GDGGKYLTTENGNK
-2171 GGGGGGSESKSANDI
+2171 GGGGGGGSESKSANDI

-2206 ALREG
+2206 ALRDG

-2226 LLEEEQDILEDQ
+2226 LLKEEQDILEDQ

-2302 KIKDGLDG
+2302 KIKDSLDG
-2310 PMGIQE
+2310 PMGIQQN
-2316 RIDENVALIAQKEKE
+2316 IDENVALIAQKEKE

-2395 KGATLRDGIDQLNA
+2395 KGATLRQGIDQLNA
-2409 AKARHPGYEQMFDE
+2409 AKAKYPGYEQMFDE

-2504 TMLGKMKSLKGQM
+2504 TMLGKMKSLKAQM
-2517 DGLTKATKE
+2517 DGLAKATKE

-2587 NILSNALSPFE
+2587 NVLSNALSPFE

-2606 YEKAKTVNEE
+2606 YEKAKTINEE

-2662 DGVKMSQYDLEY
+2662 DGVQMSQYDLEY

-2788 DELNKGVANSGLT
+2788 DELNKGVVNSGLT

-2858 FGTDMGGTLDSLE
+2858 FGTNMGGTLDSLE
-2871 EHIQKLCDKIEEL
+2871 EHIQKLCDEIEKL

-2927 GGGGGGYGDVD
+2927 GGGGGGGGYGDVD
-2938 MRTDFTALAQRWAAG
+2938 MRTDFTALLQRWDAG

-2968 LEEIKADLDKKL
+2968 VEEIYADLAAKL
-2980 DAFEQGADILFQG
+2980 DAAQQGEKIKYQG
-2993 SGEAFDDE
+2993 SGENFSNEDQLSTLDKFIK
-3001 GYESVYN
+3001 GYNS
-3008 NIYQGTYKR
+3008 QGGRYSP
-3017 NGNNYGMRSYPNAT
+3017 YSYPNT
-3031 SNSIVDKASN
+3031 YSNKIVDKASN
-3041 YLGVRYRWGGTDAG
+3041 YLGTKYTYGGKDASA
-3055 YGLDCS
+3055 GLDCS
-3061 GLVYNALNDA
+3061 GLVYKALNDA
-3071 GIPVPRTTAQGY
+3071 GVNVPVLTAEGY
-3083 RDMSKAIK
+3083 KQMAKSISQANA
-3091 ESSVKPGDL
+3091 KPGDL
-3100 VFFGYGNTVDH
+3100 VFFGANGVSDH
-3111 VGIYA
+3111 VGIYI
-3116 GNGQMIDAPGAKV
+3116 GNGQMINATGTKT
-3129 QYTNIDEKRDRLLGY
+3129 QITNIDTKKAGLIGY
-3144 GRLGN
+3144 GRIGN
-3149 TNYSSSDTAALMD
+3149 SNTSSVNEFIK
-3162 RLGLSRRGG
+3162 RYNG
-3171 AASGAYTGDWGPGQG
+3171 AASGVYTGDWGPGQG
-3186 IGIDNGK
+3186 LGIDNGK

-3231 QMSSISSSKLDS
+3231 QMSSMSSSKLDS

-3292 ANRSK
+3292 ANRFK

>member
-66 LKIALDQATNVDTG
+66 LKIALDQATNVNTG

-125 AEVPLKRTNALLDN
+125 AEVPLKRTNAILDN
-139 FKKTIANTAR
+139 FKKTLANTAK

-161 GSIQKAYYY
+161 GSLQKAYYY
-170 AEDLNKSL
+170 AEDLNRSL
-178 NNIRI
+178 NDIRI
-183 VTGQNNDQMAQFAE
+183 VTGQSNDQMAEFAE

-224 LSNKEVADRTEVT
+224 LSDKEVADRTEVT

-348 LEDGTDLNKYSLALE
+348 LEDGTDLNKYSKALE

-432 NSEGTLQKQADIYA
+432 NSEGTLQEQADIYA

-465 QLVNDKFFIGLNDT
+465 QLVSDKFFIGLNDT

-494 GGLPGVLGVV
+494 GGLPGVLSVI

-539 IMKKA
+539 VMKQQ
-544 MIQTLQSFSPES
+544 MINVLKTFTTYEEKPDLT
-556 KMELSDQGSVTLE
+556 KQGSVELE
-569 TTTMINAAQASY
+569 TTTMVKAAEASY
-581 DLQIANS
+581 DLQLANN

-600 LLKISQAYGDIA
+600 LLKISQAYGQIA
-612 VQAKKSIEVQ
+612 IESKKSIEA
-622 QQQTQDSLR
+622 QQTQSNNNLR
-631 EARNQIFLTN
+631 NARNTIFEDN
-641 NANFGGDAGVKYFN
+641 NKKFGGDKGVIYFDN
-655 KNYKAGQKLIDSFY
+655 SLKKGQKIVDNFYNDKTIQDLESLKINSNGSFKDFISQFDQLNLDNPRY
-669 SNRVLK
+669 SKLK
-675 QLNSQKFDNSDSYQ
+675 QLIQQGNDS
-689 NFLAKFNNIKGLDKD
+689 NLSNGAKGTLRKNILA
-704 QRFDKLNKLIN
+704 
-715 DAKKAS
+715 
-721 RPNIQSRYRNQ
+721 
-732 IIEEINNLKD
+732 EVNNLRD
-742 VNIVLDKYVNGKV
+742 VNLEIDNYVNQKIK
-755 SADGATKKQIEAL
+755 AEKLTKAQSNAL
-768 RQCLNEYVKE
+768 RQCLTDYVNE
-778 KEALIQSNNANKK
+778 KEALLQNKGAVEKYESAIEAFNAELK
-791 YTDSINDFQ
+791 
-800 KILAKSQGA
+800 ASQG
-809 VSNFS
+809 SIYSFS
-814 NGLVTTVQGISQ
+814 QGLVSSFQGISQ
-826 FSIGATSF
+826 LAIGINSL
-834 KGLLETLSNDDLN
+834 KGMFNTLNNSELD
-847 FGEKLSSGIMSASIA
+847 FGEKLTQSITSASFAI
-862 LPSLIN
+862 PSLIN
-868 GFKYLNSGIQTIVK
+868 GVNQLASGLKEIGTNWK
-882 NAGGL
+882 GL
-887 GANIVSIATGM
+887 GTNILSIMTG
-898 DGTQLGEAFQEK
+898 LGGSLQGSDLQAALKTK
-910 IKSGG
+910 IENS
-915 TGFSNTKKGKILQS
+915 S
-929 GFNAFSTKL
+929 GFRAKIMQTGLDAYTAKL
-938 GIKDTQNFEEEYNGL
+938 KELGVAAGSAGTAEQ
-953 INKKFNQLKKAYFK
+953 QLA
-967 DNKTNVIT
+967 
-975 GEVSRQLQQQAKAQI
+975 A
-990 DAQGSGAALNAMLG
+990 SGAATNAMFT
-1004 KSLLIFAQYAAA
+1004 KSLLVLGKYALIIG
-1016 VAAVVAVIWLLV
+1016 AVVAAIAVLV
-1028 KAYKAAESYSLDAQI
+1028 KVYNTAQSFTI
-1043 ERSEKAIESFK
+1043 EEQIKRSEQAVESFK

-1062 KAEQLQ
+1062 KAEQLKSV
-1068 QIFNNYSSVK
+1068 FDSYNSVK
-1078 SALDDCTVGTKE
+1078 SALDECTVGTKE
-1090 WREQLAK
+1090 WRAQLTK

-1105 LNTYPELKNMEGT
+1105 LNTYPELKNMEGA

-1129 DKSAVNELQS
+1129 DQNAVDKLQS
-1139 IYDKQV
+1139 IYDKQIF
-1145 LQQQYA
+1145 QQQYA

-1164 KKAKQNLTSNFL
+1164 EKAKQDLTSNLQGVLNIQSGTTTGGL
-1176 TASSSVTTEGTLLK
+1176 TKNGQYTSVMPGIADLI
-1190 SDGTSASYNDTLNL
+1190 
-1204 LLNNQNE
+1204 LNNQENLQNKSQE
-1211 LNNKTGQ
+1211 EQVSIIEQALKNNGFETLN
-1218 NLTEAIK
+1218 
-1225 QLLIDNNF
+1225 DN
-1233 SIDSGESEKTDEELL
+1233 TTL
-1248 NLYAQSLADKFST
+1248 NDYAQKIADKFNT

-1270 VSKVIQNNTDA
+1270 VSKVIQANTDA
-1281 TLQATKEASVQQALG
+1281 TLQVTKEASVQQALG

-1318 IKNSFYNKNGT
+1318 IKDSFYNDNGT

-1336 GEKREIG
+1336 GKDREIG
-1343 TYAENA
+1343 THDKNA
-1349 GESDKEDQAL
+1349 GGAGKGDQAL
-1359 RNLWDAYLEA
+1359 RNLWDAYLA
-1369 IKVDK
+1369 AAKIDK
-1374 NDSEYKLDQK
+1374 NDSEYKLNQK

-1389 EDQNRSFQLENGKT
+1389 EGQNRSFQLENGKT

-1409 ATAIATMQ
+1409 ATTIATMQ
-1417 AMGEKL
+1417 AMGEEL

-1437 SNQGTVGQGVLEFF
+1437 SNQGIVGQGILEFF

-1456 LSNFTY
+1456 LGNFTQ
-1462 DQLKQLEDDIE
+1462 DQLKQLKTDIE

-1484 IGQSLFGE
+1484 IGQSLFGK

-1534 QIANIEDINNNK
+1534 QITNIENINNNK
-1546 AFKYILGLK
+1546 AFKYILGLE
-1555 DEQDISEAIDE
+1555 DEDDISKAIDE

-1588 AGKNGVAAFTEA
+1588 AGKNGVVAFTEA

-1680 GQEVGSSITKEKY
+1680 GQEVGSSITQENY

-1719 IKVKDFD
+1719 VKVKDFD
-1726 TAAKNALTQAGVDR
+1726 TAAKNALIQAGVDR
-1740 AEEQHNIAEA
+1740 AEEQHNVAET

-1785 DVRGRYM
+1785 DIRGRYM
-1792 QQMLDIFGSPEEI
+1792 QQMLDIFGSSEEI
-1805 AKLVGTDETN
+1805 AKLVGTDETS
-1815 NYDLDYYKRQD
+1815 NYDLDFYKRQD

-1838 DAYMANIDGSYNADL
+1838 DAYMANINGSYNADL

-1865 KEMNQMTDFN
+1865 KEMNQMTGFN
-1875 LNDEAS
+1875 LGDEAS
-1881 QKGLRAWAT
+1881 QQGLVSWAAK
-1890 NNQDI
+1890 NQDI
-1895 EGVSTALDDLNYNL
+1895 EGNTEALNQYNYEMEQAGDNANAAQKAINNL
-1909 DHMEETGKSAS
+1909 
-1920 EIYNKFFKD
+1920 YNA
-1929 LRGAEIKQGIENI
+1929 LRNNEIKEAT
-1942 KEYKKNVADLEE
+1942 KEISELKTKYKELRDEGEDTAEVEADLK
-1954 QGKDTTEENKKI
+1954 QKV
-1966 KNEIKDL
+1966 KDL
-1973 FNLTEEE
+1973 FNFSESD
-1980 YRKADNEGLI
+1980 YQMNQPLI
-1990 QKFLYGN
+1990 EKFLWGN
-1997 ETEQQAAGE
+1997 DDEAALAGKVLDMFSQVDSALIEKINESAGKLDFSALYTAAQTKLNEITNLLSQNDGFVVNGRITADASQALA
-2006 ALDNIKGEFG
+2006 ALAPLGG
-2016 SIFSYIEQMK
+2016 SIE
-2026 EKYSTSSLF
+2026 E
-2035 NFNEDEIN
+2035 
-2043 TKTQQFASK
+2043 
-2052 MDEIINKYGNF
+2052 
-2063 NINGNVNL
+2063 
-2071 DTTQALMDLLP
+2071 
-2082 LSTDINDMCGWL
+2082 MCGYI
-2094 NAMGKTGIHFDTSQL
+2094 NAMGQVGIHFNTSQL
-2109 QQLFNAFEAIAIAM
+2109 QILFNAFQEIAEIM
-2123 QDPTSPAALDQI
+2123 KDPTNADPARIAEL
-2135 RGAKRTIGQ
+2135 KRTIGDT
-2144 IVSVAA
+2144 ISVASEGSLVT
-2150 KNSKVPNVP
+2150 K
-2159 GDYTTRVDGEDK
+2159 GDGGKYLTTENGNK
-2171 GGGGGGSESKSANDI
+2171 GGGGGGGSESKSANDI
-2186 GKEIQDELLKTKE
+2186 GKEIQDEILKTKE

-2206 ALREG
+2206 ALRDG

-2250 EEFNKENPEFEI
+2250 EEFNKDHPEFEI

-2395 KGATLRDGIDQLNA
+2395 KGATLRQGIDELNA

-2504 TMLGKMKSLKGQM
+2504 TMLGKMKSLKAQM
-2517 DGLTKATKE
+2517 DGLAKATKE

-2587 NILSNALSPFE
+2587 NVLSNALSPFE

-2606 YEKAKTVNEE
+2606 YEKAKTINEE

-2662 DGVKMSQYDLEY
+2662 DGVQMSQYDLEY

-2730 HELGQLSK
+2730 HELGKLSK

-2788 DELNKGVANSGLT
+2788 DELNKGVVNSGLT

-2815 YNDAYMQFV
+2815 YNDAYMLFV
-2824 NNSNTTITE
+2824 NNSNTTISE

-2845 ETAMGVAGTSWDN
+2845 EAAMNVAGTSWEN
-2858 FGTDMGGTLDSLE
+2858 FGSDMGGTLDSLE
-2871 EHIQKLCDKIEEL
+2871 EHIQKLCDEIEEL

-2917 EAYIDGNFVG
+2917 EQYIDGNFGSSG
-2927 GGGGGGYGDVD
+2927 GGSG
-2938 MRTDFTALAQRWAAG
+2938 A
-2953 ERNLTN
+2953 RNLVGVDLSAIAIRMK
-2959 YNGTKTYNS
+2959 NGESTVV
-2968 LEEIKADLDKKL
+2968 DKNGNVWTSIDDVVTARNEKL
-2980 DAFEQGADILFQG
+2980 DNMRNEGQELKNDSSTDYWTKDEMKQITSEKDEKWLDDIL
-2993 SGEAFDDE
+2993 
-3001 GYESVYN
+3001 
-3008 NIYQGTYKR
+3008 
-3017 NGNNYGMRSYPNAT
+3017 NGN
-3031 SNSIVDKASN
+3031 
-3041 YLGVRYRWGGTDAG
+3041 
-3055 YGLDCS
+3055 
-3061 GLVYNALNDA
+3061 
-3071 GIPVPRTTAQGY
+3071 
-3083 RDMSKAIK
+3083 
-3091 ESSVKPGDL
+3091 
-3100 VFFGYGNTVDH
+3100 
-3111 VGIYA
+3111 
-3116 GNGQMIDAPGAKV
+3116 
-3129 QYTNIDEKRDRLLGY
+3129 
-3144 GRLGN
+3144 
-3149 TNYSSSDTAALMD
+3149 
-3162 RLGLSRRGG
+3162 G
-3171 AASGAYTGDWGPGQG
+3171 AASGAYTGNWAKGQG
-3186 IGIDNGK
+3186 FGLDNGK

-3202 ILNKSDTRNILR
+3202 ILNQKDTSNILR

-3231 QMSSISSSKLDS
+3231 SMINFGQIKLGNLIDKT
-3243 LFNSAIP
+3243 IP
-3250 RYETQPIKQEVTIQA
+3250 PVYETQPIKQEVTIQA

-3292 ANRSK
+3292 ANKSK

>member
-66 LKIALDQATNVDTG
+66 LKIALDQATNVNTG

-139 FKKTIANTAR
+139 FKKTLANTAK

-161 GSIQKAYYY
+161 GSLQKAYYY
-170 AEDLNKSL
+170 AKDLDRSL
-178 NNIRI
+178 NDIRI
-183 VTGQNNDQMAQFAE
+183 VTGQSSDQMAEFAE

-224 LSNKEVADRTEVT
+224 LSDKEVADRTEVT

-250 VSDQLTAVWNNF
+250 ISDQLTAVWNNF

-348 LEDGTDLNKYSLALE
+348 LEDGTDLNKYSKALE

-432 NSEGTLQKQADIYA
+432 NSEGTLQEQADIYT

-494 GGLPGVLGVV
+494 GGLPGVLSVI

-539 IMKKA
+539 VMKKA

-600 LLKISQAYGDIA
+600 LLKISQVYGDIA
-612 VQAKKSIEVQ
+612 VQAKRSIEVQ
-622 QQQTQDSLR
+622 QQQTQNNLR
-631 EARNQIFLTN
+631 DARNQIFLTTN
-641 NANFGGDAGVKYFN
+641 ENFGGETGVKYFD

-669 SNRVLK
+669 NNKVLK

-689 NFLAKFNNIKGLDKD
+689 NFLAKFDNIKGLNTD
-704 QRFDKLNKLIN
+704 QRFDKLNQLLNK
-715 DAKKAS
+715 AKGAS
-721 RPNIQSRYRNQ
+721 NKPSNIQSRYRNQ

-742 VNIVLDKYVNGKV
+742 VNVVLDKYVNNKA
-755 SADGATKKQIEAL
+755 SADGATRKQIEAL
-768 RQCLNEYVKE
+768 RQCLNGYVKE
-778 KEALIQSNNANKK
+778 KEAVIQSNNANKK
-791 YTDSINDFQ
+791 YTDSINDFE
-800 KILAKSQGA
+800 KTLAKSQGA
-809 VSNFS
+809 VMTFS
-814 NGLVTTVQGISQ
+814 QGLVSGAQGISQ
-826 FSIGATSF
+826 FAIGINSIHGAIQA
-834 KGLLETLSNDDLN
+834 LNNEDLT
-847 FGEKLSSGIMSASIA
+847 FGEKVFQMTTSLSIA
-862 LPSLIN
+862 IPSIIN
-868 GFKYLNSGIQTIVK
+868 GFTNLQKSIQSINSSKGLIGTNILQLVTGLNEIK
-882 NAGGL
+882 EANL
-887 GANIVSIATGM
+887 GAELQKLSA
-898 DGTQLGEAFQEK
+898 A
-910 IKSGG
+910 
-915 TGFSNTKKGKILQS
+915 SNTS
-929 GFNAFSTKL
+929 GLRFKALKAMTDAYNTSLEGAKAGANGLTQAMAEQAAGTAALKAGIKAVAGSL
-938 GIKDTQNFEEEYNGL
+938 GIYIAIAAAIAAIIVVIVHLNEVAKTKTLESQLARSEEAAANFE
-953 INKKFNQLKKAYFK
+953 K
-967 DNKTNVIT
+967 
-975 GEVSRQLQQQAKAQI
+975 
-990 DAQGSGAALNAMLG
+990 
-1004 KSLLIFAQYAAA
+1004 
-1016 VAAVVAVIWLLV
+1016 
-1028 KAYKAAESYSLDAQI
+1028 
-1043 ERSEKAIESFK
+1043 
-1054 SQLEETKN
+1054 QLEKTKS
-1062 KAEQLQ
+1062 KAEELKNV
-1068 QIFNNYSSVK
+1068 FNNYKNIKK
-1078 SALDDCTVGTKE
+1078 SLDECTIGTEE
-1090 WREQLAK
+1090 WRKKLQET
-1097 ANEEALNI
+1097 NETAIEI
-1105 LNTYPELKNMEGT
+1105 LKNYPELKNIEGA

-1129 DKSAVNELQS
+1129 DESALKGLQSEYDNKILSQSYNLARQNQNSNEL
-1139 IYDKQV
+1139 K
-1145 LQQQYA
+1145 
-1151 LANEQSNLEDLNI
+1151 N
-1164 KKAKQNLTSNFL
+1164 
-1176 TASSSVTTEGTLLK
+1176 
-1190 SDGTSASYNDTLNL
+1190 
-1204 LLNNQNE
+1204 
-1211 LNNKTGQ
+1211 
-1218 NLTEAIK
+1218 AIAWK
-1225 QLLIDNNF
+1225 NNF
-1233 SIDSGESEKTDEELL
+1233 NDITLSYGATFNDLDSYRPEKDERTFNALEYIRNNFQNYKGYSDDLILKDIYSYL
-1248 NLYAQSLADKFST
+1248 NKEGYNNIEDQAYQEKLTQFINEINPILQSLIST
-1261 DDVQAAISN
+1261 IEE
-1270 VSKVIQNNTDA
+1270 NTDA
-1281 TLQATKEASVQQALG
+1281 TLQAEQESIVQQKLG
-1296 LDTMSTE
+1296 KTNMSSQEVKLTTEAYNNVIEDKISEMKKGTSADGKWDGTITYDGLKIGTHKENARNKQQVKDLWDTYLKSQNIDINDTDYRLNQENSVKGKGQDRYFVYGEDQKVSFEEVIQAVAQYEVDQGNFLTELNQAATNFLTNLEKIQYTDETKQKIESGGTLGKGLSSFIGNKDLTELTQEEIDNLGELTE
-1303 DAKITTALVDANIEA
+1303 DTLKERVAAAMGFDYAKATEEQLAELDDQLIAIYGAVEVDSGEKFVEQFNTAIINYGKEIEKIA
-1318 IKNSFYNKNGT
+1318 NSFYGKWAT
-1329 ISWDDGT
+1329 
-1336 GEKREIG
+1336 
-1343 TYAENA
+1343 AENLNSFTLEVQKKLKSTFVDVFRVS
-1349 GESDKEDQAL
+1349 GEEGIAVFKEIISKYGSDLTPEL
-1359 RNLWDAYLEA
+1359 
-1369 IKVDK
+1369 
-1374 NDSEYKLDQK
+1374 LD
-1384 NSVIG
+1384 
-1389 EDQNRSFQLENGKT
+1389 
-1403 ILFSEV
+1403 
-1409 ATAIATMQ
+1409 
-1417 AMGEKL
+1417 
-1423 QTTYAMAQKFQTGM
+1423 
-1437 SNQGTVGQGVLEFF
+1437 
-1451 GNDGD
+1451 
-1456 LSNFTY
+1456 
-1462 DQLKQLEDDIE
+1462 
-1473 KGFEDEDLQNL
+1473 L
-1484 IGQSLFGE
+1484 IG
-1492 DFNLLKPEQQETVKS
+1492 
-1507 YMSNMMKELGV
+1507 
-1518 TSGKELGE
+1518 
-1526 AIVEEASH
+1526 
-1534 QIANIEDINNNK
+1534 
-1546 AFKYILGLK
+1546 
-1555 DEQDISEAIDE
+1555 
-1566 FEGYS
+1566 
-1571 VSLKS
+1571 
-1576 RISQIAEDIFKV
+1576 
-1588 AGKNGVAAFTEA
+1588 
-1600 INTVGKDLTFD
+1600 
-1611 QLNKIA
+1611 
-1617 DFDWSSGTWEEFID
+1617 DFDWTQSGAIDNFISA
-1631 TLEDLGIV
+1631 LEDLGILT
-1639 VSDDEGAWKGF
+1639 DDNTEVWKKF
-1650 YDMMQET
+1650 SNQMT
-1657 ANKLPIED
+1657 
-1665 FTTFRDLL
+1665 
-1673 IEIFNLM
+1673 
-1680 GQEVGSSITKEKY
+1680 
-1693 DEITK
+1693 
-1698 GFKAAGLNPED
+1698 
-1709 YYVQTGPDTY
+1709 
-1719 IKVKDFD
+1719 
-1726 TAAKNALTQAGVDR
+1726 
-1740 AEEQHNIAEA
+1740 EA
-1750 AQENWNNQFNLGTRI
+1750 
-1765 GINGHDYANNLE
+1765 ANNLPI
-1777 AMAAGDFT
+1777 DKLT
-1785 DVRGRYM
+1785 NLR
-1792 QQMLDIFGSPEEI
+1792 DILEDI
-1805 AKLVGTDETN
+1805 YKL
-1815 NYDLDYYKRQD
+1815 L
-1826 SATQAGIIQGII
+1826 
-1838 DAYMANIDGSYNADL
+1838 
-1853 LRTNAYTDANSV
+1853 
-1865 KEMNQMTDFN
+1865 
-1875 LNDEAS
+1875 
-1881 QKGLRAWAT
+1881 
-1890 NNQDI
+1890 
-1895 EGVSTALDDLNYNL
+1895 
-1909 DHMEETGKSAS
+1909 
-1920 EIYNKFFKD
+1920 
-1929 LRGAEIKQGIENI
+1929 
-1942 KEYKKNVADLEE
+1942 
-1954 QGKDTTEENKKI
+1954 GKDV
-1966 KNEIKDL
+1966 
-1973 FNLTEEE
+1973 
-1980 YRKADNEGLI
+1980 
-1990 QKFLYGN
+1990 
-1997 ETEQQAAGE
+1997 
-2006 ALDNIKGEFG
+2006 G
-2016 SIFSYIEQMK
+2016 SIFSQ
-2026 EKYSTSSLF
+2026 
-2035 NFNEDEIN
+2035 EDIDKLALGGYDIKGHYAQVGSDEYV
-2043 TKTQQFASK
+2043 KT
-2052 MDEIINKYGNF
+2052 
-2063 NINGNVNL
+2063 
-2071 DTTQALMDLLP
+2071 
-2082 LSTDINDMCGWL
+2082 
-2094 NAMGKTGIHFDTSQL
+2094 
-2109 QQLFNAFEAIAIAM
+2109 
-2123 QDPTSPAALDQI
+2123 
-2135 RGAKRTIGQ
+2135 R
-2144 IVSVAA
+2144 
-2150 KNSKVPNVP
+2150 
-2159 GDYTTRVDGEDK
+2159 DYTTEEKNKAYEQQIQTAEEKNEIIYGANDQNQAQVQSKVDNWEKYGDKYISGEQDNLSLSYVKSYIDSIGGIENAATITEWDQDNFSDEYLNSITSQDRAEIVDAIVKGINSVYNGQTDTGVITTSYLYNSSDSINEMTQMEGFRDEEGSVSDSGIEAISGKLAGSEEGLELLHKYQDEIKNVTKGTEEWDKITNQFIKDSQGLEYKEQAKELGNYNDKLKEAKKAGEDYEEELSNVKKQLNKMLDIEVDDDFIEKYQDEIDKMLSGETLEERQGAANTIKFQAEIDTNETQSKLDQFAQQFGPEAAQTIQNAIPDIELDAQGNIVLTGDSGQAVAAIMGVIGALEGTTENAEIAGGLLSSILGTQISITTDGLEKLQELAQALTSGDLQAVADWAANNQDLNNILTFNGEGRTANIEPTYRYESGGSK
-2171 GGGGGGSESKSANDI
+2171 GGGGGGGKSTKSANDI

-2250 EEFNKENPEFEI
+2250 EEFNKEHPEFEI

-2302 KIKDGLDG
+2302 KIKDSLDG
-2310 PMGIQE
+2310 PMGIQQN
-2316 RIDENVALIAQKEKE
+2316 IDENVALIAQKEKE

-2395 KGATLRDGIDQLNA
+2395 KGATLRQGIDQLNA
-2409 AKARHPGYEQMFDE
+2409 AKAKYPGYEQMFDE

-2542 VKFWENQVEVL
+2542 VKFWENQVEIL

-2606 YEKAKTVNEE
+2606 YEKAKTINEQ
-2616 YLDDAERLYELNKLN
+2616 YLDDADHLYELNKLN

-2662 DGVKMSQYDLEY
+2662 DGVQMSQYDLEY

-2730 HELGQLSK
+2730 HELGSLSK

-2788 DELNKGVANSGLT
+2788 DELNKGVTNSGLT

-2824 NNSNTTITE
+2824 NNSNTTISE

-2871 EHIQKLCDKIEEL
+2871 EHIQKLCDEIEEL
-2884 VNVLM
+2884 VDVLM
-2889 GYISQSIGMV
+2889 QYISQSIGMV

-2917 EAYIDGNFVG
+2917 EQYIDGNFGSG
-2927 GGGGGGYGDVD
+2927 GGLSGSSID
-2938 MRTDFTALAQRWAAG
+2938 MRTDWNRVLAEIAANG
-2953 ERNLTN
+2953 SAKDA
-2959 YNGTKTYNS
+2959 YNNEYT
-2968 LEEIKADLDKKL
+2968 KADIDAIFAKRQEKL
-2980 DAFEQGADILFQG
+2980 DAMADGVKAEYEG
-2993 SGEAFDDE
+2993 SGEKFSDE
-3001 GYESVYN
+3001 D
-3008 NIYQGTYKR
+3008 Q
-3017 NGNNYGMRSYPNAT
+3017 A
-3031 SNSIVDKASN
+3031 
-3041 YLGVRYRWGGTDAG
+3041 
-3055 YGLDCS
+3055 
-3061 GLVYNALNDA
+3061 
-3071 GIPVPRTTAQGY
+3071 
-3083 RDMSKAIK
+3083 
-3091 ESSVKPGDL
+3091 
-3100 VFFGYGNTVDH
+3100 NTVNNRQNPTIADE
-3111 VGIYA
+3111 IY
-3116 GNGQMIDAPGAKV
+3116 K
-3129 QYTNIDEKRDRLLGY
+3129 KY
-3144 GRLGN
+3144 G
-3149 TNYSSSDTAALMD
+3149 S
-3162 RLGLSRRGG
+3162 G
-3171 AASGAYTGDWGPGQG
+3171 AASGAYTGNWGKGQG
-3186 IGIDNGK
+3186 FGPDNGK

-3202 ILNKSDTRNILR
+3202 ILNQKDTSNILR

-3231 QMSSISSSKLDS
+3231 SMVDFGQAKLGS
-3243 LFNSAIP
+3243 LIDKTTP
-3250 RYETQPIKQEVTIQA
+3250 PVYETQPIKQEVTIQA

-3292 ANRSK
+3292 ANKSK

>member
-66 LKIALDQATNVDTG
+66 LKIALDQATNVNTG

-125 AEVPLKRTNALLDN
+125 AEVPLKRTNAILDN
-139 FKKTIANTAR
+139 FKKTLANTAK

-161 GSIQKAYYY
+161 GSLQKAYYY
-170 AEDLNKSL
+170 AEDLNRSL
-178 NNIRI
+178 NDIRI
-183 VTGQNNDQMAQFAE
+183 VTGQSNDQMAEFAE

-224 LSNKEVADRTEVT
+224 LSDKEVADRTEVT

-348 LEDGTDLNKYSLALE
+348 LEDGTDLNKYSKALE

-432 NSEGTLQKQADIYA
+432 NSEGTLQEQADIYA

-465 QLVNDKFFIGLNDT
+465 QLVSDKFFIGLNDT

-494 GGLPGVLGVV
+494 GGLPGVLSVI

-539 IMKKA
+539 VMKQQ
-544 MIQTLQSFSPES
+544 MINVLKTFTTYEEKPDLT
-556 KMELSDQGSVTLE
+556 KQGSVELE
-569 TTTMINAAQASY
+569 TTTMVKAAEASY
-581 DLQIANS
+581 DLQLANN

-600 LLKISQAYGDIA
+600 LLKISQAYGQI
-612 VQAKKSIEVQ
+612 VIESKKSIEA
-622 QQQTQDSLR
+622 QQTQSNNNLR
-631 EARNQIFLTN
+631 NARNTIFEDN
-641 NANFGGDAGVKYFN
+641 NKKFGGDKGVIYFDN
-655 KNYKAGQKLIDSFY
+655 SLKKGQKIVDNFYNDKTIQDLESLKINSNGSFKDFISQFDQLNLDNPRY
-669 SNRVLK
+669 SKLK
-675 QLNSQKFDNSDSYQ
+675 QLIQQGNDS
-689 NFLAKFNNIKGLDKD
+689 NLSNGAKGTLRKNILA
-704 QRFDKLNKLIN
+704 
-715 DAKKAS
+715 
-721 RPNIQSRYRNQ
+721 
-732 IIEEINNLKD
+732 EVNNLRD
-742 VNIVLDKYVNGKV
+742 VNLEIDNYVNQKIK
-755 SADGATKKQIEAL
+755 AEKLTKAQSNAL
-768 RQCLNEYVKE
+768 RQCLTDYVNE
-778 KEALIQSNNANKK
+778 KEALLQNKGAVEKYESAIEAFNAELK
-791 YTDSINDFQ
+791 
-800 KILAKSQGA
+800 ASQG
-809 VSNFS
+809 SIYSFS
-814 NGLVTTVQGISQ
+814 QGLVSSFQGISQ
-826 FSIGATSF
+826 LAIGINSL
-834 KGLLETLSNDDLN
+834 KGMFNTLNNSELD
-847 FGEKLSSGIMSASIA
+847 FGEKLTQSITSASFAI
-862 LPSLIN
+862 PSLIN
-868 GFKYLNSGIQTIVK
+868 GVNQLASGLKEIGTNWK
-882 NAGGL
+882 GL
-887 GANIVSIATGM
+887 GTNILSIMTG
-898 DGTQLGEAFQEK
+898 LGGSLQGSDLQAALKTK
-910 IKSGG
+910 IENS
-915 TGFSNTKKGKILQS
+915 S
-929 GFNAFSTKL
+929 GFRAKIMQTGLDAYTAKL
-938 GIKDTQNFEEEYNGL
+938 KELGVAAGSAGTAEQ
-953 INKKFNQLKKAYFK
+953 QLA
-967 DNKTNVIT
+967 
-975 GEVSRQLQQQAKAQI
+975 A
-990 DAQGSGAALNAMLG
+990 SGAATNAMFT
-1004 KSLLIFAQYAAA
+1004 KSLLVLGKYALIIG
-1016 VAAVVAVIWLLV
+1016 AVVAAIAVLV
-1028 KAYKAAESYSLDAQI
+1028 KVYNTAQSFTI
-1043 ERSEKAIESFK
+1043 EEQIKRSEQAVESFK

-1062 KAEQLQ
+1062 KAEQLKSV
-1068 QIFNNYSSVK
+1068 FDSYNSVK
-1078 SALDDCTVGTKE
+1078 SALDECTVGTKE
-1090 WREQLAK
+1090 WRAQLTK

-1105 LNTYPELKNMEGT
+1105 LNTYPELKNMEGA

-1129 DKSAVNELQS
+1129 DQNAVDKLQS
-1139 IYDKQV
+1139 IYDKQIF
-1145 LQQQYA
+1145 QQQYA

-1164 KKAKQNLTSNFL
+1164 EKAKQDLTSNLQGVLNIQSGTTTGGL
-1176 TASSSVTTEGTLLK
+1176 TKNGQYTSVMPGIADLI
-1190 SDGTSASYNDTLNL
+1190 
-1204 LLNNQNE
+1204 LNNQENLQNKSQE
-1211 LNNKTGQ
+1211 EQVSIIEQALKNNGFETLN
-1218 NLTEAIK
+1218 
-1225 QLLIDNNF
+1225 DN
-1233 SIDSGESEKTDEELL
+1233 TTL
-1248 NLYAQSLADKFST
+1248 NDYAQKIADKFNT

-1270 VSKVIQNNTDA
+1270 VSKVIQANTDA
-1281 TLQATKEASVQQALG
+1281 TLQVTKEASVQQALG

-1318 IKNSFYNKNGT
+1318 IKDSFYNDNGT

-1336 GEKREIG
+1336 GKDREIG
-1343 TYAENA
+1343 THDENA
-1349 GESDKEDQAL
+1349 GGAGKGDQAL
-1359 RNLWDAYLEA
+1359 RNLWDAYLA
-1369 IKVDK
+1369 AAKIDK
-1374 NDSEYKLDQK
+1374 NDSEYKLNQK

-1389 EDQNRSFQLENGKT
+1389 EGQNRSFQLENGKT

-1409 ATAIATMQ
+1409 ATTIATMQ
-1417 AMGEKL
+1417 AMGEEL

-1437 SNQGTVGQGVLEFF
+1437 SNQGTVGQGILEFF
-1451 GNDGD
+1451 GNNGD
-1456 LSNFTY
+1456 LSNFTQ
-1462 DQLKQLEDDIE
+1462 DQLKQLKEDIE

-1484 IGQSLFGE
+1484 IGQSLFGK
-1492 DFNLLKPEQQETVKS
+1492 DFNILEPEQQETVKS

-1526 AIVEEASH
+1526 AIVEEAGH
-1534 QIANIEDINNNK
+1534 QIANIEDISNNK
-1546 AFKYILGLK
+1546 AFKYILDLGDK
-1555 DEQDISEAIDE
+1555 DDISKAIDE

-1631 TLEDLGIV
+1631 TLKDLGIV

-1680 GQEVGSSITKEKY
+1680 GQDVGSSITKEKY

-1709 YYVQTGPDTY
+1709 YYVQTGPDEY

-1740 AEEQHNIAEA
+1740 AEEQHNVAET

-1785 DVRGRYM
+1785 DIRGRYM

-1805 AKLVGTDETN
+1805 AKLVGTDETG
-1815 NYDLDYYKRQD
+1815 NYDLDFYKRQD

-1865 KEMNQMTDFN
+1865 KEMNQMTGFN
-1875 LNDEAS
+1875 LGDEAS
-1881 QKGLRAWAT
+1881 QQGLVSWAAK
-1890 NNQDI
+1890 NQDI
-1895 EGVSTALDDLNYNL
+1895 EGNTEALNQYNYEMEQAGDNANAAQKAINNL
-1909 DHMEETGKSAS
+1909 
-1920 EIYNKFFKD
+1920 YNA
-1929 LRGAEIKQGIENI
+1929 LRNNEIKEAT
-1942 KEYKKNVADLEE
+1942 KEISELKTKYKELRDEGEDTAEVEADLK
-1954 QGKDTTEENKKI
+1954 QKV
-1966 KNEIKDL
+1966 KDL
-1973 FNLTEEE
+1973 FNFSESD
-1980 YRKADNEGLI
+1980 YQMNQPLI
-1990 QKFLYGN
+1990 EKFLWGN
-1997 ETEQQAAGE
+1997 DDEAALAGQVLDMFSQVDSALVEKINESAGKLDFSTLYTAAQTKLNEITNLLSQNDGFVVNGRITADASQALA
-2006 ALDNIKGEFG
+2006 ALAPLGG
-2016 SIFSYIEQMK
+2016 SIE
-2026 EKYSTSSLF
+2026 E
-2035 NFNEDEIN
+2035 
-2043 TKTQQFASK
+2043 
-2052 MDEIINKYGNF
+2052 
-2063 NINGNVNL
+2063 
-2071 DTTQALMDLLP
+2071 
-2082 LSTDINDMCGWL
+2082 MCGYI
-2094 NAMGKTGIHFDTSQL
+2094 NAMGQVGIHFNTSQL
-2109 QQLFNAFEAIAIAM
+2109 QILFNAFQEIAEIM
-2123 QDPTSPAALDQI
+2123 KDPTNADPARIAEL
-2135 RGAKRTIGQ
+2135 KRTIGDT
-2144 IVSVAA
+2144 ISVASEGSLVT
-2150 KNSKVPNVP
+2150 K
-2159 GDYTTRVDGEDK
+2159 GDGGKYLTTENGNK
-2171 GGGGGGSESKSANDI
+2171 GGGGGGGSESKSANDI

-2250 EEFNKENPEFEI
+2250 EEFNKEHPEFEI

-2395 KGATLRDGIDQLNA
+2395 KGATLRQGIDQLNA

-2504 TMLGKMKSLKGQM
+2504 TMLGKMKSLKAQM
-2517 DGLTKATKE
+2517 DGLAKATKE

-2606 YEKAKTVNEE
+2606 YEKAKTINEQ

-2662 DGVKMSQYDLEY
+2662 DGVQMSQYDLEY

-2730 HELGQLSK
+2730 HELGSLSK

-2788 DELNKGVANSGLT
+2788 DELNKGVVNSGLT

-2815 YNDAYMQFV
+2815 YNDAYMLFV
-2824 NNSNTTITE
+2824 NNSNTTISE

-2845 ETAMGVAGTSWDN
+2845 EAAMNVAGTSWEN
-2858 FGTDMGGTLDSLE
+2858 FGSDMGGTLDSLE
-2871 EHIQKLCDKIEEL
+2871 EHIQKLCDEIEEL

-2917 EAYIDGNFVG
+2917 EQYIDGNFGSSG
-2927 GGGGGGYGDVD
+2927 GGSS
-2938 MRTDFTALAQRWAAG
+2938 A
-2953 ERNLTN
+2953 RNLVGVDLSAIAIRMK
-2959 YNGTKTYNS
+2959 NGESTVV
-2968 LEEIKADLDKKL
+2968 DKNGNVWTSIDDVVTARNEKL
-2980 DAFEQGADILFQG
+2980 DNMRHEGQELKNDSSTDYWTKDEMKQITSEKDEKWLDDIL
-2993 SGEAFDDE
+2993 
-3001 GYESVYN
+3001 
-3008 NIYQGTYKR
+3008 
-3017 NGNNYGMRSYPNAT
+3017 NGN
-3031 SNSIVDKASN
+3031 
-3041 YLGVRYRWGGTDAG
+3041 
-3055 YGLDCS
+3055 
-3061 GLVYNALNDA
+3061 
-3071 GIPVPRTTAQGY
+3071 
-3083 RDMSKAIK
+3083 
-3091 ESSVKPGDL
+3091 
-3100 VFFGYGNTVDH
+3100 
-3111 VGIYA
+3111 
-3116 GNGQMIDAPGAKV
+3116 
-3129 QYTNIDEKRDRLLGY
+3129 
-3144 GRLGN
+3144 
-3149 TNYSSSDTAALMD
+3149 
-3162 RLGLSRRGG
+3162 G
-3171 AASGAYTGDWGPGQG
+3171 AASGAYTGNWAKGQG
-3186 IGIDNGK
+3186 FGLDNGK

-3202 ILNKSDTRNILR
+3202 ILNQKDTSNILR

-3231 QMSSISSSKLDS
+3231 SMINFGQIKLGNLIDKTT
-3243 LFNSAIP
+3243 P
-3250 RYETQPIKQEVTIQA
+3250 PVYETQPIKQEVTIQA

-3292 ANRSK
+3292 ANKSK

>member
-66 LKIALDQATNVDTG
+66 LKIALDQATNVNTG

-139 FKKTIANTAR
+139 FKKTLANTAK

-161 GSIQKAYYY
+161 GSLQKAYYY
-170 AEDLNKSL
+170 AEDLNRSL
-178 NNIRI
+178 NDIRI
-183 VTGQNNDQMAQFAE
+183 VTGQSSDQMAEFAE

-224 LSNKEVADRTEVT
+224 LSDKEVADRTEVT

-348 LEDGTDLNKYSLALE
+348 LEDGTDLNKYSKALE

-422 YFKELVGVAK
+422 YFKELVGIAK
-432 NSEGTLQKQADIYA
+432 NSKGTLQEQADIFA

-494 GGLPGVLGVV
+494 GGLPGVLSVI
-504 STLMLKSFGPDIVN
+504 SSLMLKSFGSDIVN

-529 DSGAAENQAA
+529 DSGAAQNQAA
-539 IMKKA
+539 VMKKQMLEA
-544 MIQTLQSFSPES
+544 LNAFNPKADPQDMGAVEFQTKSLIDATQ
-556 KMELSDQGSVTLE
+556 Q
-569 TTTMINAAQASY
+569 SY
-581 DLQIANS
+581 DLQMAS
-588 QLNETDKLRLQT
+588 SKLNEIDLQRLKTLKSISDQYAQIAIRAKEAADAQTAQVIEARQTGLASIRQLSKKKGGGDKGVINAQKVLDNGQDVISNFNRLMNLDITNGTKTKDLVQQVQNLKLVGDEYKKLNNLANQYSQTQNKSTATAFRNELKNLQKQYQSGGKAIEQLTKQTDAYIDSQVKA
-600 LLKISQAYGDIA
+600 KNISQSAGDIIKTIMN
-612 VQAKKSIEVQ
+612 VLNGQAIKQGEAARATREHSKAIE
-622 QQQTQDSLR
+622 
-631 EARNQIFLTN
+631 E
-641 NANFGGDAGVKYFN
+641 
-655 KNYKAGQKLIDSFY
+655 
-669 SNRVLK
+669 
-675 QLNSQKFDNSDSYQ
+675 
-689 NFLAKFNNIKGLDKD
+689 FNN
-704 QRFDKLNKLIN
+704 
-715 DAKKAS
+715 
-721 RPNIQSRYRNQ
+721 
-732 IIEEINNLKD
+732 
-742 VNIVLDKYVNGKV
+742 
-755 SADGATKKQIEAL
+755 T
-768 RQCLNEYVKE
+768 
-778 KEALIQSNNANKK
+778 
-791 YTDSINDFQ
+791 
-800 KILAKSQGA
+800 LARSQGA
-809 VSNFS
+809 VATFS
-814 NGLVTTVQGISQ
+814 QGLVTSAQ
-826 FSIGATSF
+826 GATSILIAINSI
-834 KGLLETLSNDDLN
+834 KSALETLNNEDLS
-847 FGEKLSSGIMSASIA
+847 FGDKFLSMMTSISIA
-862 LPSLIN
+862 IPALIGGFNSLATGIPQMAN
-868 GFKYLNSGIQTIVK
+868 NFKLLGNNLVQLALGVNELKGANIDEAIRGLENTVGNSGIKAKILDRMRQAINNTTTETTQL
-882 NAGGL
+882 AGAELAAAQSSAAMSAGFKALL
-887 GANIVSIATGM
+887 GSIAPVAIGLAAV
-898 DGTQLGEAFQEK
+898 GVA
-910 IKSGG
+910 I
-915 TGFSNTKKGKILQS
+915 
-929 GFNAFSTKL
+929 A
-938 GIKDTQNFEEEYNGL
+938 GL
-953 INKKFNQLKKAYFK
+953 IAYHNWKETFS
-967 DNKTNVIT
+967 V
-975 GEVSRQLQQQAKAQI
+975 E
-990 DAQGSGAALNAMLG
+990 
-1004 KSLLIFAQYAAA
+1004 
-1016 VAAVVAVIWLLV
+1016 
-1028 KAYKAAESYSLDAQI
+1028 AQI
-1043 ERSEKAIESFK
+1043 ERSKQSLSEFESIL
-1054 SQLEETKN
+1054 SETKT
-1062 KAEQLQ
+1062 KAEQLKSV
-1068 QIFNNYSSVK
+1068 FNNYQEVTD
-1078 SALDDCTVGTKE
+1078 ALDKCTVGTKE
-1090 WREQLAK
+1090 WRDQLAK

-1105 LNTYPELKNMEGT
+1105 LDTYPELKNIEGA
-1118 WGKKDTGEIWI
+1118 WSKNSSGQII
-1129 DKSAVNELQS
+1129 INEDALNQVQD
-1139 IYDKQV
+1139 IYDQRVAAVDYAIDYQKAK
-1145 LQQQYA
+1145 LQQLNVQQLGENFA
-1151 LANEQSNLEDLNI
+1151 ESNLLGVIQNHGTAFPSLTIDTLGRLIAENIDLFKDADVQEFANGLETVFDKAGILFNNPEDLNGQ
-1164 KKAKQNLTSNFL
+1164 KQEFEMLAYQILNDSEITDGLDQLVS
-1176 TASSSVTTEGTLLK
+1176 ALL
-1190 SDGTSASYNDTLNL
+1190 D
-1204 LLNNQNE
+1204 
-1211 LNNKTGQ
+1211 
-1218 NLTEAIK
+1218 
-1225 QLLIDNNF
+1225 
-1233 SIDSGESEKTDEELL
+1233 
-1248 NLYAQSLADKFST
+1248 
-1261 DDVQAAISN
+1261 
-1270 VSKVIQNNTDA
+1270 NTDA
-1281 TLQATKEASVQQALG
+1281 TIQASKESKIQQGLGKETMESGEVTFTSNFMDAAIDEKVSEILKNNKFNWTYTDPTTGKKYTEAIGSSGINKNDNNVVLNDIWKRYSQIAGFDYELDKDSVQGTGANRAFRYRDADNEIQTVSFETVAKALATVEVYANA
-1296 LDTMSTE
+1296 LE
-1303 DAKITTALVDANIEA
+1303 DSYEKATNFQGYL
-1318 IKNSFYNKNGT
+1318 
-1329 ISWDDGT
+1329 DGT
-1336 GEKREIG
+1336 GDN
-1343 TYAENA
+1343 TY
-1349 GESDKEDQAL
+1349 
-1359 RNLWDAYLEA
+1359 
-1369 IKVDK
+1369 
-1374 NDSEYKLDQK
+1374 
-1384 NSVIG
+1384 
-1389 EDQNRSFQLENGKT
+1389 
-1403 ILFSEV
+1403 
-1409 ATAIATMQ
+1409 
-1417 AMGEKL
+1417 
-1423 QTTYAMAQKFQTGM
+1423 
-1437 SNQGTVGQGVLEFF
+1437 
-1451 GNDGD
+1451 
-1456 LSNFTY
+1456 
-1462 DQLKQLEDDIE
+1462 
-1473 KGFEDEDLQNL
+1473 
-1484 IGQSLFGE
+1484 
-1492 DFNLLKPEQQETVKS
+1492 
-1507 YMSNMMKELGV
+1507 
-1518 TSGKELGE
+1518 
-1526 AIVEEASH
+1526 
-1534 QIANIEDINNNK
+1534 
-1546 AFKYILGLK
+1546 LK
-1555 DEQDISEAIDE
+1555 DEQFKSASSDTGKSILEFLGNKGDLSGLNKTQLENYNRAIQNLDENTFNNLMSNALGYGNYTELDDAQLKQFTSQLTNLYSEVGVTSFDAFKRAFGNE
-1566 FEGYS
+1566 
-1571 VSLKS
+1571 VKS
-1576 RISQIAEDIFKV
+1576 DNGQSEKILADNFFAHLLEAANTQIAGFDQFAVNIQSKLSNLVKDVFKT
-1588 AGKNGVAAFTEA
+1588 AGYDGVNALVEA
-1600 INTVGKDLTFD
+1600 INASGSDITLD
-1611 QLNKIA
+1611 QLDQIENIFKT
-1617 DFDWSSGTWEEFID
+1617 SSSVDEFIKQ
-1631 TLEDLGIV
+1631 LEKLGLV
-1639 VSDDEGAWKGF
+1639 TNESKDAWIE
-1650 YDMMQET
+1650 YY
-1657 ANKLPIED
+1657 NKLVEAGNNLPIAQFENFRQILSDIFSLLNGKIGSVISQED
-1665 FTTFRDLL
+1665 IDKL
-1673 IEIFNLM
+1673 
-1680 GQEVGSSITKEKY
+1680 EKFGIDWQKY
-1693 DEITK
+1693 
-1698 GFKAAGLNPED
+1698 F
-1709 YYVQTGPDTY
+1709 VQTGPDKYTQTQEY
-1719 IKVKDFD
+1719 STDDKNKFLQGSIKTIEENGQMAQEKEEAWNNFKYTDSQDNEQTFDSSIEAMKNGSLKDSSGRLLDEAIHIFG
-1726 TAAKNALTQAGVDR
+1726 GVDNL
-1740 AEEQHNIAEA
+1740 AQFTSLNKDKFDKEA
-1750 AQENWNNQFNLGTRI
+1750 YL
-1765 GINGHDYANNLE
+1765 
-1777 AMAAGDFT
+1777 AM
-1785 DVRGRYM
+1785 
-1792 QQMLDIFGSPEEI
+1792 SESE
-1805 AKLVGTDETN
+1805 K
-1815 NYDLDYYKRQD
+1815 
-1826 SATQAGIIQGII
+1826 
-1838 DAYMANIDGSYNADL
+1838 ADL
-1853 LRTNAYTDANSV
+1853 LQIIFDAFTQNKDYVNQVQSSKQEFYSNANSV
-1865 KEMNQMTDFN
+1865 KELSQMDGFN
-1875 LNDEAS
+1875 IGDEAS
-1881 QKGLRAWAT
+1881 QKGLRAWAA

-1895 EGVSTALDDLNYNL
+1895 EGVVKALSKLNLELEKAKDDPIKAKKAYEEFFKSLRDAEVKETIDEIKDIKKNIQELEKDGKDST
-1909 DHMEETGKSAS
+1909 S
-1920 EIYNKFFKD
+1920 EINKLYTKVKELFNLSDSD
-1929 LRGAEIKQGIENI
+1929 LEKNKGLVDKFLFGNAEESQNAGEELEKIKQ
-1942 KEYKKNVADLEE
+1942 
-1954 QGKDTTEENKKI
+1954 QGKDIGT
-1966 KNEIKDL
+1966 
-1973 FNLTEEE
+1973 
-1980 YRKADNEGLI
+1980 A
-1990 QKFLYGN
+1990 YGN
-1997 ETEQQAAGE
+1997 AIVGAAQSVANTHIDFSQMQADAVSKFNQIKTMLEQDSQFQLTGQMSIDTSQAIG
-2006 ALDNIKGEFG
+2006 ALAPVDGTIQE
-2016 SIFSYIEQMK
+2016 
-2026 EKYSTSSLF
+2026 
-2035 NFNEDEIN
+2035 
-2043 TKTQQFASK
+2043 
-2052 MDEIINKYGNF
+2052 
-2063 NINGNVNL
+2063 
-2071 DTTQALMDLLP
+2071 
-2082 LSTDINDMCGWL
+2082 MCGYV
-2094 NAMGKTGIHFDTSQL
+2094 NALGRVGIHFNTAQLKQLFSTMAKIQQLMQQGPGGAMQAAALSNQL
-2109 QQLFNAFEAIAIAM
+2109 QNRI
-2123 QDPTSPAALDQI
+2123 
-2135 RGAKRTIGQ
+2135 
-2144 IVSVAA
+2144 SVWSQ
-2150 KNSKVPNVP
+2150 NSVVPKSNR
-2159 GDYTTRVDGEDK
+2159 DYTTTVDGDSTG

-2199 KKRDRLE
+2199 KKRERLE
-2206 ALREG
+2206 ALRDG

-2250 EEFNKENPEFEI
+2250 EEFNKEHPEFEI

-2302 KIKDGLDG
+2302 KIKDSLDG
-2310 PMGIQE
+2310 PMGIQQN
-2316 RIDENVALIAQKEKE
+2316 IDENVALIAQKEKE

-2341 KQIDWKVK
+2341 KAIDWKVK

-2395 KGATLRDGIDQLNA
+2395 KGATLRQGIDQLNA
-2409 AKARHPGYEQMFDE
+2409 AKAKYPGYEQMFDE

-2504 TMLGKMKSLKGQM
+2504 TMLGKMKSLKAQM
-2517 DGLTKATKE
+2517 DGLAKATKE

-2587 NILSNALSPFE
+2587 AVLSNALSPFE

-2606 YEKAKTVNEE
+2606 YEKTKTINEQ
-2616 YLDDAERLYELNKLN
+2616 YLDDADRLYELNKLN

-2662 DGVKMSQYDLEY
+2662 DGVQMSQYDLEY

-2730 HELGQLSK
+2730 HELGSLSK

-2788 DELNKGVANSGLT
+2788 DELNKGVTNSGLT

-2824 NNSNTTITE
+2824 NNSNTTISE

-2871 EHIQKLCDKIEEL
+2871 EHIQKLCDEIEEL

-2889 GYISQSIGMV
+2889 QYISQSIGMV

-2908 RTDEELAKN
+2908 RTDQELAKN
-2917 EAYIDGNFVG
+2917 EQYIDGNFASSG
-2927 GGGGGGYGDVD
+2927 GGGLSGSSID
-2938 MRTDFTALAQRWAAG
+2938 MRTDWNRVLAEIAANG
-2953 ERNLTN
+2953 SAKDA
-2959 YNGTKTYNS
+2959 YNNEYT
-2968 LEEIKADLDKKL
+2968 KADIDAIFAKRQEKL
-2980 DAFEQGADILFQG
+2980 DAMADGVKAEYEG
-2993 SGEAFDDE
+2993 SGEKFSDE
-3001 GYESVYN
+3001 D
-3008 NIYQGTYKR
+3008 Q
-3017 NGNNYGMRSYPNAT
+3017 A
-3031 SNSIVDKASN
+3031 
-3041 YLGVRYRWGGTDAG
+3041 
-3055 YGLDCS
+3055 
-3061 GLVYNALNDA
+3061 
-3071 GIPVPRTTAQGY
+3071 
-3083 RDMSKAIK
+3083 
-3091 ESSVKPGDL
+3091 
-3100 VFFGYGNTVDH
+3100 NTVNNRQNPTIADE
-3111 VGIYA
+3111 IY
-3116 GNGQMIDAPGAKV
+3116 K
-3129 QYTNIDEKRDRLLGY
+3129 KY
-3144 GRLGN
+3144 G
-3149 TNYSSSDTAALMD
+3149 S
-3162 RLGLSRRGG
+3162 G
-3171 AASGAYTGDWGPGQG
+3171 AASGAYTGNWGKGQG
-3186 IGIDNGK
+3186 FGPDNGK

-3202 ILNKSDTRNILR
+3202 ILNQKDTSNILR
-3214 AVDIVRNMNDWV
+3214 AVDIVRNMNDWI

-3231 QMSSISSSKLDS
+3231 SMVDFGQAKLGS
-3243 LFNSAIP
+3243 LIDKTTP
-3250 RYETQPIKQEVTIQA
+3250 PVYETQPIKQEVTIQA

-3292 ANRSK
+3292 ANKSK

>member
-66 LKIALDQATNVDTG
+66 LKIALDQATNVNTG

-92 QSGYTLQDFATHL
+92 QSDYTLQDFATHL

-125 AEVPLKRTNALLDN
+125 AEVPLKRTNAILDN
-139 FKKTIANTAR
+139 FKKTLANTAK

-161 GSIQKAYYY
+161 GSLQKAYYY
-170 AEDLNKSL
+170 AEDLNRSL
-178 NNIRI
+178 NDIRI
-183 VTGQNNDQMAQFAE
+183 VTGQSNDQMAQFAE

-224 LSNKEVADRTEVT
+224 LSDKEVADRTEVT

-348 LEDGTDLNKYSLALE
+348 LEDGTDLNKYSKALE

-432 NSEGTLQKQADIYA
+432 NSKGTLQEQADIYA
-446 ESWEASKKRVQ
+446 EGWEASKKRVQ

-494 GGLPGVLGVV
+494 GGLPGVLSVV

-539 IMKKA
+539 IMKKT

-556 KMELSDQGSVTLE
+556 KLALSDQGSVTLE

-612 VQAKKSIEVQ
+612 IQAKKSIEVQ

-631 EARNQIFLTN
+631 DARNQIFLTTN
-641 NANFGGDAGVKYFN
+641 ENFGGDAGVKYFN
-655 KNYKAGQKLIDSFY
+655 KSYKAGQKLIDQFY

-675 QLNSQKFDNSDSYQ
+675 QLNSQKFDKSDSYQ
-689 NFLAKFNNIKGLDKD
+689 NFLAKFDNIKGLKTD
-704 QRFDKLNKLIN
+704 QRFDKLNQLIGR
-715 DAKKAS
+715 AREAS
-721 RPNIQSRYRNQ
+721 NKPSSTQSRFRNQ

-768 RQCLNEYVKE
+768 RQCLNGYVKE
-778 KEALIQSNNANKK
+778 KEALIQSDNANKK

-800 KILAKSQGA
+800 KTLAKSQGA
-809 VSNFS
+809 ISNFS

-826 FSIGATSF
+826 FSIGVTSF

-868 GFKYLNSGIQTIVK
+868 GFKSLNSGIQAIVK

-887 GANIVSIATGM
+887 GANIISIATGM

-915 TGFSNTKKGKILQS
+915 SGFSNTKKGKILQS
-929 GFNAFSTKL
+929 GFNAFSAKL
-938 GIKDTQNFEEEYNGL
+938 GIKDTQNFEEEYNKL
-953 INKKFNQLKKAYFK
+953 IKNKFNQLKDDYK
-967 DNKTNVIT
+967 NTNGVQKISK
-975 GEVSRQLQQQAKAQI
+975 EVQAQLRNQAKAQI
-990 DAQGSGAALNAMLG
+990 DAQGSGAALSAMLG
-1004 KSLLIFAQYAAA
+1004 KSVLIFAKYAAA
-1016 VAAVVAVIWLLV
+1016 IAAVVTVVWLLV

-1062 KAEQLQ
+1062 KAEQLKSV
-1068 QIFNNYSSVK
+1068 FNNYSSVK
-1078 SALDDCTVGTKE
+1078 SALDECTVGTKE
-1090 WREQLAK
+1090 WREQLTK

-1105 LNTYPELKNMEGT
+1105 LNTYPELKNMEGA

-1129 DKSAVNELQS
+1129 DQSAVDKLQS
-1139 IYDKQV
+1139 IYDKQI

-1164 KKAKQNLTSNFL
+1164 EKAKQDLTSNLQGVLNIQSGTTTGGL
-1176 TASSSVTTEGTLLK
+1176 TKNGQYTSVMPGIADLI
-1190 SDGTSASYNDTLNL
+1190 
-1204 LLNNQNE
+1204 LNNQENLQNKSQE
-1211 LNNKTGQ
+1211 EQVSIIEQALKNNGFGTLN
-1218 NLTEAIK
+1218 
-1225 QLLIDNNF
+1225 
-1233 SIDSGESEKTDEELL
+1233 DSTTL
-1248 NLYAQSLADKFST
+1248 NDYAQKIADKFNT

-1270 VSKVIQNNTDA
+1270 VSKVIQANTDA
-1281 TLQATKEASVQQALG
+1281 TLQTTKEASVQQALG
-1296 LDTMSTE
+1296 LDAMSTE

-1318 IKNSFYNKNGT
+1318 IKDSFYNDDGT

-1336 GEKREIG
+1336 GKDREIG

-1349 GESDKEDQAL
+1349 GGKYAPDQAL
-1359 RNLWDAYLEA
+1359 RNLWDTYLA
-1369 IKVDK
+1369 AAKIDK
-1374 NDSEYKLDQK
+1374 NDSDYRLDQK

-1389 EDQNRSFQLENGKT
+1389 EGQNRSFQLENGKT
-1403 ILFSEV
+1403 ISFSEV
-1409 ATAIATMQ
+1409 ATTIATMQ
-1417 AMGEKL
+1417 AMGEEL

-1437 SNQGTVGQGVLEFF
+1437 SNQGIVGRGILEFF

-1456 LSNFTY
+1456 LSNFTQG
-1462 DQLKQLEDDIE
+1462 QLKQLKTDIE
-1473 KGFEDEDLQNL
+1473 KDFEDEDLQNL

-1492 DFNLLKPEQQETVKS
+1492 NFNLLDSEQQETVKS

-1526 AIVEEASH
+1526 AIVEEADH
-1534 QIANIEDINNNK
+1534 QIANIEDISNNK
-1546 AFKYILGLK
+1546 AFKYILGLGDK
-1555 DEQDISEAIDE
+1555 DDISKAIDE

-1588 AGKNGVAAFTEA
+1588 AGKNGVVAFTEA
-1600 INTVGKDLTFD
+1600 INIVGKDLTFD

-1639 VSDDEGAWKGF
+1639 VSDDEGAWRGF
-1650 YDMMQET
+1650 YNMMQET

-1673 IEIFNLM
+1673 IEIFDLM
-1680 GQEVGSSITKEKY
+1680 GQDVGSSITKEKY

-1698 GFKAAGLNPED
+1698 GLKAAGLNSED
-1709 YYVQTGPDTY
+1709 YYVQTGPDEYT
-1719 IKVKDFD
+1719 KVKDFD
-1726 TAAKNALTQAGVDR
+1726 TKDKNALTQAGIDR
-1740 AEEQHNIAEA
+1740 AEEQHSTAEA
-1750 AQENWNNQFNLGTRI
+1750 HQEAWGT
-1765 GINGHDYANNLE
+1765 GIRQNKYTIDGIKYSELE
-1777 AMAAGDFT
+1777 AMQKGLADDSHG
-1785 DVRGRYM
+1785 YLL
-1792 QQMLDIFGSPEEI
+1792 QQALDIFGNAKEI
-1805 AKLVGTDETN
+1805 AKLVGTDEVG
-1815 NYDLDYYKRQD
+1815 NYDLDYYKNLNSSD
-1826 SATQAGIIQGII
+1826 QANIIQGII
-1838 DAYMANIDGSYNADL
+1838 DAYMANIDGAYNSDL

-1865 KEMNQMTDFN
+1865 KEMSEMTGFDYA
-1875 LNDEAS
+1875 DEAS
-1881 QKGLRAWAT
+1881 QNGLQAWAA

-1895 EGVSTALDDLNYNL
+1895 EGNTEALNQYNREL
-1909 DHMEETGKSAS
+1909 ELAGEDTNAVEKATEKFYNTLRDNEIREAVKGISELKTQYKELREEG
-1920 EIYNKFFKD
+1920 E
-1929 LRGAEIKQGIENI
+1929 
-1942 KEYKKNVADLEE
+1942 
-1954 QGKDTTEENKKI
+1954 DTTEVENDLKQSV
-1966 KNEIKDL
+1966 KNL
-1973 FNLTEEE
+1973 FNLSESDYEVSQPLVE
-1980 YRKADNEGLI
+1980 
-1990 QKFLYGN
+1990 KFLWGN
-1997 ETEQQAAGE
+1997 DDEAALAGQFLELFGKLDDQLVQQINESAGKLDFSTLQAEAQSKLTEITNLLAQNDGFVVNGKITA
-2006 ALDNIKGEFG
+2006 D
-2016 SIFSYIEQMK
+2016 
-2026 EKYSTSSLF
+2026 
-2035 NFNEDEIN
+2035 
-2043 TKTQQFASK
+2043 AS
-2052 MDEIINKYGNF
+2052 
-2063 NINGNVNL
+2063 
-2071 DTTQALMDLLP
+2071 QALAAIAPVSGSLEE
-2082 LSTDINDMCGWL
+2082 MCGWI
-2094 NAMGKTGIHFDTSQL
+2094 NAMGQVGIHFTTDQL
-2109 QQLFNAFEAIAIAM
+2109 QQLLECFAQMADIMGGKDIS
-2123 QDPTSPAALDQI
+2123 DLTSDDAAKLRDLKSQI
-2135 RGAKRTIGQ
+2135 GD
-2144 IVSVAA
+2144 IVSVA
-2150 KNSKVPNVP
+2150 SEGSVVTQ
-2159 GDYTTRVDGEDK
+2159 GDGRKYLTTENGNK
-2171 GGGGGGSESKSANDI
+2171 GGGGGGGGKSTKSANDI

-2206 ALREG
+2206 TLREG

-2226 LLEEEQDILEDQ
+2226 LLKEEQDILEDQ

-2302 KIKDGLDG
+2302 KIKDSLDG
-2310 PMGIQE
+2310 PMGIQQN
-2316 RIDENVALIAQKEKE
+2316 IDENVALIAQKEKE

-2341 KQIDWKVK
+2341 KAIDWKVK
-2349 QIDFQIKRLNYYQ
+2349 QIDYQIKRLNYYQ

-2395 KGATLRDGIDQLNA
+2395 KGATLRQGIDQLNA
-2409 AKARHPGYEQMFDE
+2409 AKAKYPGYEQMFDE

-2504 TMLGKMKSLKGQM
+2504 TMLGKMKSLKAQM
-2517 DGLTKATKE
+2517 DGLAKATKE

-2587 NILSNALSPFE
+2587 NVLSNALSPFE

-2606 YEKAKTVNEE
+2606 YEKAKTINEE

-2662 DGVKMSQYDLEY
+2662 DGVQMSQYDLEY

-2730 HELGQLSK
+2730 HELGKLSK

-2788 DELNKGVANSGLT
+2788 DELNKGVVNSGLT

-2815 YNDAYMQFV
+2815 YNDAYMLFV
-2824 NNSNTTITE
+2824 NNSNTTISE

-2845 ETAMGVAGTSWDN
+2845 EAAMNVAGTSWEN
-2858 FGTDMGGTLDSLE
+2858 FGSDMGGTLDSLE
-2871 EHIQKLCDKIEEL
+2871 EHIQKLCDEIEEL

-2917 EAYIDGNFVG
+2917 EQYIDGNFGSSG
-2927 GGGGGGYGDVD
+2927 GGSG
-2938 MRTDFTALAQRWAAG
+2938 A
-2953 ERNLTN
+2953 RNLVGVDLSAIAIRMK
-2959 YNGTKTYNS
+2959 NGESTVV
-2968 LEEIKADLDKKL
+2968 DKNGNVWTSIDDVVTARNEKL
-2980 DAFEQGADILFQG
+2980 DNMRNEGQELKNDSSTDYWTKDEMKQITSEKDEKWLDDIL
-2993 SGEAFDDE
+2993 
-3001 GYESVYN
+3001 
-3008 NIYQGTYKR
+3008 
-3017 NGNNYGMRSYPNAT
+3017 NGN
-3031 SNSIVDKASN
+3031 
-3041 YLGVRYRWGGTDAG
+3041 
-3055 YGLDCS
+3055 
-3061 GLVYNALNDA
+3061 
-3071 GIPVPRTTAQGY
+3071 
-3083 RDMSKAIK
+3083 
-3091 ESSVKPGDL
+3091 
-3100 VFFGYGNTVDH
+3100 
-3111 VGIYA
+3111 
-3116 GNGQMIDAPGAKV
+3116 
-3129 QYTNIDEKRDRLLGY
+3129 
-3144 GRLGN
+3144 
-3149 TNYSSSDTAALMD
+3149 
-3162 RLGLSRRGG
+3162 G
-3171 AASGAYTGDWGPGQG
+3171 AASGAYTGNWAKGQG
-3186 IGIDNGK
+3186 FGLDNGK

-3202 ILNKSDTRNILR
+3202 ILNQKDTSNILR

-3231 QMSSISSSKLDS
+3231 SMINFGQIKLGNLIDKTT
-3243 LFNSAIP
+3243 P
-3250 RYETQPIKQEVTIQA
+3250 PVYETQPIKQEVTIQA

-3292 ANRSK
+3292 ANKSK

>member
-66 LKIALDQATNVDTG
+66 LKIALDQATNVNTG

-125 AEVPLKRTNALLDN
+125 AEVPLKRTNAILDN
-139 FKKTIANTAR
+139 FKKTLANTAK

-161 GSIQKAYYY
+161 GSLQKAYYY
-170 AEDLNKSL
+170 AEDLNRSL
-178 NNIRI
+178 NDIRI
-183 VTGQNNDQMAQFAE
+183 VTGQSNDQMAEFAE

-224 LSNKEVADRTEVT
+224 LSDKEVADRTEVT

-348 LEDGTDLNKYSLALE
+348 LEDGTDLNKYSKALE

-432 NSEGTLQKQADIYA
+432 NSEGTLQEQADIYA

-465 QLVNDKFFIGLNDT
+465 QLVSDKFFIGLNDT

-494 GGLPGVLGVV
+494 GGLPGVLSVI

-539 IMKKA
+539 VMKKQ
-544 MIQTLQSFSPES
+544 MINVLKTFTTYEEKPDLT
-556 KMELSDQGSVTLE
+556 KQGSVELE
-569 TTTMINAAQASY
+569 TTTMVKAAEASY
-581 DLQIANS
+581 DLQLANN

-600 LLKISQAYGDIA
+600 LLKISQAYGQIA
-612 VQAKKSIEVQ
+612 IESKKSIEVQ
-622 QQQTQDSLR
+622 QTQSNNNLR
-631 EARNQIFLTN
+631 NARNTIFEDN
-641 NANFGGDAGVKYFN
+641 NKKFGGDRGVIYF
-655 KNYKAGQKLIDSFY
+655 D
-669 SNRVLK
+669 
-675 QLNSQKFDNSDSYQ
+675 
-689 NFLAKFNNIKGLDKD
+689 
-704 QRFDKLNKLIN
+704 
-715 DAKKAS
+715 
-721 RPNIQSRYRNQ
+721 
-732 IIEEINNLKD
+732 NNLKKGQKIVDNFYNDKTMQDLKSLKINSNGSFKDFISQFGQLDLNNQRYSKLNQLIQQGNNSNLSNGAKGTLRKDILAEVNNLRD
-742 VNIVLDKYVNGKV
+742 VNLEIDNYINQKIKAEKL
-755 SADGATKKQIEAL
+755 TKAQSNAL
-768 RQCLNEYVKE
+768 RQCLTDYVNE
-778 KEALIQSNNANKK
+778 KEALLQNKGAVEKYESAIEAFNAELK
-791 YTDSINDFQ
+791 
-800 KILAKSQGA
+800 ASQG
-809 VSNFS
+809 SIYSFS
-814 NGLVTTVQGISQ
+814 QGLVSSFQGISQ
-826 FSIGATSF
+826 LGIGINSL
-834 KGLLETLSNDDLN
+834 KGMFDTLNNSELD
-847 FGEKLSSGIMSASIA
+847 FGEKLTQSITSASFAI
-862 LPSLIN
+862 PSLIN
-868 GFKYLNSGIQTIVK
+868 GVNQLASGLKEIGTNWK
-882 NAGGL
+882 GL
-887 GANIVSIATGM
+887 GTNILSIMTG
-898 DGTQLGEAFQEK
+898 LGGSLQGSDLQAALKTK
-910 IKSGG
+910 IENS
-915 TGFSNTKKGKILQS
+915 S
-929 GFNAFSTKL
+929 GFKAKIMQTGLDAYTAKL
-938 GIKDTQNFEEEYNGL
+938 KELGVAAGFAGTAEQ
-953 INKKFNQLKKAYFK
+953 QLA
-967 DNKTNVIT
+967 
-975 GEVSRQLQQQAKAQI
+975 A
-990 DAQGSGAALNAMLG
+990 SGAATHAMFT
-1004 KSLLIFAQYAAA
+1004 KSLLVLGKYALIIG
-1016 VAAVVAVIWLLV
+1016 AVVAAIAVLV
-1028 KAYKAAESYSLDAQI
+1028 KVYNTAQSFTI
-1043 ERSEKAIESFK
+1043 EEQIKRSEQAVESFK

-1062 KAEQLQ
+1062 KAEQLKSV
-1068 QIFNNYSSVK
+1068 FDSYSSVK
-1078 SALDDCTVGTKE
+1078 SALDECTVGTKE
-1090 WREQLAK
+1090 WRAQLTK

-1105 LNTYPELKNMEGT
+1105 LNTYPELKNMEGA

-1129 DKSAVNELQS
+1129 DQSAVDKLQS
-1139 IYDKQV
+1139 IYDKQI

-1164 KKAKQNLTSNFL
+1164 EKAKQDLTSNLQGVLNIQSGTTTGGL
-1176 TASSSVTTEGTLLK
+1176 TKNGQYTSVMPGIADLI
-1190 SDGTSASYNDTLNL
+1190 
-1204 LLNNQNE
+1204 LNNQENLQNKSQE
-1211 LNNKTGQ
+1211 EQVSIIEQALKNNGFETLN
-1218 NLTEAIK
+1218 
-1225 QLLIDNNF
+1225 DN
-1233 SIDSGESEKTDEELL
+1233 TTL
-1248 NLYAQSLADKFST
+1248 NDYAQKIADKFNT

-1270 VSKVIQNNTDA
+1270 VSKVIQANTDA
-1281 TLQATKEASVQQALG
+1281 TLQVTKEASVQQALG

-1303 DAKITTALVDANIEA
+1303 DAKITTALVDANIKA
-1318 IKNSFYNKNGT
+1318 IKNSFYNDDGT
-1329 ISWDDGT
+1329 ISWDDDT
-1336 GEKREIG
+1336 GKDREIG
-1343 TYAENA
+1343 THDENA
-1349 GESDKEDQAL
+1349 GGAGKGDQAL

-1369 IKVDK
+1369 AKIDK

-1389 EDQNRSFQLENGKT
+1389 KGQNRSFQLENGKT
-1403 ILFSEV
+1403 ISFSKV

-1417 AMGEKL
+1417 AMGEEL
-1423 QTTYAMAQKFQTGM
+1423 QTTYAMAQRFQTGM
-1437 SNQGTVGQGVLEFF
+1437 SNQGTIGQGILEFF

-1456 LSNFTY
+1456 LSNFTQ
-1462 DQLKQLEDDIE
+1462 DQLKQLKTDIE

-1484 IGQSLFGE
+1484 IGQSLFGK
-1492 DFNLLKPEQQETVKS
+1492 DFNILEPKQQETVKS

-1534 QIANIEDINNNK
+1534 QITNIEDISNNK
-1546 AFKYILGLK
+1546 AFKYILSLGDKDDILK
-1555 DEQDISEAIDE
+1555 AIDE

-1576 RISQIAEDIFKV
+1576 RIFQIAEDIFKV
-1588 AGKNGVAAFTEA
+1588 AGKDGVAAFTEA
-1600 INTVGKDLTFD
+1600 INAAGKDLTFD

-1665 FTTFRDLL
+1665 FTTFKDLL

-1680 GQEVGSSITKEKY
+1680 GQEVGSSITQEKY

-1719 IKVKDFD
+1719 VKIKDFD
-1726 TAAKNALTQAGVDR
+1726 TAAKNALTQAGIDK
-1740 AEEQHNIAEA
+1740 AEEQHNVAET

-1785 DVRGRYM
+1785 DIRGRYM

-1805 AKLVGTDETN
+1805 AKLVGTDETG
-1815 NYDLDYYKRQD
+1815 NYDLDFYKRQD

-1838 DAYMANIDGSYNADL
+1838 DAYMANIDRSYNADL

-1865 KEMNQMTDFN
+1865 KEMNQMTGFN
-1875 LNDEAS
+1875 LGDEAS
-1881 QKGLRAWAT
+1881 QQGLVSWAAK
-1890 NNQDI
+1890 NQDI
-1895 EGVSTALDDLNYNL
+1895 EGNTEALNQYNYEMEQAGDNANAAQKAINNL
-1909 DHMEETGKSAS
+1909 
-1920 EIYNKFFKD
+1920 YNA
-1929 LRGAEIKQGIENI
+1929 LRNNEIKEAT
-1942 KEYKKNVADLEE
+1942 KEISELKTKYKELRDEGEDTAEVEADLK
-1954 QGKDTTEENKKI
+1954 QKV
-1966 KNEIKDL
+1966 KDL
-1973 FNLTEEE
+1973 FNFSESDYQMNQPLIEKFLWGNDDEAALAGQVLDMFSQVDSALIEKINESAGKLDFSTLYTEAQSKLTEITNLLSQNDGFVVNG
-1980 YRKADNEGLI
+1980 RITAD
-1990 QKFLYGN
+1990 
-1997 ETEQQAAGE
+1997 
-2006 ALDNIKGEFG
+2006 
-2016 SIFSYIEQMK
+2016 
-2026 EKYSTSSLF
+2026 
-2035 NFNEDEIN
+2035 
-2043 TKTQQFASK
+2043 AS
-2052 MDEIINKYGNF
+2052 
-2063 NINGNVNL
+2063 
-2071 DTTQALMDLLP
+2071 QALAAITPISGSLEE
-2082 LSTDINDMCGWL
+2082 MCGWI
-2094 NAMGKTGIHFDTSQL
+2094 NAMGQVGIHFTTDQL
-2109 QQLFNAFEAIAIAM
+2109 QQLLECFAQMADIMGGKDISEL
-2123 QDPTSPAALDQI
+2123 TSDDAAKLRNLKSQI
-2135 RGAKRTIGQ
+2135 GD
-2144 IVSVAA
+2144 IVSVASE
-2150 KNSKVPNVP
+2150 NSIVTQ
-2159 GDYTTRVDGEDK
+2159 GDGGKYLTTENGSK
-2171 GGGGGGSESKSANDI
+2171 GGGGGGGGSESKSANDI

-2206 ALREG
+2206 ALRDG

-2226 LLEEEQDILEDQ
+2226 LLKEEQDILEDQ

-2250 EEFNKENPEFEI
+2250 EEFNKEHPEFEI

-2302 KIKDGLDG
+2302 KIKDSLDG
-2310 PMGIQE
+2310 PMGIQQN
-2316 RIDENVALIAQKEKE
+2316 IDENVALIAQKEKE

-2341 KQIDWKVK
+2341 KAIDWKVK
-2349 QIDFQIKRLNYYQ
+2349 QIDYQIKRLNYYQ

-2395 KGATLRDGIDQLNA
+2395 KGATLRQGIDQLNA
-2409 AKARHPGYEQMFDE
+2409 AKAKYPGYEQMFDE

-2504 TMLGKMKSLKGQM
+2504 TMLGKMKSLKAQM
-2517 DGLTKATKE
+2517 DGLAKATKE

-2587 NILSNALSPFE
+2587 NVLSNALSPFE

-2606 YEKAKTVNEE
+2606 YEKAKTINEE

-2662 DGVKMSQYDLEY
+2662 DGVQMSQYDLEY

-2730 HELGQLSK
+2730 HELGKLSK

-2788 DELNKGVANSGLT
+2788 DELNKGVVNSGLT

-2815 YNDAYMQFV
+2815 YNDAYMLFV
-2824 NNSNTTITE
+2824 NNSNTTISE

-2845 ETAMGVAGTSWDN
+2845 EAAMNVAGTSWEN
-2858 FGTDMGGTLDSLE
+2858 FGSDMGGTLDSLE
-2871 EHIQKLCDKIEEL
+2871 EHIQKLCDEIEEL

-2917 EAYIDGNFVG
+2917 EQYIDGNFGSSG
-2927 GGGGGGYGDVD
+2927 GGSG
-2938 MRTDFTALAQRWAAG
+2938 A
-2953 ERNLTN
+2953 RNLVGVDLSAIAIRMK
-2959 YNGTKTYNS
+2959 NGESTVV
-2968 LEEIKADLDKKL
+2968 DKNGNVWTSIDDVVTARNEKL
-2980 DAFEQGADILFQG
+2980 DNMRNEGQELKNDSSTDYWTKDEMKQITSEKDEKWLDDIL
-2993 SGEAFDDE
+2993 
-3001 GYESVYN
+3001 
-3008 NIYQGTYKR
+3008 
-3017 NGNNYGMRSYPNAT
+3017 NGN
-3031 SNSIVDKASN
+3031 
-3041 YLGVRYRWGGTDAG
+3041 
-3055 YGLDCS
+3055 
-3061 GLVYNALNDA
+3061 
-3071 GIPVPRTTAQGY
+3071 
-3083 RDMSKAIK
+3083 
-3091 ESSVKPGDL
+3091 
-3100 VFFGYGNTVDH
+3100 
-3111 VGIYA
+3111 
-3116 GNGQMIDAPGAKV
+3116 
-3129 QYTNIDEKRDRLLGY
+3129 
-3144 GRLGN
+3144 
-3149 TNYSSSDTAALMD
+3149 
-3162 RLGLSRRGG
+3162 G
-3171 AASGAYTGDWGPGQG
+3171 AASGAYTGNWAKGQG
-3186 IGIDNGK
+3186 FGLDNGK

-3202 ILNKSDTRNILR
+3202 ILNQKDTSNILR

-3231 QMSSISSSKLDS
+3231 SMINFGQIKLGNLIDKTT
-3243 LFNSAIP
+3243 P
-3250 RYETQPIKQEVTIQA
+3250 PVYETQPIKQEVTIQA

-3292 ANRSK
+3292 ANKSK

>member
-60 SAAVQE
+60 SAAIQE
-66 LKIALDQATNVDTG
+66 LKIALDQATNVNTG

-139 FKKTIANTAR
+139 FKKTLANTAK

-161 GSIQKAYYY
+161 GSLQKAYYY
-170 AEDLNKSL
+170 AKDLDKSL
-178 NNIRI
+178 NDIRI
-183 VTGQNNDQMAQFAE
+183 VTGQSSDQMAQFAE

-224 LSNKEVADRTEVT
+224 LSDKEVADRTEVT

-250 VSDQLTAVWNNF
+250 VSDQLTAIWNNF

-287 DEISEGIQKFAS
+287 DEISAGVQKFAS

-348 LEDGTDLNKYSLALE
+348 LEDGTDLNKYSKALE

-432 NSEGTLQKQADIYA
+432 NSEGTLQEQADIYA

-494 GGLPGVLGVV
+494 GGLPGVLSVI

-539 IMKKA
+539 VMKQQ
-544 MIQTLQSFSPES
+544 MINVLKTFTTYEEKPDLT
-556 KMELSDQGSVTLE
+556 KQGSVELE
-569 TTTMINAAQASY
+569 TTTMVKAAEASY
-581 DLQIANS
+581 DLQLANN

-600 LLKISQAYGDIA
+600 LLKISQAYGQIA
-612 VQAKKSIEVQ
+612 IESKKSIEA
-622 QQQTQDSLR
+622 QQTQSNNNLR
-631 EARNQIFLTN
+631 NARNIIFEDN
-641 NANFGGDAGVKYFN
+641 NKKFGGDKGVIYF
-655 KNYKAGQKLIDSFY
+655 D
-669 SNRVLK
+669 
-675 QLNSQKFDNSDSYQ
+675 
-689 NFLAKFNNIKGLDKD
+689 
-704 QRFDKLNKLIN
+704 
-715 DAKKAS
+715 
-721 RPNIQSRYRNQ
+721 
-732 IIEEINNLKD
+732 NNLKKGQKIVDNFYNDKTMQDLKSLKINSNGSFRDFISQFDQLNLNNQKYSKLNQLIKQGNDSNLSNGAKGTLRKDILAEVNNLRD
-742 VNIVLDKYVNGKV
+742 VNLEIDNYVNQKIK
-755 SADGATKKQIEAL
+755 AEKLTKAQSNAL
-768 RQCLNEYVKE
+768 RQCLTDYVNER
-778 KEALIQSNNANKK
+778 EALLQNKGAVEKYESAIEAFNAELK
-791 YTDSINDFQ
+791 
-800 KILAKSQGA
+800 ASQG
-809 VSNFS
+809 SIYSFS
-814 NGLVTTVQGISQ
+814 QGLVSSFQGISQ
-826 FSIGATSF
+826 LGIGINSL
-834 KGLLETLSNDDLN
+834 KGMFDTLNNSELD
-847 FGEKLSSGIMSASIA
+847 FGEKLTQSITSASFAI
-862 LPSLIN
+862 PSLIN
-868 GFKYLNSGIQTIVK
+868 GVNQLASGLKEIGTNWK
-882 NAGGL
+882 GL
-887 GANIVSIATGM
+887 GTNILSIMTG
-898 DGTQLGEAFQEK
+898 LGGSLQGSDLQAALKTK
-910 IKSGG
+910 IENS
-915 TGFSNTKKGKILQS
+915 S
-929 GFNAFSTKL
+929 GFRAKIMQTGLDAYTAKL
-938 GIKDTQNFEEEYNGL
+938 KELGVAAGSAGTAEQ
-953 INKKFNQLKKAYFK
+953 QLA
-967 DNKTNVIT
+967 
-975 GEVSRQLQQQAKAQI
+975 A
-990 DAQGSGAALNAMLG
+990 SGAATHAMFT
-1004 KSLLIFAQYAAA
+1004 KSLLVLGKYALIIG
-1016 VAAVVAVIWLLV
+1016 AVVAAIAVLV
-1028 KAYKAAESYSLDAQI
+1028 KVYNTAQSFTI
-1043 ERSEKAIESFK
+1043 EEQIKRSEQAVESFK

-1062 KAEQLQ
+1062 KAEQLKSV
-1068 QIFNNYSSVK
+1068 FDSYSSVK
-1078 SALDDCTVGTKE
+1078 SALDECTVGTKE
-1090 WREQLAK
+1090 WRAQLAK

-1105 LNTYPELKNMEGT
+1105 LNTYPELKDMEGA

-1129 DKSAVNELQS
+1129 DKNAVDKLQS

-1145 LQQQYA
+1145 FQQQYA

-1164 KKAKQNLTSNFL
+1164 EKAKQNLTSNFL

-1190 SDGTSASYNDTLNL
+1190 NDGTGASYADTLNL

-1211 LNNKTGQ
+1211 LNNRTGQ
-1218 NLTEAIK
+1218 DLTEAIK
-1225 QLLIDNNF
+1225 QLLIDNNY
-1233 SIDSGESEKTDEELL
+1233 SVTNGNNEKTDEELL

-1261 DDVQAAISN
+1261 DDVQTAISN

-1318 IKNSFYNKNGT
+1318 IKNSFYNDDGT
-1329 ISWDDGT
+1329 ISWNDGT
-1336 GEKREIG
+1336 GKDREIG

-1349 GESDKEDQAL
+1349 GGKYAPDQAL
-1359 RNLWDAYLEA
+1359 RNLWDTYLA
-1369 IKVDK
+1369 AAKIDK
-1374 NDSEYKLDQK
+1374 NDSDYRLDQK

-1389 EDQNRSFQLENGKT
+1389 EGQNRSFQLENGKT
-1403 ILFSEV
+1403 ISFSEV
-1409 ATAIATMQ
+1409 ATTIATMQ
-1417 AMGEKL
+1417 AMGEEL

-1437 SNQGTVGQGVLEFF
+1437 SNQGIVGQGILEFF

-1456 LSNFTY
+1456 LGNFTR
-1462 DQLKQLEDDIE
+1462 DQLEQLKTDIE

-1484 IGQSLFGE
+1484 IGQSLGE
-1492 DFNLLKPEQQETVKS
+1492 DFNLLDPEQQETVKS

-1526 AIVEEASH
+1526 AIVEEAGH
-1534 QIANIEDINNNK
+1534 QIANIEDISNNK
-1546 AFKYILGLK
+1546 AFKYILGLGDK
-1555 DEQDISEAIDE
+1555 DDISKAIDE

-1588 AGKNGVAAFTEA
+1588 AGKNGIVAFTEA

-1631 TLEDLGIV
+1631 TLKNLGIV

-1680 GQEVGSSITKEKY
+1680 GQEVGSSITQEKY

-1709 YYVQTGPDTY
+1709 YYVQTGPDEY
-1719 IKVKDFD
+1719 IKVKDFNTKD
-1726 TAAKNALTQAGVDR
+1726 KNALTQAGIDR
-1740 AEEQHNIAEA
+1740 AEEQHNVAET
-1750 AQENWNNQFNLGTRI
+1750 AQDNWNDQFNLGTRI
-1765 GINGHDYANNLE
+1765 RINGQDYDNNLA
-1777 AMAAGDFT
+1777 AMAAGNFT
-1785 DVRGRYM
+1785 DIRGRYM

-1805 AKLVGTDETN
+1805 AKLVGTDEVG

-1838 DAYMANIDGSYNADL
+1838 DAYMANIDESYNADL

-1865 KEMNQMTDFN
+1865 KEMNQMTGFN
-1875 LNDEAS
+1875 LGDEAS
-1881 QKGLRAWAT
+1881 QQGLVSWAAK
-1890 NNQDI
+1890 NQDI
-1895 EGVSTALDDLNYNL
+1895 EGNTEALNQYNYEMEQAGDNANAAQKAINNL
-1909 DHMEETGKSAS
+1909 
-1920 EIYNKFFKD
+1920 YNA
-1929 LRGAEIKQGIENI
+1929 LRNNEIKEAT
-1942 KEYKKNVADLEE
+1942 KEISELKTKYKELRDEGEDTVEVEADLK
-1954 QGKDTTEENKKI
+1954 QKV
-1966 KNEIKDL
+1966 KDL
-1973 FNLTEEE
+1973 FNFSESDYQMNQPLIEKFLWGNDDEAALAGQVLDMFSQVDSALIEKINESAGKLDFSTLYTEAQSKLTEITNLLTQNDGFVVNG
-1980 YRKADNEGLI
+1980 KITAD
-1990 QKFLYGN
+1990 
-1997 ETEQQAAGE
+1997 
-2006 ALDNIKGEFG
+2006 
-2016 SIFSYIEQMK
+2016 
-2026 EKYSTSSLF
+2026 
-2035 NFNEDEIN
+2035 
-2043 TKTQQFASK
+2043 AS
-2052 MDEIINKYGNF
+2052 
-2063 NINGNVNL
+2063 
-2071 DTTQALMDLLP
+2071 QALAAIAPVSGSLEE
-2082 LSTDINDMCGWL
+2082 MCGWI
-2094 NAMGKTGIHFDTSQL
+2094 NAMGQVGIHFTTDQL
-2109 QQLFNAFEAIAIAM
+2109 QQLLECFAQMADIMGGKDIS
-2123 QDPTSPAALDQI
+2123 DLTSDDAAKLRDLKSQI
-2135 RGAKRTIGQ
+2135 GD
-2144 IVSVAA
+2144 IVSVA
-2150 KNSKVPNVP
+2150 SEGSVVTQ
-2159 GDYTTRVDGEDK
+2159 GDGRKYLTTENGNK
-2171 GGGGGGSESKSANDI
+2171 GGGGGGGGKSTKSANDI

-2206 ALREG
+2206 TLREG

-2226 LLEEEQDILEDQ
+2226 LLKEEQDILEDQ

-2302 KIKDGLDG
+2302 KIKDSLDG
-2310 PMGIQE
+2310 PMGIQQN
-2316 RIDENVALIAQKEKE
+2316 IDENVALIAQKEKE

-2341 KQIDWKVK
+2341 KAIDWKVK
-2349 QIDFQIKRLNYYQ
+2349 QIDYQIKRLNYYQ

-2395 KGATLRDGIDQLNA
+2395 KGATLRQGIDQLNA
-2409 AKARHPGYEQMFDE
+2409 AKAKYPGYEQMFDE

-2504 TMLGKMKSLKGQM
+2504 TMLGKMKSLKAQM
-2517 DGLTKATKE
+2517 DGLAKATKE

-2587 NILSNALSPFE
+2587 NVLSNALSPFE

-2606 YEKAKTVNEE
+2606 YEKAKTINEE

-2646 KQKLRDIQQE
+2646 KQKLKDIQQE

-2662 DGVKMSQYDLEY
+2662 DGVQMSQYDLEY

-2730 HELGQLSK
+2730 HELGKLSK

-2788 DELNKGVANSGLT
+2788 DELNKGVVNSGLT

-2815 YNDAYMQFV
+2815 YNDAYMLFV
-2824 NNSNTTITE
+2824 NNSNTTISE

-2845 ETAMGVAGTSWDN
+2845 EAAMNVAGTSWEN
-2858 FGTDMGGTLDSLE
+2858 FGSDMGGTLDSLE
-2871 EHIQKLCDKIEEL
+2871 EHIQKLCDEIEEL

-2917 EAYIDGNFVG
+2917 EQYIDGNFGSSG
-2927 GGGGGGYGDVD
+2927 GGSG
-2938 MRTDFTALAQRWAAG
+2938 A
-2953 ERNLTN
+2953 RNLVGVDLSAIAIRMK
-2959 YNGTKTYNS
+2959 NGESTVV
-2968 LEEIKADLDKKL
+2968 DKNGNIWTSIDDVVTARNEKL
-2980 DAFEQGADILFQG
+2980 DNMRNEGQELKNDSSTDYWTKDEMKQITSEKDEKWLDDIL
-2993 SGEAFDDE
+2993 
-3001 GYESVYN
+3001 
-3008 NIYQGTYKR
+3008 
-3017 NGNNYGMRSYPNAT
+3017 NGN
-3031 SNSIVDKASN
+3031 
-3041 YLGVRYRWGGTDAG
+3041 
-3055 YGLDCS
+3055 
-3061 GLVYNALNDA
+3061 
-3071 GIPVPRTTAQGY
+3071 
-3083 RDMSKAIK
+3083 
-3091 ESSVKPGDL
+3091 
-3100 VFFGYGNTVDH
+3100 
-3111 VGIYA
+3111 
-3116 GNGQMIDAPGAKV
+3116 
-3129 QYTNIDEKRDRLLGY
+3129 
-3144 GRLGN
+3144 
-3149 TNYSSSDTAALMD
+3149 
-3162 RLGLSRRGG
+3162 G
-3171 AASGAYTGDWGPGQG
+3171 AASGAYTGNWAKGQG
-3186 IGIDNGK
+3186 FGLDNGK

-3202 ILNKSDTRNILR
+3202 ILNQKDTSNILR

-3231 QMSSISSSKLDS
+3231 SMINFGQIKLGNLIDKTT
-3243 LFNSAIP
+3243 P
-3250 RYETQPIKQEVTIQA
+3250 PVYETQPIKQEVTIQA

-3292 ANRSK
+3292 ANKSK

>member
-1 MANNSANYNVNMRF
+1 MANNSASYNVNMRF

-20 QAKQQLRDLQSSLD
+20 QAKQQLLDLQRSLD
-34 TLMNQIATKNI
+34 TLMNQVATKNV
-45 KFFDVNATK
+45 KFFDINATK

-66 LKIALDQATNVDTG
+66 LKIALDQATNVNTG

-105 ENLGPTGDKAFV
+105 ENLGPTGDRAFV
-117 ALAQSVIN
+117 QLAQSVIN

-139 FKKTIANTAR
+139 FKKTLANTVK
-149 WQISSNLMHGVQ
+149 WQISSNIMHGVQ
-161 GSIQKAYYY
+161 GSLQKAYYY
-170 AEDLNKSL
+170 AEDLNRSL
-178 NNIRI
+178 NEIRI
-183 VTGQNNDQMAQFAE
+183 VTGQSSDQMAQFAE

-224 LSNKEVADRTEVT
+224 LSNKEVEDRTAVT

-287 DEISEGIQKFAS
+287 DEISAGIQKFAS

-321 TRESANT
+321 TRESADT

-348 LEDGTDLNKYSLALE
+348 LEDGTDLNKYSKALD
-363 KVGISIKDQQGELKD
+363 KVGINIKDQQGELKD

-432 NSEGTLQKQADIYA
+432 KSEGTLQEQADIYA

-465 QLVNDKFFIGLNDT
+465 QLVDDKFFIRLNDT

-494 GGLPGVLGVV
+494 GGLPGVLAII
-504 STLMLKSFGPDIVN
+504 STSMLKAFGPEIVN
-518 NMQRMASNLFI
+518 NMQRIASNLFI

-539 IMKKA
+539 IMKQQ
-544 MIQTLQSFSPES
+544 MIKVLKTFTTYEEKPDLV
-556 KMELSDQGSVTLE
+556 KQGSIELE
-569 TTTMINAAQASY
+569 TTTMVKAAEASY
-581 DLQIANS
+581 DLQLANS

-600 LLKISQAYGDIA
+600 LLKISQAYGQIA
-612 VQAKKSIEVQ
+612 IESKRSIEAQQVQ
-622 QQQTQDSLR
+622 SSNNLR
-631 EARNQIFLTN
+631 NARNTIFEDKN
-641 NANFGGDAGVKYFN
+641 KKFGGDKGVIY
-655 KNYKAGQKLIDSFY
+655 
-669 SNRVLK
+669 
-675 QLNSQKFDNSDSYQ
+675 FDNSLKKGQKIVD
-689 NFLAKFNNIKGLDKD
+689 NFYNDKTMQDLKSLKINPSASFKDFISQFNQLDLSNQKYS
-704 QRFDKLNKLIN
+704 KLNQLIQQGKN
-715 DAKKAS
+715 SNIGNGAKGTIRKDILA
-721 RPNIQSRYRNQ
+721 
-732 IIEEINNLKD
+732 EINNLKD
-742 VNIVLDKYVNGKV
+742 VNIEIDNYVNQKIK
-755 SADGATKKQIEAL
+755 AEKLTKAQSNAL
-768 RQCLNEYVKE
+768 RQCLTDYENE
-778 KEALIQSNNANKK
+778 KEALLQNERAVKK
-791 YTDSINDFQ
+791 YETAIDAFNAEL
-800 KILAKSQGA
+800 KASQG
-809 VSNFS
+809 SIYSFS
-814 NGLVTTVQGISQ
+814 QGLVSSFQGISQ
-826 FSIGATSF
+826 LSIGISSL
-834 KGLLETLSNDDLN
+834 KGMFNTLNDSELD
-847 FGEKLSSGIMSASIA
+847 FGEKLTQSITSASFVI
-862 LPSLIN
+862 PSLIN
-868 GFKYLNSGIQTIVK
+868 GVNQLSKGLKEIGTNWK
-882 NAGGL
+882 GL
-887 GANIVSIATGM
+887 GTNILSIMTG
-898 DGTQLGEAFQEK
+898 LGGSLQGSDLQSALNAK
-910 IKSGG
+910 IKVS
-915 TGFSNTKKGKILQS
+915 S
-929 GFNAFSTKL
+929 GFRAKIMQTGLDAYTAKL
-938 GIKDTQNFEEEYNGL
+938 KELGVAADAAGTAEQ
-953 INKKFNQLKKAYFK
+953 QLA
-967 DNKTNVIT
+967 
-975 GEVSRQLQQQAKAQI
+975 A
-990 DAQGSGAALNAMLG
+990 SGAATNAMLA
-1004 KSLLIFAQYAAA
+1004 KSLVVLGKYVLII
-1016 VAAVVAVIWLLV
+1016 AAVVAAIAVLV
-1028 KAYKAAESYSLDAQI
+1028 KLYNTAQSFTLEEQI
-1043 ERSEKAIESFK
+1043 KRSEQAVENFK
-1054 SQLEETKN
+1054 NQLEETKT
-1062 KAEQLQ
+1062 KAEQLKS
-1068 QIFNNYSSVK
+1068 IFDSYNSVK
-1078 SALDDCTVGTKE
+1078 SALNECTIGTKE

-1097 ANEEALNI
+1097 TNEEALNV
-1105 LNTYPELKNMEGT
+1105 LNTYPELKDMEGA

-1129 DKSAVNELQS
+1129 DKNAVDKLQS
-1139 IYDKQV
+1139 IYDKQI

-1164 KKAKQNLTSNFL
+1164 EKAKQNLTDNLQGVLNIQSGAQIGGL
-1176 TASSSVTTEGTLLK
+1176 TKNGQYTSVISGIADLILK
-1190 SDGTSASYNDTLNL
+1190 NQENLQNKSQEEQISIIEQALKDNGFETINDSTTLN
-1204 LLNNQNE
+1204 
-1211 LNNKTGQ
+1211 
-1218 NLTEAIK
+1218 
-1225 QLLIDNNF
+1225 D
-1233 SIDSGESEKTDEELL
+1233 
-1248 NLYAQSLADKFST
+1248 YAQSIADKFNT
-1261 DDVQAAISN
+1261 DDVQTAISN
-1270 VSKVIQNNTDA
+1270 ISKVIQENTDA
-1281 TLQATKEASVQQALG
+1281 TLQATKEASIQQALR
-1296 LDTMSTE
+1296 LDTMSNE

-1318 IKNSFYNKNGT
+1318 IKNKFYNNDGT

-1336 GEKREIG
+1336 GKERKIG
-1343 TYAENA
+1343 TYGVNA
-1349 GESDKEDQAL
+1349 GESQAPDQAL
-1359 RNLWDAYLEA
+1359 RNLWDAYLA
-1369 IKVDK
+1369 AAKIDK
-1374 NDSEYKLDQK
+1374 NDSEYKLNQK

-1389 EDQNRSFQLENGKT
+1389 EGQNRSFQLENGKT

-1417 AMGEKL
+1417 AMGEEL

-1437 SNQGTVGQGVLEFF
+1437 NNQGTVGQGILEFF
-1451 GNDGD
+1451 GNNGD
-1456 LSNFTY
+1456 LGNFT
-1462 DQLKQLEDDIE
+1462 QKQLEQLVSDLE
-1473 KGFEDEDLQNL
+1473 KGLTDEGLQNL
-1484 IGQSLFGE
+1484 IGQSLFGK
-1492 DFNLLKPEQQETVKS
+1492 DFNILEPEQQETVKS

-1526 AIVEEASH
+1526 AIVEEAGH
-1534 QIANIEDINNNK
+1534 QITNIEDISNNK
-1546 AFKYILGLK
+1546 VFKYILGLGDK
-1555 DEQDISEAIDE
+1555 DDISEAIDE

-1588 AGKNGVAAFTEA
+1588 AGKDGVAAFKEA
-1600 INTVGKDLTFD
+1600 INAAGKDLTLD

-1639 VSDDEGAWKGF
+1639 VSDDEGAWRGF

-1673 IEIFNLM
+1673 IEIFDLM
-1680 GQEVGSSITKEKY
+1680 GQDVGSSITKEKY

-1709 YYVQTGPDTY
+1709 YYVQTGPDEY

-1726 TAAKNALTQAGVDR
+1726 TKDKNALTQAGIDR
-1740 AEEQHNIAEA
+1740 AEEQHNIAET
-1750 AQENWNNQFNLGTRI
+1750 AQNNWNDQFNLGTKIR
-1765 GINGHDYANNLE
+1765 INGQDYDNNLA

-1805 AKLVGTDETN
+1805 AKLVGTDEVG
-1815 NYDLDYYKRQD
+1815 NYDLDYYKNLSSSD
-1826 SATQAGIIQGII
+1826 QANIIQGII
-1838 DAYMANIDGSYNADL
+1838 DAYKANIDEAYNSDL
-1853 LRTNAYTDANSV
+1853 LKTKAYTDANSV

-1881 QKGLRAWAT
+1881 QNGLKAWASQH
-1890 NNQDI
+1890 QDI
-1895 EGVSTALDDLNYNL
+1895 EGVSTALDNLNYNL

-1973 FNLTEEE
+1973 FNLSEEE
-1980 YRKADNEGLI
+1980 YQKADNEGLI

-2006 ALDNIKGEFG
+2006 ALDGLG
-2016 SIFSYIEQMK
+2016 QVYSYIEEIKQK
-2026 EKYSTSSLF
+2026 ASESGIINFDTSKV
-2035 NFNEDEIN
+2035 NAQTEE
-2043 TKTQQFASK
+2043 FASK
-2052 MDEIINKYGNF
+2052 IDQIISQYGDF
-2063 NINGNVNL
+2063 SINGSLNL
-2071 DTTQALMDLLP
+2071 DATSALMNLFP
-2082 LSTDINDMCGWL
+2082 VKGTIEEMCGWL

-2109 QQLFNAFEAIAIAM
+2109 QQLFTAFEAICKAM
-2123 QDPTSPAALDQI
+2123 QDPTNPANA
-2135 RGAKRTIGQ
+2135 RTIGEARRF
-2144 IVSVAA
+2144 IGNMVSVAA
-2150 KNSKVPNVP
+2150 QNSKVPNVN
-2159 GDYTTRVDGEDK
+2159 GNEYTTTVSGNT
-2171 GGGGGGSESKSANDI
+2171 GGGGGGSSNDKSANDI
-2186 GKEIQDELLKTKE
+2186 GKEIQDKRIAVSE
-2199 KKRDRLE
+2199 KKRERLE
-2206 ALREG
+2206 TLRDG
-2211 ANPEDS
+2211 ANPED
-2217 AKYIQEEIK
+2217 AQKYIKEEIE
-2226 LLEEEQDILEDQ
+2226 LLEEEQGILEDQ

-2250 EEFNKENPEFEI
+2250 EEFNKNHPEFEI
-2262 KLTDDGEIANASEL
+2262 KLDDNGEIANASEL
-2276 WGKVWAQYQKN
+2276 WGKVWAEYEKN
-2287 LEDGMSEEDLNEWFT
+2287 MQEGMSGEELNEWFT
-2302 KIKDGLDG
+2302 KISNDING

-2316 RIDENVALIAQKEKE
+2316 NIDENVAAIAQKEKE
-2331 AAELE
+2331 QAELE
-2336 LEAIT
+2336 LESIT
-2341 KQIDWKVK
+2341 KAIDWKVK

-2390 LQLFD
+2390 LQLFN
-2395 KGATLRDGIDQLNA
+2395 KGATLRSGIDQLNS
-2409 AKARHPGYEQMFDE
+2409 AKAQYPDYAQMFDE
-2423 QILEYQS
+2423 QILDYQS

-2449 VQNVLDLALDEIDK
+2449 VQNVMDLALDEIDK

-2494 KTQIGATKVE
+2494 KTQIGATKVQ
-2504 TMLGKMKSLKGQM
+2504 TMIGKMTTLKGQM
-2517 DGLTKATKE
+2517 DGLVKAQKE
-2526 AQAALADRQA
+2526 AEAALADRRA
-2536 DGDTSS
+2536 DGDESS
-2542 VKFWENQVEVL
+2542 VKFWENQVEVI
-2553 KQETEKASDE
+2553 KQEVEKASDE
-2563 FLASWEETLEAA
+2563 FLGSWEETLEAA

-2587 NILSNALSPFE
+2587 NTLSNALSPFE

-2606 YEKAKTVNEE
+2606 YEKAKTINDQ
-2616 YLDDAERLYELNKLN
+2616 YLDDAERLYELSKLN
-2631 RQLNLQL
+2631 RQLNLQMK
-2638 ADTNDLLA
+2638 DTDDLLA
-2646 KQKLRDIQQE
+2646 QEKLKEIQKE
-2656 IHDLQA
+2656 INDLQA
-2662 DGVKMSQYDLEY
+2662 DGVQMSQYDLEY

-2730 HELGQLSK
+2730 HDLGELSK

-2788 DELNKGVANSGLT
+2788 DELNKGVVNSGLT

-2824 NNSNTTITE
+2824 NNSNITISE

-2845 ETAMGVAGTSWDN
+2845 ETAMNVAGTSWDN

-2871 EHIQKLCDKIEEL
+2871 EHIQKLCDEIEKL
-2884 VNVLM
+2884 VDVLM

-2908 RTDEELAKN
+2908 RTDQELAKN
-2917 EAYIDGNFVG
+2917 ESYIDGNFS
-2927 GGGGGGYGDVD
+2927 GGGGGYYGQKVD
-2938 MRTDFTALAQRWAAG
+2938 MQTDFTRLLDRWNAG
-2953 ERNLTN
+2953 ERNLSN
-2959 YNGTKTYNS
+2959 YNGTKIYNDVND
-2968 LEEIKADLDKKL
+2968 IYADLSAKL
-2980 DAFEQGADILFQG
+2980 DAAQKGEKIKYEG
-2993 SGEAFDDE
+2993 SGEDFRDE
-3001 GYESVYN
+3001 DQSSALNKFIKGYNS
-3008 NIYQGTYKR
+3008 QGGRYSS
-3017 NGNNYGMRSYPNAT
+3017 YSYPNT
-3031 SNSIVDKASN
+3031 YSNKIVDKASN
-3041 YLGVRYRWGGTDAG
+3041 YLGTKYTYGGKDAST
-3055 YGLDCS
+3055 GLDCS
-3061 GLVYNALNDA
+3061 GLVYKALNDA
-3071 GIPVPRTTAQGY
+3071 GVNVPALTAEGY
-3083 RDMSKAIK
+3083 KQMAKSISQANA
-3091 ESSVKPGDL
+3091 KPGDL
-3100 VFFGYGNTVDH
+3100 VFFGANGISDH
-3111 VGIYA
+3111 VGIYM
-3116 GNGQMIDAPGAKV
+3116 GNGQMINATGTKT
-3129 QYTNIDEKRDRLLGY
+3129 QITNIDSKKAGLIGY
-3144 GRLGN
+3144 GRIGN
-3149 TNYSSSDTAALMD
+3149 SNNNPYIDEFIKQYN
-3162 RLGLSRRGG
+3162 G

-3186 IGIDNGK
+3186 LGIDNGK

-3202 ILNKSDTRNILR
+3202 ILNKSDTKNILR
-3214 AVDIVRNMNDWV
+3214 AVDIVRDMNNWV
-3226 DKQVQ
+3226 DDQIKRMNQ
-3231 QMSSISSSKLDS
+3231 QSQSVISNLMTDV
-3243 LFNSAIP
+3243 IP
-3250 RYETQPIKQEVTIQA
+3250 STYNNQPIQQEVNIEA
-3265 DFPGVTDHYEIEEAL
+3265 NFPGVTDHYEIEEAL
-3280 SNLSNNAAQYIS
+3280 SNLSNDAAQYIS
-3292 ANRSK
+3292 ANKNR

>member
-178 NNIRI
+178 NNIRV

-224 LSNKEVADRTEVT
+224 LSDKEVANRTEVT

-631 EARNQIFLTN
+631 EARNQIFLTTN
-641 NANFGGDAGVKYFN
+641 ENFGGDAGVKYFN
-655 KNYKAGQKLIDSFY
+655 KSYKAGQKLIDSFY

-704 QRFDKLNKLIN
+704 QRFNRLNQLI
-715 DAKKAS
+715 DSAKKAD

-755 SADGATKKQIEAL
+755 SADGATKKQVEAL

-809 VSNFS
+809 ISNFS

-826 FSIGATSF
+826 FSIGVTSF

-862 LPSLIN
+862 LPSLIH

-915 TGFSNTKKGKILQS
+915 SGFSNTKKGKILQS

-938 GIKDTQNFEEEYNGL
+938 GIKDTQNFEKEYNGL
-953 INKKFNQLKKAYFK
+953 INKKFNQLKDDYK
-967 DNKTNVIT
+967 NTNNVQKISK
-975 GEVSRQLQQQAKAQI
+975 EVQVQLRNQAKAQI
-990 DAQGSGAALNAMLG
+990 DAQGSGAALSAMLG
-1004 KSLLIFAQYAAA
+1004 KSVLIFAKYAAE

-1028 KAYKAAESYSLDAQI
+1028 KAYKAAQSYSLDAQI

-1062 KAEQLQ
+1062 KAEQLK

-1105 LNTYPELKNMEGT
+1105 LNTYPELKNMEGA

-1129 DKSAVNELQS
+1129 DKSAINKLQS

-1151 LANEQSNLEDLNI
+1151 LANEQSNLEYLNI
-1164 KKAKQNLTSNFL
+1164 EKAKQNLTSNLQGVLNIQSGSKAGGL
-1176 TASSSVTTEGTLLK
+1176 TKNGQYTSVMPGIADLI
-1190 SDGTSASYNDTLNL
+1190 
-1204 LLNNQNE
+1204 LNNQENLQNKSQE
-1211 LNNKTGQ
+1211 EQISIIEQALKNNGFETLN
-1218 NLTEAIK
+1218 
-1225 QLLIDNNF
+1225 
-1233 SIDSGESEKTDEELL
+1233 DSTTL
-1248 NLYAQSLADKFST
+1248 NDYAQKIVDKFNT

-1270 VSKVIQNNTDA
+1270 VSKVIQANTDA
-1281 TLQATKEASVQQALG
+1281 TLQVTKEASVQQALG
-1296 LDTMSTE
+1296 LDAMSTE

-1336 GEKREIG
+1336 GKDREIG

-1349 GESDKEDQAL
+1349 GESGKEDQAL

-1409 ATAIATMQ
+1409 ATAIATVQ
-1417 AMGEKL
+1417 AMGEEL

-1456 LSNFTY
+1456 LSNFTQ
-1462 DQLKQLEDDIE
+1462 DQLEQLVSDLE
-1473 KGFEDEDLQNL
+1473 KGLTDENLQNL
-1484 IGQSLFGE
+1484 IGQSLFGK

-1526 AIVEEASH
+1526 AIVEEAGH
-1534 QIANIEDINNNK
+1534 QIANIENIENNK
-1546 AFKYILGLK
+1546 FFRHIIGLDRPSGLK
-1555 DEQDISEAIDE
+1555 ADMSRAFEYFDE
-1566 FEGYS
+1566 YS

-1576 RISQIAEDIFKV
+1576 RISQISKDIFEV
-1588 AGKNGVAAFTEA
+1588 AGKDGVDAFKKA
-1600 INTVGKDLTFD
+1600 INAAGKDLTFE
-1611 QLNKIA
+1611 QLEKIA
-1617 DFDWSSGTWEEFID
+1617 DFDWSSGSWEEFINI
-1631 TLEDLGIV
+1631 LENLGIV
-1639 VSDDEGAWKGF
+1639 VSDNEEAWKGF

-1665 FTTFRDLL
+1665 FTTFRNLL
-1673 IEIFNLM
+1673 MEIFDLM
-1680 GQEVGSSITKEKY
+1680 R
-1693 DEITK
+1693 K
-1698 GFKAAGLNPED
+1698 GFGSTINQEQYNNIVEGLKGIGLNPED
-1709 YYVQTGPDTY
+1709 YYVQTGEDEYTQVKNLSTDDANQGLNTLEENFNKSKKVSDKINESDTGFLIGKGVEVDGQSYTSYLDYLANGNAPDY
-1719 IKVKDFD
+1719 RGDLYLQNKYK
-1726 TAAKNALTQAGVDR
+1726 
-1740 AEEQHNIAEA
+1740 
-1750 AQENWNNQFNLGTRI
+1750 QFM
-1765 GINGHDYANNLE
+1765 E
-1777 AMAAGDFT
+1777 
-1785 DVRGRYM
+1785 
-1792 QQMLDIFGSPEEI
+1792 
-1805 AKLVGTDETN
+1805 LVGGSENAANLAGKGAYAYDEESFKYLENAEQAQYLLDLVKAYTETN
-1815 NYDLDYYKRQD
+1815 SGERQQEYDLARQETY
-1826 SATQAGIIQGII
+1826 AKAGSLQEMSQMQGF
-1838 DAYMANIDGSYNADL
+1838 DPENG
-1853 LRTNAYTDANSV
+1853 
-1865 KEMNQMTDFN
+1865 
-1875 LNDEAS
+1875 DEAS
-1881 QKGLRAWAT
+1881 QKGLRAWAST
-1890 NNQDI
+1890 HQDI
-1895 EGVSTALDDLNYNL
+1895 EGVTEALNKYNDVASDSTAAEGELTEASKQLFKELKDAEYKEQAKELGNYNDKLKEAKEAGEDYEEELGNVRKQLNKMLDIEVDDDFIEEYQDQIDKMLSGETLEERQGAANTIKFQAELDKEDIESKIPDDLQNEIMPMLQNNLPKLELDAEGKIVMTGDSGQAVAAIGQMITALQAADTDAETVATILRSILGTDIEINVDNL
-1909 DHMEETGKSAS
+1909 DQFTA
-1920 EIYNKFFKD
+1920 
-1929 LRGAEIKQGIENI
+1929 LA
-1942 KEYKKNVADLEE
+1942 
-1954 QGKDTTEENKKI
+1954 
-1966 KNEIKDL
+1966 
-1973 FNLTEEE
+1973 
-1980 YRKADNEGLI
+1980 
-1990 QKFLYGN
+1990 
-1997 ETEQQAAGE
+1997 E
-2006 ALDNIKGEFG
+2006 AL
-2016 SIFSYIEQMK
+2016 
-2026 EKYSTSSLF
+2026 TS
-2035 NFNEDEIN
+2035 
-2043 TKTQQFASK
+2043 
-2052 MDEIINKYGNF
+2052 G
-2063 NINGNVNL
+2063 
-2071 DTTQALMDLLP
+2071 DL
-2082 LSTDINDMCGWL
+2082 
-2094 NAMGKTGIHFDTSQL
+2094 
-2109 QQLFNAFEAIAIAM
+2109 EAIA
-2123 QDPTSPAALDQI
+2123 DWSKTFTNGENLLDLS
-2135 RGAKRTIGQ
+2135 GSGRTAN
-2144 IVSVAA
+2144 VT
-2150 KNSKVPNVP
+2150 PNYVYEN
-2159 GDYTTRVDGEDK
+2159 GGSK
-2171 GGGGGGSESKSANDI
+2171 GGGGGGGKSTKSANDI

-2250 EEFNKENPEFEI
+2250 EEFNKEHPEFEI

-2310 PMGIQE
+2310 PMGIQQS
-2316 RIDENVALIAQKEKE
+2316 IDENVALIAQKEKE

-2409 AKARHPGYEQMFDE
+2409 AKAKYPGYEQMFDE

-2542 VKFWENQVEVL
+2542 IKFWENQVEVL

-2638 ADTNDLLA
+2638 ADANDLLA

-2788 DELNKGVANSGLT
+2788 DELNKGVVNSGLT

-2871 EHIQKLCDKIEEL
+2871 EHIQKLCDEIEEL

-2889 GYISQSIGMV
+2889 QYISQSIGMV

-2938 MRTDFTALAQRWAAG
+2938 MQTDFTALLNRWNAG
-2953 ERNLTN
+2953 ERNLAN
-2959 YNGTKTYNS
+2959 YNGTKTYNNV
-2968 LEEIKADLDKKL
+2968 EEIYADLAAKL
-2980 DAFEQGADILFQG
+2980 NAAQQGEKIKYQG
-2993 SGEAFDDE
+2993 SGENFSGEDQADALNKYLR
-3001 GYESVYN
+3001 GYNS
-3008 NIYQGTYKR
+3008 QGGRYSS
-3017 NGNNYGMRSYPNAT
+3017 YSYPNT
-3031 SNSIVDKASN
+3031 YSNKIVDKASN
-3041 YLGVRYRWGGTDAG
+3041 YLGVKYTYGGKDPST
-3055 YGLDCS
+3055 GLDCS
-3061 GLVYNALNDA
+3061 GLVYKALNDA
-3071 GIPVPRTTAQGY
+3071 GVSVPILTAEGY
-3083 RDMSKAIK
+3083 KQMAQ
-3091 ESSVKPGDL
+3091 SVSQADAKPGDL
-3100 VFFGYGNTVDH
+3100 VFFGANGVSDH
-3111 VGIYA
+3111 VGIYM
-3116 GNGQMIDAPGAKV
+3116 GNGQMINATGTKT
-3129 QYTNIDEKRDRLLGY
+3129 QITNIDTKKAGLIGY
-3144 GRLGN
+3144 GRIGN
-3149 TNYSSSDTAALMD
+3149 SNNNPYIDEFIK
-3162 RLGLSRRGG
+3162 RYNG

-3292 ANRSK
+3292 ANKSK

>member
-125 AEVPLKRTNALLDN
+125 AEVPLKRTNAILDN
-139 FKKTIANTAR
+139 FKKTLANTAK

-161 GSIQKAYYY
+161 GSLQKAYYY
-170 AEDLNKSL
+170 AEDLNRSL
-178 NNIRI
+178 NDIRI
-183 VTGQNNDQMAQFAE
+183 VTGQSNDQMAQFAE

-224 LSNKEVADRTEVT
+224 LSDKEVVDRTEVT

-287 DEISEGIQKFAS
+287 DEISAGIQKFAS

-321 TRESANT
+321 TRESADT

-333 KTLFARIQGLTLGET
+333 KTLFARIQGLKLGET
-348 LEDGTDLNKYSLALE
+348 LEDGTDLNKYSKALE

-432 NSEGTLQKQADIYA
+432 NSKGTLQEQADIFA

-465 QLVNDKFFIGLNDT
+465 QLVSDKFFIGLNDT

-494 GGLPGVLGVV
+494 GGLPGVLSVV

-556 KMELSDQGSVTLE
+556 KMALQDQGSVTLE

-631 EARNQIFLTN
+631 DARNQIFLATN
-641 NANFGGDAGVKYFN
+641 DTFGGDAGVKYFD
-655 KNYKAGQKLIDSFY
+655 KNYKAGQKLIDQFY

-675 QLNSQKFDNSDSYQ
+675 QLNSQKFDKSDSYQ
-689 NFLAKFNNIKGLDKD
+689 NFLAKFDNIKGLDTD
-704 QRFDKLNKLIN
+704 QRFNTLNKLIEK
-715 DAKKAS
+715 AKGAS
-721 RPNIQSRYRNQ
+721 NSSLQSRYRNQ

-768 RQCLNEYVKE
+768 RQCLNGYVKE

-800 KILAKSQGA
+800 KTLAKSQGA
-809 VSNFS
+809 ISNFS

-826 FSIGATSF
+826 FSIGVTSF
-834 KGLLETLSNDDLN
+834 KGLLETLSDDDLN

-868 GFKYLNSGIQTIVK
+868 GFKSLNSGIQAIVK
-882 NAGGL
+882 NASGL
-887 GANIVSIATGM
+887 GANIISIATGM

-915 TGFSNTKKGKILQS
+915 SGFSNTKKGKILQS

-938 GIKDTQNFEEEYNGL
+938 GIKDTQNFEKEYNDL
-953 INKKFNQLKKAYFK
+953 IDKRFKQLKKAYFK

-990 DAQGSGAALNAMLG
+990 DAQGSGAALSAMLG
-1004 KSLLIFAQYAAA
+1004 KSVLIFAKYAAA
-1016 VAAVVAVIWLLV
+1016 IAAVVAVVWLLV

-1043 ERSEKAIESFK
+1043 KRSEKAVESFK

-1062 KAEQLQ
+1062 KAEQLKSV
-1068 QIFNNYSSVK
+1068 FNNYSDVK
-1078 SALDDCTVGTKE
+1078 KVLDDCTVGTEK
-1090 WREQLAK
+1090 WRKKLQES
-1097 ANEEALNI
+1097 NDVI
-1105 LNTYPELKNMEGT
+1105 LEILDKYPELKNIEGA
-1118 WGKKDTGEIWI
+1118 WGKNSNGTLWI
-1129 DKSAVNELQS
+1129 DENAFNQVEDIYSQREKALRYAVDYQKNKTNQLKNEQAIESFGDSIFGSFSTASEGYKEINNLTYEKMAQLIGSNINQFNGITNETEVSSVLTKILKENGVVIQANSGQFDENNNPIYVDAIADFVDAFVINSEDIVNNISSLAETIKDNTDASLQASQESQVYSNLVEKYGEKNVSEDQANITTKYVNQAIADRAAEMNQGDTFHWEYTDAKGQKQTQVIGQAGVNVGNKGLDDLWETYLKAVGLDPTKNKLLADSVQGVGANKAFYYTDENNEEQHISFEEVANTLATIEIYANELGNSYQKAINLITSLNDWEVEPIKGEKKNVGKGIAEFIGNGNLTGLNESELNDYLTGIQNLTKSEFNDFFAQQFFDQDYDLLSEEQQTQLIEKMRNLGIDSYDAFIEGQRTEIENQQNAIEKIYNDNFLKYILSKDSNKDIKETLSYFGNYTYELQS
-1139 IYDKQV
+1139 EISSMLKDAFSSAGFEGIQALTQAINEAGENLTLEQLNQIQDAFKKSTSVDDFIQQLKKLGITTDNGVEAWTNYYNIMTKVGNNLPISQFEDFRQV
-1145 LQQQYA
+1145 L
-1151 LANEQSNLEDLNI
+1151 SDIINLMNGEVG
-1164 KKAKQNLTSNFL
+1164 
-1176 TASSSVTTEGTLLK
+1176 SVIDQEK
-1190 SDGTSASYNDTLNL
+1190 ID
-1204 LLNNQNE
+1204 E
-1211 LNNKTGQ
+1211 L
-1218 NLTEAIK
+1218 
-1225 QLLIDNNF
+1225 
-1233 SIDSGESEKTDEELL
+1233 EK
-1248 NLYAQSLADKFST
+1248 
-1261 DDVQAAISN
+1261 
-1270 VSKVIQNNTDA
+1270 
-1281 TLQATKEASVQQALG
+1281 LG
-1296 LDTMSTE
+1296 LDW
-1303 DAKITTALVDANIEA
+1303 K
-1318 IKNSFYNKNGT
+1318 
-1329 ISWDDGT
+1329 
-1336 GEKREIG
+1336 
-1343 TYAENA
+1343 
-1349 GESDKEDQAL
+1349 
-1359 RNLWDAYLEA
+1359 
-1369 IKVDK
+1369 
-1374 NDSEYKLDQK
+1374 
-1384 NSVIG
+1384 
-1389 EDQNRSFQLENGKT
+1389 
-1403 ILFSEV
+1403 
-1409 ATAIATMQ
+1409 
-1417 AMGEKL
+1417 
-1423 QTTYAMAQKFQTGM
+1423 
-1437 SNQGTVGQGVLEFF
+1437 
-1451 GNDGD
+1451 
-1456 LSNFTY
+1456 
-1462 DQLKQLEDDIE
+1462 
-1473 KGFEDEDLQNL
+1473 
-1484 IGQSLFGE
+1484 
-1492 DFNLLKPEQQETVKS
+1492 
-1507 YMSNMMKELGV
+1507 
-1518 TSGKELGE
+1518 
-1526 AIVEEASH
+1526 
-1534 QIANIEDINNNK
+1534 
-1546 AFKYILGLK
+1546 KY
-1555 DEQDISEAIDE
+1555 
-1566 FEGYS
+1566 F
-1571 VSLKS
+1571 
-1576 RISQIAEDIFKV
+1576 
-1588 AGKNGVAAFTEA
+1588 
-1600 INTVGKDLTFD
+1600 
-1611 QLNKIA
+1611 
-1617 DFDWSSGTWEEFID
+1617 
-1631 TLEDLGIV
+1631 
-1639 VSDDEGAWKGF
+1639 
-1650 YDMMQET
+1650 
-1657 ANKLPIED
+1657 
-1665 FTTFRDLL
+1665 
-1673 IEIFNLM
+1673 
-1680 GQEVGSSITKEKY
+1680 
-1693 DEITK
+1693 
-1698 GFKAAGLNPED
+1698 
-1709 YYVQTGPDTY
+1709 VQTGPDEYTQTQEY
-1719 IKVKDFD
+1719 TTEDKNKILGSTISQMEENGQYAEQNEDRILNKTTIDDKTLSEWVSTL
-1726 TAAKNALTQAGVDR
+1726 TAAGAEQASGDVISRIAMAFGGVDNL
-1740 AEEQHNIAEA
+1740 AKFTGIDADQFDSKVFEQMDAM
-1750 AQENWNNQFNLGTRI
+1750 NQGNL
-1765 GINGHDYANNLE
+1765 
-1777 AMAAGDFT
+1777 
-1785 DVRGRYM
+1785 
-1792 QQMLDIFGSPEEI
+1792 
-1805 AKLVGTDETN
+1805 
-1815 NYDLDYYKRQD
+1815 
-1826 SATQAGIIQGII
+1826 IQTII
-1838 DAYMANIDGSYNADL
+1838 DAFTSNKEYINDIQSARQEAYSSAD
-1853 LRTNAYTDANSV
+1853 SV
-1865 KEMNQMTDFN
+1865 KEISQMDGFN
-1875 LNDEAS
+1875 IGDEAS
-1881 QKGLRAWAT
+1881 QKGLRAWAA

-1895 EGVSTALDDLNYNL
+1895 EGVAEALSKLNLELEKAEDDPIKAKKAYEEFFKSLRDAEVKETIDEIKDIKKNIQELEKDGKDST
-1909 DHMEETGKSAS
+1909 S
-1920 EIYNKFFKD
+1920 EINKLYTK
-1929 LRGAEIKQGIENI
+1929 
-1942 KEYKKNVADLEE
+1942 V
-1954 QGKDTTEENKKI
+1954 
-1966 KNEIKDL
+1966 KDL
-1973 FNLTEEE
+1973 FNLSDSDLE
-1980 YRKADNEGLI
+1980 KNKGLVD
-1990 QKFLYGN
+1990 KFLFGNAEESQKAGEELEKIKQQGKDIGTAYGN
-1997 ETEQQAAGE
+1997 AIVGAAQSVANTHIDFSQMQADAVSKFNQIKTMLEQDSQFQLTGQMSIDTSQAIG
-2006 ALDNIKGEFG
+2006 ALAPVDGTIQE
-2016 SIFSYIEQMK
+2016 
-2026 EKYSTSSLF
+2026 
-2035 NFNEDEIN
+2035 
-2043 TKTQQFASK
+2043 
-2052 MDEIINKYGNF
+2052 
-2063 NINGNVNL
+2063 
-2071 DTTQALMDLLP
+2071 
-2082 LSTDINDMCGWL
+2082 MCGYV
-2094 NAMGKTGIHFDTSQL
+2094 NALGRVGIHFNTAQLKQLFSTMAKIQQLMQQGPGGAMQAAALSNQL
-2109 QQLFNAFEAIAIAM
+2109 QNRI
-2123 QDPTSPAALDQI
+2123 
-2135 RGAKRTIGQ
+2135 
-2144 IVSVAA
+2144 SVWSQ
-2150 KNSKVPNVP
+2150 NSVVPKSNR
-2159 GDYTTRVDGEDK
+2159 DYTTTVDGDSTG

-2199 KKRDRLE
+2199 KKRERLE
-2206 ALREG
+2206 ALRDG

-2250 EEFNKENPEFEI
+2250 EEFNKEHPEFEI

-2302 KIKDGLDG
+2302 KIKDSLDG
-2310 PMGIQE
+2310 PMGIQQN
-2316 RIDENVALIAQKEKE
+2316 IDENVALIAQKEKE

-2341 KQIDWKVK
+2341 KAIDWKVK

-2395 KGATLRDGIDQLNA
+2395 KGATLRQGIDQLNA
-2409 AKARHPGYEQMFDE
+2409 AKAKYPGYEQMFDE

-2504 TMLGKMKSLKGQM
+2504 TMLGKMKSLKAQM

-2587 NILSNALSPFE
+2587 NTLSNALSPFE

-2606 YEKAKTVNEE
+2606 YEKAKTINEE

-2662 DGVKMSQYDLEY
+2662 DGVQMSQYDLEY

-2701 RDAAGNWTY
+2701 RDATGNWTY

-2788 DELNKGVANSGLT
+2788 DELNKGVVNSGLT

-2824 NNSNTTITE
+2824 NNSNTTISE

-2858 FGTDMGGTLDSLE
+2858 FGSDMGGTLDSLE
-2871 EHIQKLCDKIEEL
+2871 EHIQKLCDEIEEL

-2889 GYISQSIGMV
+2889 QYISQSIGMV

-2908 RTDEELAKN
+2908 RTDQELAKN
-2917 EAYIDGNFVG
+2917 EQYIDGNFSSG
-2927 GGGGGGYGDVD
+2927 GGGLTYDIGVDYSAAIISLSKNGGTYTDESG
-2938 MRTDFTALAQRWAAG
+2938 RTWDTNDIDKLKDI
-2953 ERNLTN
+2953 RNLKLSDMKQEGSQILKNGSSTEYWSEAEKKDITTN
-2959 YNGTKTYNS
+2959 KNEEW
-2968 LEEIKADLDKKL
+2968 LEK
-2980 DAFEQGADILFQG
+2980 
-2993 SGEAFDDE
+2993 
-3001 GYESVYN
+3001 V
-3008 NIYQGTYKR
+3008 
-3017 NGNNYGMRSYPNAT
+3017 
-3031 SNSIVDKASN
+3031 
-3041 YLGVRYRWGGTDAG
+3041 LGD
-3055 YGLDCS
+3055 
-3061 GLVYNALNDA
+3061 
-3071 GIPVPRTTAQGY
+3071 
-3083 RDMSKAIK
+3083 
-3091 ESSVKPGDL
+3091 
-3100 VFFGYGNTVDH
+3100 
-3111 VGIYA
+3111 
-3116 GNGQMIDAPGAKV
+3116 
-3129 QYTNIDEKRDRLLGY
+3129 
-3144 GRLGN
+3144 
-3149 TNYSSSDTAALMD
+3149 
-3162 RLGLSRRGG
+3162 G
-3171 AASGAYTGDWGPGQG
+3171 AASGAYTGDWAKGQG
-3186 IGIDNGK
+3186 FGLDNGR

-3202 ILNKSDTRNILR
+3202 ILNQKDTSNILR

-3231 QMSSISSSKLDS
+3231 SMINYGQAKLGNLIDK
-3243 LFNSAIP
+3243 ATP
-3250 RYETQPIKQEVTIQA
+3250 PVYETQPIKQEVTIQA

-3280 SNLSNNAAQYIS
+3280 FNLSNNAAQYIS
-3292 ANRSK
+3292 ANKSK

>member
-20 QAKQQLRDLQSSLD
+20 QAKQQLRDLQSLLD

-183 VTGQNNDQMAQFAE
+183 VTGQNNNQMAQFAE
-197 KANKAAQALSTTTT
+197 RANKAAQALSTTTT

-539 IMKKA
+539 IMKQQ
-544 MIQTLQSFSPES
+544 MIKVLKTFTTYEEKPDLT
-556 KMELSDQGSVTLE
+556 KQGPVELE
-569 TTTMINAAQASY
+569 TTTMVKAAEASY
-581 DLQIANS
+581 NLQLANS

-600 LLKISQAYGDIA
+600 LLKISQAYGQIA
-612 VQAKKSIEVQ
+612 IESKKSIEA
-622 QQQTQDSLR
+622 QQTQSNNNLR
-631 EARNQIFLTN
+631 NARNTIFEDN
-641 NANFGGDAGVKYFN
+641 NKKFGGDKGVIY
-655 KNYKAGQKLIDSFY
+655 
-669 SNRVLK
+669 
-675 QLNSQKFDNSDSYQ
+675 FDNSLKKGQKIVD
-689 NFLAKFNNIKGLDKD
+689 NFYNDKTMQDLKSLKINSNGSFKDFISQFGQLDLTD
-704 QRFDKLNKLIN
+704 QRYNKLNQLIQQGKN
-715 DAKKAS
+715 PNVSNGAKGTIRKDILA
-721 RPNIQSRYRNQ
+721 
-732 IIEEINNLKD
+732 EVNNLRD
-742 VNIVLDKYVNGKV
+742 VNLEIDNYVNQKIK
-755 SADGATKKQIEAL
+755 AEKLTKAQSNAL
-768 RQCLNEYVKE
+768 RQCLTDYVNE
-778 KEALIQSNNANKK
+778 KEALLQSKGAIEKYESAIEAFNAELK
-791 YTDSINDFQ
+791 
-800 KILAKSQGA
+800 ASQG
-809 VSNFS
+809 SIYSFS
-814 NGLVTTVQGISQ
+814 QGLVSSFQGISQ
-826 FSIGATSF
+826 LGIGINSL
-834 KGLLETLSNDDLN
+834 KGMFDTLNNSELD
-847 FGEKLSSGIMSASIA
+847 FGEKLTQSITSASFAI
-862 LPSLIN
+862 PSLIN
-868 GFKYLNSGIQTIVK
+868 GVNQLARGLREIGTNWK
-882 NAGGL
+882 GL
-887 GANIVSIATGM
+887 GTNILSIMTG
-898 DGTQLGEAFQEK
+898 LGGSLQGSDLQSALK
-910 IKSGG
+910 IKIENS
-915 TGFSNTKKGKILQS
+915 S
-929 GFNAFSTKL
+929 GFRAKIMQTGLDAYNAKL
-938 GIKDTQNFEEEYNGL
+938 KELGVAADSAGTAEQ
-953 INKKFNQLKKAYFK
+953 QLA
-967 DNKTNVIT
+967 
-975 GEVSRQLQQQAKAQI
+975 A
-990 DAQGSGAALNAMLG
+990 SGAATNAMFT
-1004 KSLLIFAQYAAA
+1004 KSLLVLGKYALIIG
-1016 VAAVVAVIWLLV
+1016 AVVAAIAVLV
-1028 KAYKAAESYSLDAQI
+1028 KVYNTAQSFTI
-1043 ERSEKAIESFK
+1043 EEQIKRSEQAVESFK

-1062 KAEQLQ
+1062 KAEQLKSV
-1068 QIFNNYSSVK
+1068 FDSYSSVK
-1078 SALDDCTVGTKE
+1078 SALDECTVGTKE
-1090 WREQLAK
+1090 WRAQLTK

-1105 LNTYPELKNMEGT
+1105 LNTYPELKSMEGA

-1129 DKSAVNELQS
+1129 DQSAVDKLQS

-1190 SDGTSASYNDTLNL
+1190 GDGTSASYKDTLNL

-1211 LNNKTGQ
+1211 LNNKIGQ
-1218 NLTEAIK
+1218 DLTEVIK

-1233 SIDSGESEKTDEELL
+1233 SVSNENNEKTDEELL

-1296 LDTMSTE
+1296 LDAMSTE

-1336 GEKREIG
+1336 GKKREIG

-1349 GESDKEDQAL
+1349 GESGKEDQAL

-1369 IKVDK
+1369 AKIDK

-1384 NSVIG
+1384 NSIIG
-1389 EDQNRSFQLENGKT
+1389 EGQNRSFQLENGKT

-1417 AMGEKL
+1417 AMGEEL

-1437 SNQGTVGQGVLEFF
+1437 SNQGTVGKGVLEFF

-1456 LSNFTY
+1456 LSNFTQ
-1462 DQLKQLEDDIE
+1462 DQLKQLKEDIE

-1555 DEQDISEAIDE
+1555 DEQDISKAIDE

-1617 DFDWSSGTWEEFID
+1617 DFNWSSGTWKEFID

-1657 ANKLPIED
+1657 ADKLPIED

-1680 GQEVGSSITKEKY
+1680 GQEVGSSITQEKY

-1726 TAAKNALTQAGVDR
+1726 TATKNALTQAGIDR

-1750 AQENWNNQFNLGTRI
+1750 HQEAWGSGIKQGGYIFNGQEYTQ
-1765 GINGHDYANNLE
+1765 LE
-1777 AMAAGDFT
+1777 AMQKGLT
-1785 DVRGRYM
+1785 DDSGGSLL
-1792 QQMLDIFGSPEEI
+1792 QQVLDIFGSPEEI
-1805 AKLVGTDETN
+1805 AKLVGTDEIG
-1815 NYDLDYYKRQD
+1815 NYDLDFYKRQD
-1826 SATQAGIIQGII
+1826 SAIQAGIIQGII

-1865 KEMNQMTDFN
+1865 KEMNQMAGFN
-1875 LNDEAS
+1875 LEDEVS
-1881 QKGLRAWAT
+1881 QEGLRAWASQH
-1890 NNQDI
+1890 QDI

-1909 DHMEETGKSAS
+1909 DHMEETGKSVS

-1929 LRGAEIKQGIENI
+1929 LRGTEIKQGIENI

-1980 YRKADNEGLI
+1980 YRKADDEGLI

-2006 ALDNIKGEFG
+2006 ALDNIKGDLNG
-2016 SIFSYIEQMK
+2016 IFSYIEQMR

-2035 NFNEDEIN
+2035 NLNEDEIN
-2043 TKTQQFASK
+2043 TQTQQFASK
-2052 MDEIINKYGNF
+2052 MDEILNKYGNF
-2063 NINGNVNL
+2063 NINGNLNL
-2071 DTTQALMDLLP
+2071 DTTQALTNLLP
-2082 LSTDINDMCGWL
+2082 LSTNINDMCGWL

-2150 KNSKVPNVP
+2150 KNSTVPNVS
-2159 GDYTTRVDGEDK
+2159 GNDYTTTVSGNT
-2171 GGGGGGSESKSANDI
+2171 GGGGGGSSESKSASDI
-2186 GKEIQDELLKTKE
+2186 GKEIQDKRIAVNE
-2199 KKRDRLE
+2199 KKRERLE
-2206 ALREG
+2206 TLRDG
-2211 ANPEDS
+2211 ANPED
-2217 AKYIQEEIK
+2217 AQKYIKEEID
-2226 LLEEEQDILEDQ
+2226 LLEEEQQLLEQQ

-2243 KLLKLKV
+2243 TLLKTKV
-2250 EEFNKENPEFEI
+2250 QEFNAKHPELEI
-2262 KLTDDGEIANASEL
+2262 TLDDKGEIANASEL
-2276 WGKVWAQYQKN
+2276 WGKVWAQYEKN
-2287 LEDGMSEEDLNEWFT
+2287 MQDGMSGEDLNEWFT
-2302 KIKDGLDG
+2302 KISNDING

-2316 RIDENVALIAQKEKE
+2316 NIDENVAAIAQKEKE
-2331 AAELE
+2331 QAELE
-2336 LEAIT
+2336 LESIT
-2341 KQIDWKVK
+2341 KAIDWKVK

-2395 KGATLRDGIDQLNA
+2395 KGATLRSGIDQLNS
-2409 AKARHPGYEQMFDE
+2409 AKAQYPDYAQMFDE
-2423 QILEYQS
+2423 QILDYQS

-2449 VQNVLDLALDEIDK
+2449 VQNVMDLALDEIDK

-2494 KTQIGATKVE
+2494 KTQIGATKVQ
-2504 TMLGKMKSLKGQM
+2504 TMIGKMTTLKGQM
-2517 DGLTKATKE
+2517 DGLVKAQKE
-2526 AQAALADRQA
+2526 AEAALADRRA
-2536 DGDTSS
+2536 DGDESS
-2542 VKFWENQVEVL
+2542 VKFWENQVEVI
-2553 KQETEKASDE
+2553 KQEVEKASDE
-2563 FLASWEETLEAA
+2563 FLGSWEETLEAA

-2587 NILSNALSPFE
+2587 NTLSNALSPFE
-2598 TLEDFQDK
+2598 TLEQFQDK
-2606 YEKAKTVNEE
+2606 YEKAKTINDQ
-2616 YLDDAERLYELNKLN
+2616 YLDDAERLYELSKLN
-2631 RQLNLQL
+2631 RQLNLQMK
-2638 ADTNDLLA
+2638 DTDDLLA
-2646 KQKLRDIQQE
+2646 QEKLKEIQKE
-2656 IHDLQA
+2656 INDLQA
-2662 DGVKMSQYDLEY
+2662 DGVQMSQYDLEY

-2730 HELGQLSK
+2730 HELGELSK

-2788 DELNKGVANSGLT
+2788 DELNKGVVNSGLT

-2824 NNSNTTITE
+2824 NNSNITISE

-2845 ETAMGVAGTSWDN
+2845 ETAMNVAGTSWDN

-2871 EHIQKLCDKIEEL
+2871 EHIQKLCDEIEEL

-2908 RTDEELAKN
+2908 RTDQELAKN
-2917 EAYIDGNFVG
+2917 EAYIDGNF
-2927 GGGGGGYGDVD
+2927 GGGGGYYSQDVD
-2938 MRTDFTALAQRWAAG
+2938 MRTDFTRLLERWDAG
-2953 ERNLTN
+2953 ERNLSN
-2959 YNGTKTYNS
+2959 YDGSKTYNNV
-2968 LEEIKADLDKKL
+2968 EDIYADLAAKL
-2980 DAFEQGADILFQG
+2980 DAAQQGERIKYEG
-2993 SGEAFDDE
+2993 SGEDFSDKDQASTLNKFIK
-3001 GYESVYN
+3001 GYNS
-3008 NIYQGTYKR
+3008 QGGRYSP
-3017 NGNNYGMRSYPNAT
+3017 YSYPNT
-3031 SNSIVDKASN
+3031 YSNKIVDKASN
-3041 YLGVRYRWGGTDAG
+3041 YLGTKYTYGGKDAST
-3055 YGLDCS
+3055 GLDCS
-3061 GLVYNALNDA
+3061 GLVYKALNDA
-3071 GIPVPRTTAQGY
+3071 GVSVPILTAEGY
-3083 RDMSKAIK
+3083 KQMAK
-3091 ESSVKPGDL
+3091 SVSQADAKPGDL
-3100 VFFGYGNTVDH
+3100 VFFGANGVSDH
-3111 VGIYA
+3111 VGIYM
-3116 GNGQMIDAPGAKV
+3116 GNGQMINATGTKT
-3129 QYTNIDEKRDRLLGY
+3129 QITNIDTKKAGLIGY
-3144 GRLGN
+3144 GRIGN
-3149 TNYSSSDTAALMD
+3149 SNTSSVDEFIK
-3162 RLGLSRRGG
+3162 RYNG
-3171 AASGAYTGDWGPGQG
+3171 AASGAYTGNWGPGQG
-3186 IGIDNGK
+3186 LGIDNGK

-3202 ILNKSDTRNILR
+3202 ILNKSDTKNILR
-3214 AVDIVRNMNDWV
+3214 AVDIVRDMNNWV
-3226 DKQVQ
+3226 DDQIKRMNQ
-3231 QMSSISSSKLDS
+3231 QSQSVISNLMTDV
-3243 LFNSAIP
+3243 IP
-3250 RYETQPIKQEVTIQA
+3250 STYNNQPIQQEVKIEA
-3265 DFPGVTDHYEIEEAL
+3265 NFPGVTDHYEIEEAL
-3280 SNLSNNAAQYIS
+3280 SNLSNDAAQYIS
-3292 ANRSK
+3292 ANKNR

>member
-66 LKIALDQATNVDTG
+66 LKIALDQATNVNTG
-80 RLDLSKFSKSLS
+80 RLDLSKFSKSLN

-139 FKKTIANTAR
+139 FKKTLANTAK

-161 GSIQKAYYY
+161 GSLQKAYYY
-170 AEDLNKSL
+170 AEDLNRSL
-178 NNIRI
+178 NDIRI
-183 VTGQNNDQMAQFAE
+183 VTGQSNDQMAEFAE

-224 LSNKEVADRTEVT
+224 LSDKEVADRTEVT

-287 DEISEGIQKFAS
+287 DEISAGIQKFAS

-321 TRESANT
+321 TRESADT

-348 LEDGTDLNKYSLALE
+348 LEDGTDLNKYSKALD

-432 NSEGTLQKQADIYA
+432 TSEGTLQEQADIYA

-494 GGLPGVLGVV
+494 GGLPGVLSVI

-539 IMKKA
+539 VMKQQ
-544 MIQTLQSFSPES
+544 MINVLKTFTTYEEKPDLT
-556 KMELSDQGSVTLE
+556 KQGPVELE
-569 TTTMINAAQASY
+569 TTTMVKAAEASY
-581 DLQIANS
+581 DLQLANS

-600 LLKISQAYGDIA
+600 LLKISQAYGQIA
-612 VQAKKSIEVQ
+612 IESKKSIEA
-622 QQQTQDSLR
+622 QQTQSNNNLR
-631 EARNQIFLTN
+631 NARNIIFEDN
-641 NANFGGDAGVKYFN
+641 NKKFGGDKGVIY
-655 KNYKAGQKLIDSFY
+655 
-669 SNRVLK
+669 
-675 QLNSQKFDNSDSYQ
+675 FDNSLKKGQKIVD
-689 NFLAKFNNIKGLDKD
+689 NFYNDKTMQDLKSLKINSNGSFKDFISQFNQLDLRN
-704 QRFDKLNKLIN
+704 QRYSKLNQLIKQGN
-715 DAKKAS
+715 DSNVSNGAKGTIRK
-721 RPNIQSRYRNQ
+721 NILA
-732 IIEEINNLKD
+732 EVNNLRD
-742 VNIVLDKYVNGKV
+742 VNLEIDNYVNQKIK
-755 SADGATKKQIEAL
+755 AEKLTKAQSNAL
-768 RQCLNEYVKE
+768 RQCLTDYVNE
-778 KEALIQSNNANKK
+778 KEALLQNKGAIEKYENAIEAFNAELK
-791 YTDSINDFQ
+791 
-800 KILAKSQGA
+800 ASQG
-809 VSNFS
+809 SIYSFS
-814 NGLVTTVQGISQ
+814 QGLVSSFQGISQ
-826 FSIGATSF
+826 LAIGINSL
-834 KGLLETLSNDDLN
+834 KGMFDTLNNSELD
-847 FGEKLSSGIMSASIA
+847 FGEKLTQSITSVSFA
-862 LPSLIN
+862 IPSLIN
-868 GFKYLNSGIQTIVK
+868 GVNQLASGLKEIGTNWK
-882 NAGGL
+882 GL
-887 GANIVSIATGM
+887 GTNILSIMTG
-898 DGTQLGEAFQEK
+898 LGGSLQGSDLQAALKTK
-910 IKSGG
+910 IENS
-915 TGFSNTKKGKILQS
+915 S
-929 GFNAFSTKL
+929 GFRAKIMQTGLDAYTAKL
-938 GIKDTQNFEEEYNGL
+938 KELGVAAGSAGTAEQ
-953 INKKFNQLKKAYFK
+953 QLA
-967 DNKTNVIT
+967 
-975 GEVSRQLQQQAKAQI
+975 A
-990 DAQGSGAALNAMLG
+990 SGAATHAMFT
-1004 KSLLIFAQYAAA
+1004 KSLLVLGKYVLIIG
-1016 VAAVVAVIWLLV
+1016 AVVAAIAVLV
-1028 KAYKAAESYSLDAQI
+1028 KVYNIAQSFTI
-1043 ERSEKAIESFK
+1043 EEQIKRSEQAVESFK

-1062 KAEQLQ
+1062 KAEQLKSV
-1068 QIFNNYSSVK
+1068 FDSYSSVK
-1078 SALDDCTVGTKE
+1078 SALDECTVGTKE
-1090 WREQLAK
+1090 WRAQLTK

-1105 LNTYPELKNMEGT
+1105 LNTYPELKNMEGA

-1129 DKSAVNELQS
+1129 DQNAVDKLQS
-1139 IYDKQV
+1139 IYDKQI

-1164 KKAKQNLTSNFL
+1164 EKAKQDLTSNLQGVLNIQSGTTTGGL
-1176 TASSSVTTEGTLLK
+1176 TKNGQYTSVMPGIADLI
-1190 SDGTSASYNDTLNL
+1190 
-1204 LLNNQNE
+1204 LNNQENLQNKSQE
-1211 LNNKTGQ
+1211 EQVSIIEQALKNNGFETLN
-1218 NLTEAIK
+1218 
-1225 QLLIDNNF
+1225 DN
-1233 SIDSGESEKTDEELL
+1233 TTL
-1248 NLYAQSLADKFST
+1248 NDYAQKIADKFNT

-1270 VSKVIQNNTDA
+1270 VSKVIQANTDA
-1281 TLQATKEASVQQALG
+1281 TLQVTKEASVQQALG
-1296 LDTMSTE
+1296 LDAMSTE
-1303 DAKITTALVDANIEA
+1303 DAKITTALVDANIKA
-1318 IKNSFYNKNGT
+1318 IKDSFYNDNGT

-1336 GEKREIG
+1336 GKDREIG
-1343 TYAENA
+1343 THDENA
-1349 GESDKEDQAL
+1349 GGAGKGDQAL
-1359 RNLWDAYLEA
+1359 RNLWDAYLA
-1369 IKVDK
+1369 AAKIDK
-1374 NDSEYKLDQK
+1374 NDSEYKLNQK

-1389 EDQNRSFQLENGKT
+1389 EGQNRSFQLENGKT

-1417 AMGEKL
+1417 AMGEEL

-1437 SNQGTVGQGVLEFF
+1437 NNQGTVGQGILEFF
-1451 GNDGD
+1451 GNNGD
-1456 LSNFTY
+1456 LGNFT
-1462 DQLKQLEDDIE
+1462 QKQLEQLVSDLE
-1473 KGFEDEDLQNL
+1473 KGLTDEGLQNL
-1484 IGQSLFGE
+1484 IGQSLFGK
-1492 DFNLLKPEQQETVKS
+1492 DFNILEPEQQETVKS

-1526 AIVEEASH
+1526 AIVEEAGH
-1534 QIANIEDINNNK
+1534 QITNIEDISNNK
-1546 AFKYILGLK
+1546 VFKYILGLGDK
-1555 DEQDISEAIDE
+1555 DDISEAIDE

-1588 AGKNGVAAFTEA
+1588 AGKDGVAAFKEA
-1600 INTVGKDLTFD
+1600 INAAGKDLTLD

-1617 DFDWSSGTWEEFID
+1617 DFDWSSGTWEDFID
-1631 TLEDLGIV
+1631 TLKDLGIV

-1650 YDMMQET
+1650 YNMMQET

-1673 IEIFNLM
+1673 IEIFDLM
-1680 GQEVGSSITKEKY
+1680 GQDVGSSITKEKY
-1693 DEITK
+1693 DEITN
-1698 GFKAAGLNPED
+1698 GLKAAGLNPED
-1709 YYVQTGPDTY
+1709 YYVQTGPDEY

-1726 TAAKNALTQAGVDR
+1726 TKDKNALTQAGIDR
-1740 AEEQHNIAEA
+1740 AEEQHSIAEA
-1750 AQENWNNQFNLGTRI
+1750 HQEAWGTGLRQNKYTI
-1765 GINGHDYANNLE
+1765 DGIKYSELE
-1777 AMAAGDFT
+1777 AMQKGLADDSHG
-1785 DVRGRYM
+1785 YLL
-1792 QQMLDIFGSPEEI
+1792 QQALDIFGNAKEI
-1805 AKLVGTDETN
+1805 AKLVGTDDVN
-1815 NYDLDYYKRQD
+1815 NYDLDYYKKLSSSD
-1826 SATQAGIIQGII
+1826 QANIIQGII
-1838 DAYMANIDGSYNADL
+1838 DAYMANIDGAYNSDL

-1865 KEMNQMTDFN
+1865 KEMNQMTGFN

-1973 FNLTEEE
+1973 FNLSEEE
-1980 YRKADNEGLI
+1980 YRKADDEGLI

-2006 ALDNIKGEFG
+2006 ALDNLKGDLNG
-2016 SIFSYIEQMK
+2016 IFSYIEQMK

-2043 TKTQQFASK
+2043 TQTQQFASK
-2052 MDEIINKYGNF
+2052 MDEIISKYGNF

-2071 DTTQALMDLLP
+2071 DTTQAIMNLLP
-2082 LSTDINDMCGWL
+2082 LSTNINDMCGWL
-2094 NAMGKTGIHFDTSQL
+2094 NAMGRTGIHFDTSQL
-2109 QQLFNAFEAIAIAM
+2109 QKLFNAFEAIAVAM
-2123 QDPTSPAALDQI
+2123 QNPTSPAALDQI

-2150 KNSKVPNVP
+2150 KNSKVPNVT
-2159 GDYTTRVDGEDK
+2159 GNYTTTVNGEDK

-2206 ALREG
+2206 ALRDG

-2250 EEFNKENPEFEI
+2250 EEFNKDHPEFEI

-2302 KIKDGLDG
+2302 KIKDSLDG
-2310 PMGIQE
+2310 PMGIQQN
-2316 RIDENVALIAQKEKE
+2316 IDENVALIAQKEKE

-2341 KQIDWKVK
+2341 KAIDWKVK

-2395 KGATLRDGIDQLNA
+2395 KGATLRQGIDQLNA
-2409 AKARHPGYEQMFDE
+2409 AKAKYPGYEQMFDE

-2504 TMLGKMKSLKGQM
+2504 TMLGKMKSLKAQM
-2517 DGLTKATKE
+2517 DGLAKATKE

-2587 NILSNALSPFE
+2587 NVLSNALSPFE

-2606 YEKAKTVNEE
+2606 YEKAKTINEE

-2662 DGVKMSQYDLEY
+2662 DGVQMSQYDLEY

-2730 HELGQLSK
+2730 HELGKLSK

-2788 DELNKGVANSGLT
+2788 DELNKGVVNSGLT

-2815 YNDAYMQFV
+2815 YNDAYMLFV
-2824 NNSNTTITE
+2824 NNSNTTISE

-2845 ETAMGVAGTSWDN
+2845 EAAMNVAGTSWEN
-2858 FGTDMGGTLDSLE
+2858 FGSDMGGTLDSLE
-2871 EHIQKLCDKIEEL
+2871 EHIQKLCDEIEEL

-2917 EAYIDGNFVG
+2917 EQYIDGNFGSSG
-2927 GGGGGGYGDVD
+2927 GGSG
-2938 MRTDFTALAQRWAAG
+2938 A
-2953 ERNLTN
+2953 RNLVGVDLSAIAIRMK
-2959 YNGTKTYNS
+2959 NGESTVV
-2968 LEEIKADLDKKL
+2968 DKNGNVWTSIDDVVTARNEKL
-2980 DAFEQGADILFQG
+2980 DNMRNEGQELKNDSSTDYWTKDEMKQITSEKDEKWLDDIL
-2993 SGEAFDDE
+2993 
-3001 GYESVYN
+3001 
-3008 NIYQGTYKR
+3008 
-3017 NGNNYGMRSYPNAT
+3017 NGN
-3031 SNSIVDKASN
+3031 
-3041 YLGVRYRWGGTDAG
+3041 
-3055 YGLDCS
+3055 
-3061 GLVYNALNDA
+3061 
-3071 GIPVPRTTAQGY
+3071 
-3083 RDMSKAIK
+3083 
-3091 ESSVKPGDL
+3091 
-3100 VFFGYGNTVDH
+3100 
-3111 VGIYA
+3111 
-3116 GNGQMIDAPGAKV
+3116 
-3129 QYTNIDEKRDRLLGY
+3129 
-3144 GRLGN
+3144 
-3149 TNYSSSDTAALMD
+3149 
-3162 RLGLSRRGG
+3162 G
-3171 AASGAYTGDWGPGQG
+3171 AASGAYTGNWAKGQG
-3186 IGIDNGK
+3186 FGLDNGK

-3202 ILNKSDTRNILR
+3202 ILNQKDTSNILR
-3214 AVDIVRNMNDWV
+3214 AVDIVRNMNDWI

-3231 QMSSISSSKLDS
+3231 SMINFGQIKLGNLIDKTT
-3243 LFNSAIP
+3243 P
-3250 RYETQPIKQEVTIQA
+3250 PVYETQPIKQEVTIQA

-3292 ANRSK
+3292 ANKSK